1 MIKGTRFFSR
11 RLLPLLLAAVMLLG
25 MLPALTLPVLALPV
39 LAEDPPASQKL
50 TNTTDTVVTYQGA
63 VGTGRAPSLVVDG
76 DTSHNDNK
84 YFVVGNDQTQEKNET
99 NPANPTYWIQLD
111 LGKKYSL
118 TEMKLFV
125 YHGRALKNLVVLASD
140 SSTFD
145 TYRIIWNADKEN
157 FFGLGTGDKEQFPNA
172 TVAGDTITLA
182 APTEA
187 QYVRILNNGHTAGA
201 GQGAHYF
208 EIEVYGTEH
217 TGGAPE
223 TRLYNVAADCNVIV
237 NKWGGGS
244 DRPNSWLTDGIKDNA
259 KYIEVCKDKAQD
271 MNAPSYAQ
279 IDLGNIYP
287 VSKVNFW
294 NYWDDGR
301 TLKDLHIILSTTED
315 FRDGTTKEV
324 YNANWTAA
332 QNGLEVQ
339 IDSGPFTAR
348 YVRIWNDGH
357 DKGKGGHYIEVE
369 VWSTEEKKDPLP
381 VPYQFRD
388 VLTIPTYEY
397 QGKTPN
403 NVTHPDVLDFTLVNG
418 AGGTPLGTWGGHR
431 FWMAVT
437 PNQEGNSQFENPCL
451 VWSDDGK
458 IWSAEGIPNPL
469 SVVERE
475 PDGTHNCDNDV
486 IYDPVSNELWVYY
499 VWEQDAQNYGQIGTS
514 NFKPSI
520 LRCIRVAATQGGSGF
535 TYAVQ
540 KDAGQENPY
549 TDLVTSTYHY
559 DMQSPAV
566 VRRDANTWLMWSN
579 NSDQG
584 VAPTGWNNQN
594 GFVELRRSTNGT
606 EWGEAKSL
614 KPTLVL
620 QNDWIPWHLDV
631 QWIPNV
637 GADGSGEYWALICA
651 YPKGGG
657 SNHTDLFFAK
667 SADGEL
673 WTTYPNPILS
683 PRSGQWDQ
691 NFIYRS
697 SFTYDADGK
706 LSVWYSGGKEQPG
719 NHWRIAYTEFENFLT
734 DTLPTLGAP
743 YTPGTPTPPPA
754 GEDGWVSVPASDDT
768 NIHFDGAWTY
778 EAPNRFAGAE
788 GSTATLYFYGSG
800 IRYYAQY
807 ETNFGEVEV
816 QIDDGTPE
824 TYDLHRNAPGAMDN
838 KILERELEA
847 GYHRI
852 TIKRKHGGGLD
863 SGVIDLNKFEVRYDT
878 SATISNHLYGVSP
891 TEKTL
896 WVDDTLQ
903 ISALVPFN
911 ATDKTV
917 TYTSSDTGKATVTA
931 TGLVTALTAGNVTI
945 TVKAGQSEKTVA
957 LTIRSL
963 EAGELRMTVDK
974 DNPLFLHGL
983 YKYDGTGYPANGL
996 AGPLQGGKSIQ
1007 GFWTALTGT
1016 DETGWKGPTVQA
1028 GNKTIHHAILIH
1040 ASGTVEGS
1048 AANKQWYLDRIAE
1061 TKNDNIPFFLM
1072 VSNSHTGTFL
1082 DLDWLDGIYEQNENM
1097 MGVVFSEN
1105 HNARISERDRRI
1117 TYMDALVKQAAK
1129 WGGYVINCD
1138 MNDAPKDSGGS
1149 DHGGT
1154 LEYFLNN
1161 ETLYQTLKKY
1171 SQNYILLA
1179 KTTSAWS
1186 NVSYNS
1192 HESVALGAWLDGLC
1206 GNWGSLIDS
1215 WMWFIEG
1222 YGPQW
1227 GANTF
1232 SVQGGPEECRGP
1244 VSMPELLFAM
1254 RMVQQARTGAT
1265 VFTFEHPDH
1274 AEAVGDNEGA
1284 KTYFTP
1290 NYKYSIAKA
1299 MEYMRDYAI
1308 PTREQ
1313 VMQNTKVFYAS
1324 SGGTLNKL
1332 GSNAANRLL
1341 DPLYGDSGSSGPN
1354 KGKNN
1359 GTTMMTYS
1367 TGRYSTIP
1375 SLPKMAQDPTGKDIL
1390 RMADVQALGGAAGIQ
1405 NYFNA
1410 RYPQRYNGTG
1420 YAHYDE
1426 LTKSWLTYNSN
1437 WFFDTRENS
1446 ALHSKQNVSFQLT
1459 QNSFGANIE
1468 FEPYSMLL
1476 VDEAQAG
1483 TLQFRF
1489 NNYWVDKNPI
1499 WEGYVKGTT
1508 PTWDS
1513 DNNRLMYNYLKDSY
1527 AQNTAHGESTWR
1539 KATITISG
1547 LGAEPTLALTSS
1559 LAGQSKQIQT
1569 AFDAAAGTYTI
1580 TLDGN
1585 GYQEFSLTN
1594 LVPAQAPAENWVS
1607 VPSRVNG
1614 NQLSPHIQFE
1624 EGWVVDKLDQEDPSS
1639 YTKGAQA
1646 SLVFYGTGVRYFAQK
1661 DTNFGTA
1668 IVRLYRHNPSGEP
1681 ILVET
1686 SEVDLNGEAAPAA
1699 KVYEKTGLTP
1709 DVYLISVEPKEGWNN
1724 ADKNVIDLQKF
1735 EVNQTAIETVPTRVW
1750 SVEADPASITV
1761 GGTSTLKTRLN
1772 FNAAVTAV
1780 SYAPSP
1786 DGKVTIDGNTVNGA
1800 ARGTVTITATAA
1812 GSSKTT
1818 TLTVTGGTA
1827 GNWVYVD
1834 SHSGQIQYT
1843 GNWVDETSTNHYE
1856 GSAKEANDAPGAT
1869 ASLTFTGTGFRWIGQ
1884 MDSNYGRAWIY
1895 VDDVLVAIGNANSST
1910 NPYQF
1915 TILELHGLENKQH
1928 TVRLAA
1934 ESNAPVQVDAFA
1946 YYTGTDLDETVSSVA
1961 LEPSGLIRLG
1971 DGESKPVLAMAMNAE
1986 RVVVFRDDF
1995 RFTLENDTIAGLS
2008 GDGKPQKT
2016 VTGKMAGRTRLHV
2029 TLPELND
2036 KSATAEIVVT
2046 STEPATT
2053 PRMLVDAEHPLLLV
2067 SLYANTKHP
2076 AWWDNSG
2083 IPGVPM
2089 QGHNTMEGVWSLIP
2103 EDLKPYT
2110 AIQLHADDYLGH
2122 AWGGTGNKENLQKF
2136 YEYHVAIAQEKGI
2149 NLYLTLMTGGVPINT
2164 FRNLIDMDW
2173 LNNLIDNNSC
2183 IKGVVFAENHH
2194 NGDTD
2199 AVAQLTAE
2207 YLELFSSKGIYL
2219 VLTDIDDA
2227 NHRMEKWFENDT
2239 LFKTAQKHHK
2249 YLVIN
2254 SKSTSSSGYNTVRSF
2269 ALGTWLS
2276 GLADNWGALTDAWA
2290 WYEIRYHKLFEPVMN
2305 TTYEDVRRVYTFPE
2319 TLFAMNMLQSYVNGG
2334 TVFNAEHPFYCTGVY
2349 DEASWV
2355 LKESII
2361 PTMRYMIANPAA
2373 TRKQVKDEIKAVYHT
2388 DSYLPTN
2395 FAEGL
2400 YGTAQDN
2407 NLLQTSGRYRTLPVL
2422 SSKLSDAEAS
2432 AFGRVLKSADL
2443 ADKINILNA
2452 QYPEL
2457 STGDAFVETL
2467 LGGGAGQTGRRLLIM
2482 NSLFNEN
2489 KNQSATLTPT
2499 DATFATSMGF
2509 TLTPHTYL
2517 IAHETADSIKI
2528 DLNNFR
2534 TDKDELWVPGE
2545 SENPDWTSF
2554 GNDWNGDHKDY
2565 VQDYMKYHISN
2576 PKLDKDRDLRSTVI
2590 TLHTGERPTAVVTRN
2605 GGSTKLADDKF
2616 YTETYEN
2623 GIYTLTITHNG
2634 QVNVTIRKGGAEPT
2648 PTVTDF
2654 RLTTDPSP
2662 LTSAGGKAMLTLTGT
2677 NLPDGTKFYWGT
2689 NQAMLTS
2696 VDAEGSDAFRSAEVK
2711 LLENTGTDA
2720 VTYYFRYSLD
2730 GTTLAG
2736 ELTATV
2742 PGTGGGTQPTEPSVT
2757 DYSVAPT
2764 ELPSNGGMITVT
2776 LAGTNLQNG
2785 IQIKVGT
2792 ITAKTSGDAAEQT
2805 ATLTLPAN
2813 YSSSS
2818 VSYTVQYSL
2827 NGTDWFGG
2835 KTVRVSG
2842 HYTPPVGP
2850 VTPSVPTKPGVPE
2863 RDPFP
2868 FTDVSRSSWYYD
2880 SVRAAWE
2887 KDLID
2892 GVTRTLYKPDDT
2904 LTVAQAIK
2912 LSAALHQMLNNNGKV
2927 TLRNGSPYW
2936 YSSYVSYAV
2945 DNGIIE
2951 KMYLDYTPAQM
2962 NTPVKRN
2969 EFVHIF
2975 YGAMSDYRQ
2984 INTVA
2989 DNKIPDVITTD
3000 TYALEIYTF
3009 YRAGILTGSDKN
3021 GTFYP
3026 TNDIKRSEVAA
3037 ILSRMYDKT
3046 ARKTVS
3052 LP

>member
-25 MLPALTLPVLALPV
+25 MLPALTLPVLAEEPPALTNVAQGKNVSIHGPTSGADRPASWLTDGITESGKYV
-39 LAEDPPASQKL
+39 EISKDTEQNSTDPSYAQIDLGTSYDIAKVEFWNYWDDGRTLVGLVILASEKGTFAEDDRTVIFNS
-50 TNTTDTVVTYQGA
+50 DT
-63 VGTGRAPSLVVDG
+63 
-76 DTSHNDNK
+76 
-84 YFVVGNDQTQEKNET
+84 
-99 NPANPTYWIQLD
+99 
-111 LGKKYSL
+111 
-118 TEMKLFV
+118 
-125 YHGRALKNLVVLASD
+125 
-140 SSTFD
+140 
-145 TYRIIWNADKEN
+145 EN
-157 FFGLGTGDKEQFPNA
+157 FFGFGVGTDASYKS
-172 TVAGDTITLA
+172 VSAGLSVEKA
-182 APTEA
+182 ARGR
-187 QYVRILNNGHTAGA
+187 YVRVMNNGHDGGTP
-201 GQGAHYF
+201 GQKKQGGHYT
-208 EIEVYGTEH
+208 EIKVYGTEH

-223 TRLYNVAADCNVIV
+223 TTLYNVAAGCNVIV

-259 KYIEVCKDKAQD
+259 KYIEVCKDKAQ
-271 MNAPSYAQ
+271 NTSAPSYAQ
-279 IDLGNIYP
+279 IDLGNEYP

-315 FRDGTTKEV
+315 FQTGTTKEI
-324 YNANWTAA
+324 YNGNWQATAS
-332 QNGLEVQ
+332 GLEAPVT
-339 IDSGPFTAR
+339 DDPYNAR

-357 DKGKGGHYIEVE
+357 DKGAKMGGHYIEVE

-388 VLTIPTYEY
+388 VLKIPTYSY
-397 QGKTPN
+397 TAQGGQAQKAEWDT
-403 NVTHPDVLDFTLVNG
+403 THPDVIDFAKTSKE
-418 AGGTPLGTWGGHR
+418 GGKWGGYR
-431 FWMAVT
+431 YWMVLT
-437 PNQEGNSQFENPCL
+437 PNQDGYSQYENPCL
-451 VWSDDGK
+451 AASNDGVN
-458 IWSAEGIPNPL
+458 WVVPNGIENPL
-469 SVVERE
+469 SGVKHE
-475 PDGTHNCDNDV
+475 PAGTHNCDTDLVYNPDS
-486 IYDPVSNELWVYY
+486 DELWVYY
-499 VWEQDAQNYGQIGTS
+499 VWEQDSPAGTPS
-514 NFKPSI
+514 N
-520 LRCIRVAATQGGSGF
+520 LRLIRVKEKNDGF
-535 TYAVQ
+535 
-540 KDAGQENPY
+540 EI
-549 TDLVTSTYHY
+549 TSTTDGKPYERLINSQYRY

-566 VRRDANTWLMWSN
+566 VRRNANTWLMWSN
-579 NSDQG
+579 NSDSDNSGNGWQSQ
-584 VAPTGWNNQN
+584 VA
-594 GFVELRRSTNGT
+594 FVELYTSTDGKNWT
-606 EWGEAKSL
+606 NKQSL
-614 KPTLVL
+614 ADTLVL
-620 QNDWIPWHLDV
+620 KGADGIASYIPWHLDV
-631 QWIPNV
+631 QWVESQNK
-637 GADGSGEYWALICA
+637 YWGLFCA
-651 YPKGGG
+651 YPKGG
-657 SNHTDLFFAK
+657 NTNRTYLLFGT
-667 SADGEL
+667 SEDGKT
-673 WTTYPNPILS
+673 WTTYPKPLLA
-683 PRSGQWDQ
+683 PRDNKWDN

-697 SFTYDADGK
+697 TFIYDDASGT
-706 LSVWYSGGKEQPG
+706 LQVWYSGGKSG
-719 NHWRIAYTEFENFLT
+719 GWRIAYTEFENFLT

-824 TYDLHRNAPGAMDN
+824 THDLHRDTAGAMDN
-838 KILERELEA
+838 KILEKELEA

-863 SGVIDLNKFEVRYDT
+863 SGVIDLNRFEVRYDT

-931 TGLVTALTAGNVTI
+931 TGLVTALTAGDVTI

-957 LTIRSL
+957 LTVRSL
-963 EAGELRMTVDK
+963 EAGALRMTVDK

-983 YKYDGTGYPANGL
+983 YKYDGPGYPANGL

-1138 MNDAPKDSGGS
+1138 MNDAPKDTGSS

-1186 NVSYNS
+1186 YVSYNS

-1227 GANTF
+1227 GDSTF
-1232 SVQGGPEECRGP
+1232 DVFGGAEECRGP

-1359 GTTMMTYS
+1359 RTTMMTYS
-1367 TGRYSTIP
+1367 TGRYGTIP

-1410 RYPQRYNGTG
+1410 RYLQRYNGTG

-1513 DNNRLMYNYLKDSY
+1513 DSNRLMYNYLKDSY
-1527 AQNTAHGESTWR
+1527 AQNTAHGENTWR

-1585 GYQEFSLTN
+1585 GYQEFTLTN

-1681 ILVET
+1681 VLVET
-1686 SEVDLNGEAAPAA
+1686 SEVDLNGAAAPAA

-1780 SYAPSP
+1780 SYAASP
-1786 DGKVTIDGNTVNGA
+1786 DGKVTIDGSTVTGA
-1800 ARGTVTITATAA
+1800 ARGTVTITATATD
-1812 GSSKTT
+1812 SSKTT

-1928 TVRLAA
+1928 TVRLEA

-1946 YYTGTDLDETVSSVA
+1946 YYTGMDLDETVSSVA

-1971 DGESKPVLAMAMNAE
+1971 DGESKRVLAMAMNAE

-2008 GDGKPQKT
+2008 GDGKTQKT

-2083 IPGVPM
+2083 VPGVPM
-2089 QGHNTMEGVWSLIP
+2089 QGHNTMEGVWRLIP

-2122 AWGGTGNKENLQKF
+2122 AWEGGTGNKENLQKF

-2173 LNNLIDNNSC
+2173 LNDLIDNNSC

-2194 NGDTD
+2194 NGDTG

-2590 TLHTGERPTAVVTRN
+2590 TLHTEERPTAVVTRN
-2605 GGSTKLADDKF
+2605 GGSTKLADDNF
-2616 YTETYEN
+2616 YTEAYGN
-2623 GIYTLTITHNG
+2623 GVYTLTITHNG
-2634 QVNVTIRKGGAEPT
+2634 QVNVTIRKGGAQPI

-2689 NQAMLTS
+2689 DQAMLTP
-2696 VDAEGSDAFRSAEVK
+2696 VDAEGSDASRSAEVK
-2711 LLENTGTDA
+2711 LSENTGTDA

-2785 IQIKVGT
+2785 IQIKAGT
-2792 ITAKTSGDAAEQT
+2792 ITAQTSGDAAEQT

-2827 NGTDWFGG
+2827 IGVDWVGG

-2842 HYTPPVGP
+2842 RYTPPVGP

-2868 FTDVSRSSWYYD
+2868 FADVSRSSWYYD

-2887 KDLID
+2887 KALID

-2962 NTPVKRN
+2962 NAPVKRN

-3037 ILSRMYDKT
+3037 ILSRMYDRT

>member
-1 MIKGTRFFSR
+1 MIKGTRFFSK

-25 MLPALTLPVLALPV
+25 MLPALTLPVLAEEPPALTNIAQGKNVSIHGPTSGADRPASWLTDGITESGKYV
-39 LAEDPPASQKL
+39 EISKDTEQNSTDPSYAQIDLGTSYDIAKVEFWNYWDDGRTLVGLVILASEKGTFAEDDRTVIFNS
-50 TNTTDTVVTYQGA
+50 DT
-63 VGTGRAPSLVVDG
+63 
-76 DTSHNDNK
+76 
-84 YFVVGNDQTQEKNET
+84 
-99 NPANPTYWIQLD
+99 
-111 LGKKYSL
+111 
-118 TEMKLFV
+118 
-125 YHGRALKNLVVLASD
+125 
-140 SSTFD
+140 
-145 TYRIIWNADKEN
+145 EN
-157 FFGLGTGDKEQFPNA
+157 FFGFGVGTDASYKSVSAGLSVEKEA
-172 TVAGDTITLA
+172 RGR
-182 APTEA
+182 
-187 QYVRILNNGHTAGA
+187 YVRVMNNGHDGGTP
-201 GQGAHYF
+201 GQKKHGGHYT
-208 EIEVYGTEH
+208 EIKVYGTEH

-223 TRLYNVAADCNVIV
+223 TTLYNVAAGCNVIV

-259 KYIEVCKDKAQD
+259 KYIEVCKDKAQNTSD
-271 MNAPSYAQ
+271 PSYAQ
-279 IDLGNIYP
+279 IDLGNEYP

-324 YNANWTAA
+324 YNADWTAA

-339 IDSGPFTAR
+339 VDSAPFTAR

-357 DKGKGGHYIEVE
+357 DKGAKMGGHYIEVE

-388 VLTIPTYEY
+388 VLRIPTYSY
-397 QGKTPN
+397 TAQGGQTQKAEWDT
-403 NVTHPDVLDFTLVNG
+403 THPDVIDFAKTSKE
-418 AGGTPLGTWGGHR
+418 GGKWGGYR
-431 FWMAVT
+431 YWMVLT
-437 PNQEGNSQFENPCL
+437 PNQDGYSQYENPCL
-451 VWSDDGK
+451 AASNDGVN
-458 IWSAEGIPNPL
+458 WVVPNGIENPL
-469 SVVERE
+469 SGVKHE
-475 PDGTHNCDNDV
+475 PTGTHNCDTDLVYNPDS
-486 IYDPVSNELWVYY
+486 DELWVYY
-499 VWEQDAQNYGQIGTS
+499 VWEQDSPAGTPS
-514 NFKPSI
+514 N
-520 LRCIRVAATQGGSGF
+520 LRLIRVKEDGNSFAI
-535 TYAVQ
+535 
-540 KDAGQENPY
+540 
-549 TDLVTSTYHY
+549 TSTTDGKPYERLINSQYRY

-579 NSDQG
+579 NSDSDNSGNGWQSQ
-584 VAPTGWNNQN
+584 VA
-594 GFVELRRSTNGT
+594 FVELYTSTDGKNWT
-606 EWGEAKSL
+606 NKQSL
-614 KPTLVL
+614 ADTLVL
-620 QNDWIPWHLDV
+620 KGADGIASYIPWHLDV
-631 QWIPNV
+631 QWVESQNK
-637 GADGSGEYWALICA
+637 YWGLFCA
-651 YPKGGG
+651 YPKGG
-657 SNHTDLFFAK
+657 NTNRTYLLFGT
-667 SADGEL
+667 SEDGKT
-673 WTTYPNPILS
+673 WTTYPKPLLA
-683 PRSGQWDQ
+683 PRDNKWDN

-697 SFTYDADGK
+697 TFIYDDASGT
-706 LSVWYSGGKEQPG
+706 LQVWYSGGKSG
-719 NHWRIAYTEFENFLT
+719 GWRIAYTEFENFLT
-734 DTLPTLGAP
+734 NTLPTLGEP

-778 EAPNRFAGAE
+778 EAPNRFAGTE

-824 TYDLHRNAPGAMDN
+824 TYDLHRNEAGAMDN
-838 KILERELEA
+838 RILEKELEA

-896 WVDDTLQ
+896 WAGDTLQ
-903 ISALVPFN
+903 LSALVPFN
-911 ATDKTV
+911 ATDKAI
-917 TYTSSDTGKATVTA
+917 TYTSSDQNKATVTD
-931 TGLVTALTAGNVTI
+931 TGFVTALAAGEVTI
-945 TVKAGQSEKTVA
+945 TVAAGTVQKIVQ

-963 EAGELRMTVDK
+963 EAGELRMTVDE

-983 YKYDGTGYPANGL
+983 YKYDGKGYPANGL

-1016 DETGWKGPTVQA
+1016 DETGWQGPTVQA

-1105 HNARISERDRRI
+1105 HNAGISERDRRI

-1149 DHGGT
+1149 DYGGT

-1227 GANTF
+1227 GDSTF
-1232 SVQGGPEECRGP
+1232 DVFGGAEECRGP

-1367 TGRYSTIP
+1367 TGRYGTIP
-1375 SLPKMAQDPTGKDIL
+1375 SLPKMAQAPTGKDIL
-1390 RMADVQALGGAAGIQ
+1390 RMADVQALGGAVGIQ
-1405 NYFNA
+1405 NYFNE
-1410 RYPQRYNGTG
+1410 RYPQRYTGTG
-1420 YAHYDE
+1420 YAHYDA

-1437 WFFDTRENS
+1437 WFFDTRESS
-1446 ALHSKQNVSFQLT
+1446 ALHSKQNVSFQLA
-1459 QNSFGANIE
+1459 QNGLGTTIE

-1483 TLQFRF
+1483 TIQFRF

-1499 WEGYVKGTT
+1499 WDGYVKGTT
-1508 PTWDS
+1508 ATWDS

-1527 AQNTAHGESTWR
+1527 AQNTAHGENTWR

-1585 GYQEFSLTN
+1585 GYQEFTLTN

-1624 EGWVVDKLDQEDPSS
+1624 EGWVVDKLNQEDPSS

-1686 SEVDLNGEAAPAA
+1686 SEVDLNGAAALAA

-1750 SVEADPASITV
+1750 SVEANPASITV

-1780 SYAPSP
+1780 SYTSSP
-1786 DGKVTIDGNTVNGA
+1786 DGKVTIDGNTVTGV

-1843 GNWVDETSTNHYE
+1843 GSWVDETSTNHYK

-1928 TVRLAA
+1928 TVRLEA

-1995 RFTLENDTIAGLS
+1995 RFTLENDTIASLS
-2008 GDGKPQKT
+2008 GDGKTQKT

-2173 LNNLIDNNSC
+2173 LNDLIDNNSC

-2194 NGDTD
+2194 NGDTG

-2290 WYEIRYHKLFEPVMN
+2290 WYEIRYHKIFEPVMN

-2373 TRKQVKDEIKAVYHT
+2373 TREQVKDEIKAVYHT

-2489 KNQSATLTPT
+2489 KNQSATLRPT
-2499 DATFATSMGF
+2499 DAKFATSMGF

-2590 TLHTGERPTAVVTRN
+2590 TLHTEERPTAVVTRN
-2605 GGSTKLADDKF
+2605 GGSTKLADDNF

-2623 GIYTLTITHNG
+2623 GVYTLTITHNG
-2634 QVNVTIRKGGAEPT
+2634 QVNVTIRKGSAEPT
-2648 PTVTDF
+2648 PTVTEF
-2654 RLTTDPSP
+2654 KLVTDPEA

-2689 NQAMLTS
+2689 DQAMLTP
-2696 VDAEGSDAFRSAEVK
+2696 VDAEGSDASRSVEVK
-2711 LLENTGTDA
+2711 LPENTGTDA

-2764 ELPSNGGMITVT
+2764 ELPSNGGMIMVT
-2776 LAGTNLQNG
+2776 LTGTNLQNG
-2785 IQIKVGT
+2785 IQIKAGT
-2792 ITAKTSGDAAEQT
+2792 ITAQTSGDPAEQT

-2827 NGTDWFGG
+2827 NGVDWVGG

-2842 HYTPPVGP
+2842 RYTPPVGP
-2850 VTPSVPTKPGVPE
+2850 GTPSVPTKPGVPE
-2863 RDPFP
+2863 RDTFP

-2880 SVRAAWE
+2880 SVRTAWE

-2927 TLRNGSPYW
+2927 TLRNGTPYW

-2962 NTPVKRN
+2962 NASVKRN

>member
-1 MIKGTRFFSR
+1 MIKGTRFFSK

-25 MLPALTLPVLALPV
+25 MLPALTLPVLAEEPPALTNIAQGKNVSIHGPTSGADRPASWLTDGITESGKYV
-39 LAEDPPASQKL
+39 EISKDTEQNSTDPSYAQIDLGTSYDIAKVEFWNYWDDGRTLVGLVILASEKGTFAEDDRTVIFNS
-50 TNTTDTVVTYQGA
+50 DT
-63 VGTGRAPSLVVDG
+63 
-76 DTSHNDNK
+76 
-84 YFVVGNDQTQEKNET
+84 
-99 NPANPTYWIQLD
+99 
-111 LGKKYSL
+111 
-118 TEMKLFV
+118 
-125 YHGRALKNLVVLASD
+125 
-140 SSTFD
+140 
-145 TYRIIWNADKEN
+145 EN
-157 FFGLGTGDKEQFPNA
+157 FFGFGVGTDASYKSVSAGLSVEKEA
-172 TVAGDTITLA
+172 RGR
-182 APTEA
+182 
-187 QYVRILNNGHTAGA
+187 YVRVMNNGHDGGTP
-201 GQGAHYF
+201 GQKKHGGHYT
-208 EIEVYGTEH
+208 EIKVYGTEH

-223 TRLYNVAADCNVIV
+223 TTLYNVAAGCNVIV

-259 KYIEVCKDKAQD
+259 KYIEVCKDKAQNTSD
-271 MNAPSYAQ
+271 PSYAQ
-279 IDLGNIYP
+279 IDLGNEYP

-324 YNANWTAA
+324 YNADWTAA

-339 IDSGPFTAR
+339 VDSAPFTAR

-357 DKGKGGHYIEVE
+357 DKGAKMGGHYIEVE

-388 VLTIPTYEY
+388 VLRIPTYSY
-397 QGKTPN
+397 TAQGGQTQKAEWDT
-403 NVTHPDVLDFTLVNG
+403 THPDVIDFAKTSKE
-418 AGGTPLGTWGGHR
+418 GGKWGGYR
-431 FWMAVT
+431 YWMVLT
-437 PNQEGNSQFENPCL
+437 PNQDGYSQYENPCL
-451 VWSDDGK
+451 AASNDGVN
-458 IWSAEGIPNPL
+458 WVVPNGIENPL
-469 SVVERE
+469 SGVKHE
-475 PDGTHNCDNDV
+475 PTGTHNCDTDLVYNPDS
-486 IYDPVSNELWVYY
+486 DELWVYY
-499 VWEQDAQNYGQIGTS
+499 VWEQDSPAGTPS
-514 NFKPSI
+514 N
-520 LRCIRVAATQGGSGF
+520 LRLIRVKEDGNSFAI
-535 TYAVQ
+535 
-540 KDAGQENPY
+540 
-549 TDLVTSTYHY
+549 TSTTDGKPYERLINSQYRY

-579 NSDQG
+579 NSDSDNSGNGWQSQ
-584 VAPTGWNNQN
+584 VA
-594 GFVELRRSTNGT
+594 FVELYTSTDGKNWT
-606 EWGEAKSL
+606 NKQSL
-614 KPTLVL
+614 ADTLVL
-620 QNDWIPWHLDV
+620 KGADGIASYIPWHLDV
-631 QWIPNV
+631 QWVESQNK
-637 GADGSGEYWALICA
+637 YWGLFCA
-651 YPKGGG
+651 YPKGG
-657 SNHTDLFFAK
+657 NTNRTYLLFGT
-667 SADGEL
+667 SEDGKT
-673 WTTYPNPILS
+673 WTTYPKPLLA
-683 PRSGQWDQ
+683 PRDNKWDN

-697 SFTYDADGK
+697 TFIYDDASGT
-706 LSVWYSGGKEQPG
+706 LQVWYSGGKSG
-719 NHWRIAYTEFENFLT
+719 GWRIAYTEFENFLT
-734 DTLPTLGAP
+734 NTLPTLGEP

-931 TGLVTALTAGNVTI
+931 TGLVTALTAGDVTI

-983 YKYDGTGYPANGL
+983 YKYDGPGYPANGL
-996 AGPLQGGKSIQ
+996 AGPLQGGKTIQ

-1105 HNARISERDRRI
+1105 HNAGISERDRRI

-1186 NVSYNS
+1186 YVSYNS

-1359 GTTMMTYS
+1359 RTTMMTYS
-1367 TGRYSTIP
+1367 TGRYGTIP

-1405 NYFNA
+1405 NYFNT

-1499 WEGYVKGTT
+1499 WEGYVKGMT

-1513 DNNRLMYNYLKDSY
+1513 DTNRLMYNYLKDSY
-1527 AQNTAHGESTWR
+1527 AQNTAHSESTWR

-1585 GYQEFSLTN
+1585 GYQEFTLTN

-1607 VPSRVNG
+1607 VPSRIND

-1624 EGWVVDKLDQEDPSS
+1624 EGWVVDKLNQEDPSS

-1681 ILVET
+1681 VLVET

-1750 SVEADPASITV
+1750 SVEANPASITV

-1786 DGKVTIDGNTVNGA
+1786 DGKVTIDGNTVTGV

-1928 TVRLAA
+1928 TVRLEA

-1971 DGESKPVLAMAMNAE
+1971 DGESKRVLAMAMNAE

-2008 GDGKPQKT
+2008 GDGKTQKT

-2083 IPGVPM
+2083 VPGVPM
-2089 QGHNTMEGVWSLIP
+2089 QGHNTMEGVWRLIP

-2173 LNNLIDNNSC
+2173 LNDLIDNNSC

-2194 NGDTD
+2194 NGDTG

-2373 TRKQVKDEIKAVYHT
+2373 TREQVKGEIKAVYHT

-2590 TLHTGERPTAVVTRN
+2590 TLHTGDRPTAVVTRN
-2605 GGSTKLADDKF
+2605 GGNTKLADDNF

-2634 QVNVTIRKGGAEPT
+2634 QVNVTIRKGGAQPI

>member
-1 MIKGTRFFSR
+1 MIKGTRFFSK

-25 MLPALTLPVLALPV
+25 MLPALTLPVLAEEPPALTNIAQGKNVSIHGPTSGADRPASWLTDGITESGKYV
-39 LAEDPPASQKL
+39 EISKDTEQNSTDPSYAQIDLGTSYDIAKVEFWNYWDDGRTLVGLVILASEKGTFAEDDRTVIFNS
-50 TNTTDTVVTYQGA
+50 DT
-63 VGTGRAPSLVVDG
+63 
-76 DTSHNDNK
+76 
-84 YFVVGNDQTQEKNET
+84 
-99 NPANPTYWIQLD
+99 
-111 LGKKYSL
+111 
-118 TEMKLFV
+118 
-125 YHGRALKNLVVLASD
+125 
-140 SSTFD
+140 
-145 TYRIIWNADKEN
+145 EN
-157 FFGLGTGDKEQFPNA
+157 FFGFGVGTDASYKSVSAGLSVEKEA
-172 TVAGDTITLA
+172 RGR
-182 APTEA
+182 
-187 QYVRILNNGHTAGA
+187 YVRVMNNGHDGGTP
-201 GQGAHYF
+201 GQKKHGGHYT
-208 EIEVYGTEH
+208 EIKVYGTEH

-223 TRLYNVAADCNVIV
+223 TTLYNVAAGCNVIV

-259 KYIEVCKDKAQD
+259 KYIEVCKDKAQNTSD
-271 MNAPSYAQ
+271 PSYAQ
-279 IDLGNIYP
+279 IDLGNEYP

-324 YNANWTAA
+324 YNADWTAA

-339 IDSGPFTAR
+339 VDSAPFTAR

-357 DKGKGGHYIEVE
+357 DKGAKMGGHYIEVE

-388 VLTIPTYEY
+388 VLRIPTYSY
-397 QGKTPN
+397 TAQGGQTQKAEWDT
-403 NVTHPDVLDFTLVNG
+403 THPDVIDFAKTSKE
-418 AGGTPLGTWGGHR
+418 GGKWGGYR
-431 FWMAVT
+431 YWMVLT
-437 PNQEGNSQFENPCL
+437 PNQDGYSQYENPCL
-451 VWSDDGK
+451 AASNDGVN
-458 IWSAEGIPNPL
+458 WVVPNGIENPL
-469 SVVERE
+469 SGVKHE
-475 PDGTHNCDNDV
+475 PTGTHNCDTDLVYNPDS
-486 IYDPVSNELWVYY
+486 DDLWVYY
-499 VWEQDAQNYGQIGTS
+499 VWEQDSPAGTPS
-514 NFKPSI
+514 N
-520 LRCIRVAATQGGSGF
+520 LRLIRVKEDGNSFAI
-535 TYAVQ
+535 
-540 KDAGQENPY
+540 
-549 TDLVTSTYHY
+549 TSTTDGKPYERLINSQYRY

-579 NSDQG
+579 NSDSDNSGNGWQSQ
-584 VAPTGWNNQN
+584 VA
-594 GFVELRRSTNGT
+594 FVELYTSTDGKNWT
-606 EWGEAKSL
+606 NKQSL
-614 KPTLVL
+614 ADTLVL
-620 QNDWIPWHLDV
+620 KGADGIASYIPWHLDV
-631 QWIPNV
+631 QWVESQNK
-637 GADGSGEYWALICA
+637 YWGLFCA
-651 YPKGGG
+651 YPKGG
-657 SNHTDLFFAK
+657 NTNRTYLLFGT
-667 SADGEL
+667 SEDGKT
-673 WTTYPNPILS
+673 WTTYPKPLLA
-683 PRSGQWDQ
+683 PRDNKWDN

-697 SFTYDADGK
+697 TFIYDDASGT
-706 LSVWYSGGKEQPG
+706 LQVWYSGGKSG
-719 NHWRIAYTEFENFLT
+719 GWRIAYTEFENFLT
-734 DTLPTLGAP
+734 NTLPTLGEP

-778 EAPNRFAGAE
+778 EAPNRFAGTE

-896 WVDDTLQ
+896 WAGDTLQ
-903 ISALVPFN
+903 LSALVPFN
-911 ATDKTV
+911 ATDKAI
-917 TYTSSDTGKATVTA
+917 TYTSSDQNKATVTD
-931 TGLVTALTAGNVTI
+931 TGFVTALAAGEVTI
-945 TVKAGQSEKTVA
+945 TVAAGTVQKIVQ

-963 EAGELRMTVDK
+963 EAGELRMTVDE

-983 YKYDGTGYPANGL
+983 YKYDGKGYPANGL

-1016 DETGWKGPTVQA
+1016 DETGWQGPTVQA

-1105 HNARISERDRRI
+1105 HNAGISERDRRI

-1149 DHGGT
+1149 DYGGT

-1227 GANTF
+1227 GDSTF
-1232 SVQGGPEECRGP
+1232 DVFGGAEECRGP

-1367 TGRYSTIP
+1367 TGRYGTIP
-1375 SLPKMAQDPTGKDIL
+1375 SLPKMAQAPTGKDIL

-1405 NYFNA
+1405 NYFNE
-1410 RYPQRYNGTG
+1410 RYPQRYTGTG
-1420 YAHYDE
+1420 YAHYDA

-1437 WFFDTRENS
+1437 WFFDTRESS
-1446 ALHSKQNVSFQLT
+1446 ALHSKQNVSFQLA
-1459 QNSFGANIE
+1459 QNGLGTTIE

-1483 TLQFRF
+1483 TIQFRF

-1499 WEGYVKGTT
+1499 WDGYVKGTT
-1508 PTWDS
+1508 ATWDS

-1527 AQNTAHGESTWR
+1527 AQNTAHGENTWR

-1585 GYQEFSLTN
+1585 GYQEFTLTN

-1624 EGWVVDKLDQEDPSS
+1624 EGWVVDKLNQEDPSS

-1686 SEVDLNGEAAPAA
+1686 SEVDLNGAAALAA
-1699 KVYEKTGLTP
+1699 RVYEKTGLTP

-1750 SVEADPASITV
+1750 SVEANPASITV

-1780 SYAPSP
+1780 SYTSSP
-1786 DGKVTIDGNTVNGA
+1786 DGKVTIDGNTVTGV

-1843 GNWVDETSTNHYE
+1843 GSWVDETSTNHYK

-1928 TVRLAA
+1928 TVRLEA

-1995 RFTLENDTIAGLS
+1995 RFTLENDTIASLS
-2008 GDGKPQKT
+2008 GDGKTQKT

-2046 STEPATT
+2046 SKEPATT

-2173 LNNLIDNNSC
+2173 LNDLIDNNSC

-2194 NGDTD
+2194 NGDTG

-2290 WYEIRYHKLFEPVMN
+2290 WYEIRYHKIFEPVMN

-2373 TRKQVKDEIKAVYHT
+2373 TREQVKDEIKAVYHT

-2489 KNQSATLTPT
+2489 KNQSATLRPT
-2499 DATFATSMGF
+2499 DAKFATSMGF

-2590 TLHTGERPTAVVTRN
+2590 TLHTEERPTAVVTRN
-2605 GGSTKLADDKF
+2605 GGSTKLADDNF

-2623 GIYTLTITHNG
+2623 GVYTLTITHNG
-2634 QVNVTIRKGGAEPT
+2634 QVNVTIRKGSAEPT
-2648 PTVTDF
+2648 PTVTEF
-2654 RLTTDPSP
+2654 KLVTDPEA

-2689 NQAMLTS
+2689 DQAMLTP
-2696 VDAEGSDAFRSAEVK
+2696 VDAEGSDASRSVEVK
-2711 LLENTGTDA
+2711 LPENTGTDA

-2764 ELPSNGGMITVT
+2764 ELPSNGGMIMVT
-2776 LAGTNLQNG
+2776 LTGTNLQNG
-2785 IQIKVGT
+2785 IQIKAGT
-2792 ITAKTSGDAAEQT
+2792 ITAQTSGDPAEQT

-2827 NGTDWFGG
+2827 NGVDWVGG

-2842 HYTPPVGP
+2842 RYTPPVGP
-2850 VTPSVPTKPGVPE
+2850 GTPSVPTKPGVPE
-2863 RDPFP
+2863 RDTFP

-2880 SVRAAWE
+2880 SVRTAWE

-2927 TLRNGSPYW
+2927 TLRNGTPYW

-2962 NTPVKRN
+2962 NASVKRN

>member
-11 RLLPLLLAAVMLLG
+11 RLLPLLLAVIMLLG
-25 MLPALTLPVLALPV
+25 MLPTLTLPVQ
-39 LAEDPPASQKL
+39 AEEAAASRKL
-50 TNTTDTVVTYQGA
+50 TNTTDTTVTYQGA
-63 VGTGRAPSLVVDG
+63 VGTGRASSLVVDG

-84 YFVVGNDQTQEKNET
+84 YFVVGNDQTQTKNET

-118 TEMKLFV
+118 TAMKLFV

-145 TYRIIWNADKEN
+145 TYSIVWNADKED
-157 FFGLGTGDKEQFPNA
+157 FFGLGAGDKEQFPNA
-172 TVAGDTITLA
+172 TAAGDTITLTTPA
-182 APTEA
+182 EA
-187 QYVRILNNGHTAGA
+187 RYVRILNNGHTAGA

-208 EIEVYGTEH
+208 EIEVYGTEISVPVEP
-217 TGGAPE
+217 AQ
-223 TRLYNVAADCNVIV
+223 LYNVASGCSVTV

-244 DRPNSWLTDGIKDNA
+244 DRPNSWLTDGDKDNA
-259 KYIEVCKDKAQD
+259 KYIEVCKNKAQD
-271 MNAPSYAQ
+271 TNDPSYAQ
-279 IDLGNIYP
+279 VDLGNEYP
-287 VSKVNFW
+287 VSQVNFW
-294 NYWDDGR
+294 NYWSDGR
-301 TLKDLHIILSTTED
+301 TLKDLHIILSTTAD
-315 FRDGTTKEV
+315 FRDGTTKEI
-324 YNANWTAA
+324 YNADWAA
-332 QNGLEVQ
+332 VQTGLEVSV
-339 IDSGPFTAR
+339 DSPFTAR
-348 YVRIWNDGH
+348 YVRIWNNGH
-357 DKGKGGHYIEVE
+357 DKGNGGHYIEVE
-369 VWSTEEKKDPLP
+369 VMSTEAKKDPLP
-381 VPYQFRD
+381 EEYRLRD
-388 VLTIPTYEY
+388 RLKIPTYSYTAQSGQKAKAEWD
-397 QGKTPN
+397 T
-403 NVTHPDVLDFTLVNG
+403 THPDVVDFAKTSKD
-418 AGGTPLGTWGGHR
+418 GGKWGGYR
-431 FWMAVT
+431 YWMVLT
-437 PNQEGNSQFENPCL
+437 PNQDGYSQYENPCL
-451 VWSDDGK
+451 AASNDGVN
-458 IWSAEGIPNPL
+458 WVVPNGIENPL
-469 SVVERE
+469 SGVKHE
-475 PDGTHNCDNDV
+475 PTGTHNCDTDLVYNPDS
-486 IYDPVSNELWVYY
+486 DELWVYY
-499 VWEQDAQNYGQIGTS
+499 VWEQDSPAGTPS
-514 NFKPSI
+514 N
-520 LRCIRVAATQGGSGF
+520 LRLIRVKEDGNSFAI
-535 TYAVQ
+535 
-540 KDAGQENPY
+540 
-549 TDLVTSTYHY
+549 TSTTDGKPYERLINSQYRY

-579 NSDQG
+579 NSDSDNSGNGWQSQ
-584 VAPTGWNNQN
+584 VA
-594 GFVELRRSTNGT
+594 FVELYTSTDGKNWT
-606 EWGEAKSL
+606 NKQSL
-614 KPTLVL
+614 ADTLVL
-620 QNDWIPWHLDV
+620 KGADGIASYIPWHLDV
-631 QWIPNV
+631 QWVESQNK
-637 GADGSGEYWALICA
+637 YWGLFCA
-651 YPKGGG
+651 YPKGG
-657 SNHTDLFFAK
+657 NTNRTYLLFGTSK
-667 SADGEL
+667 DGKT
-673 WTTYPNPILS
+673 WTTYPKPLIS
-683 PRSGQWDQ
+683 PRDNEWDN

-697 SFTYDADGK
+697 TFIYDDASGT
-706 LSVWYSGGKEQPG
+706 LQVWYSGGKSG
-719 NHWRIAYTEFENFLT
+719 GWRIAYTEFENFLT
-734 DTLPTLGAP
+734 NTLPTLGAP
-743 YTPGTPTPPPA
+743 YTPDTPTPPPA

-931 TGLVTALTAGNVTI
+931 TGLVTALTAGDVTI

-963 EAGELRMTVDK
+963 EAGALRMTVDK

-983 YKYDGTGYPANGL
+983 YKYDGKGYPANGL

-1048 AANKQWYLDRIAE
+1048 AANKKWYLDRIAE

-1105 HNARISERDRRI
+1105 HNAGISERDRRI

-1324 SGGTLNKL
+1324 SDGTLNKL

-1367 TGRYSTIP
+1367 TGRYGTIP

-1437 WFFDTRENS
+1437 WFFDTRESS

-1499 WEGYVKGTT
+1499 WEGYVQGTT

-1585 GYQEFSLTN
+1585 GYQEFTLTN

-1607 VPSRVNG
+1607 VPSHVNG

-1686 SEVDLNGEAAPAA
+1686 SDVDLNGAAAPAA

-1750 SVEADPASITV
+1750 SVEANPASITV

-1786 DGKVTIDGNTVNGA
+1786 DGKVTIAGDTVTGV
-1800 ARGTVTITATAA
+1800 ARGTVAITATAA
-1812 GSSKTT
+1812 GSFKTT
-1818 TLTVTGGTA
+1818 MLTVTGGTA

-1843 GNWVDETSTNHYE
+1843 GNWVDENSTNHYE

-1961 LEPSGLIRLG
+1961 LEPSGPIRLG

-2008 GDGKPQKT
+2008 GDGKTQKT

-2046 STEPATT
+2046 STESAAT

-2239 LFKTAQKHHK
+2239 LFKAAQKHHK

-2373 TRKQVKDEIKAVYHT
+2373 TREQVKDEIKAVYHT

-2407 NLLQTSGRYRTLPVL
+2407 NLLQTNGRYRTLPVL
-2422 SSKLSDAEAS
+2422 SSKLSDAEAA
-2432 AFGRVLKSADL
+2432 AFGRVLRSADL
-2443 ADKINILNA
+2443 ADKTNILNEL
-2452 QYPEL
+2452 YPEL

-2467 LGGGAGQTGRRLLIM
+2467 LGGRSGQTGRRLLIM

-2554 GNDWNGDHKDY
+2554 GDDWNGDHKDY

-2590 TLHTGERPTAVVTRN
+2590 TLHTEERPTAVVTRN
-2605 GGSTKLADDKF
+2605 GGSRSLADNAF

-2634 QVNVTIRKGGAEPT
+2634 QVNVTIRKGGAQPI
-2648 PTVTDF
+2648 PTVTEF
-2654 RLTTDPSP
+2654 KLVTDPSP
-2662 LTSAGGKAMLTLTGT
+2662 LTSAGGKAMLTLTGA

-2689 NQAMLTS
+2689 NQNALTA
-2696 VDAEGSDAFRSAEVK
+2696 VDTTVTADARSATVD
-2711 LLENTGTDA
+2711 LPANTGENA

-2742 PGTGGGTQPTEPSVT
+2742 PGTGGGAQPTEPSVT

-2785 IQIKVGT
+2785 IQIKAGT
-2792 ITAKTSGDAAEQT
+2792 ITAQTSGDAAKQT

-2827 NGTDWFGG
+2827 NGVDWVGG

-2842 HYTPPVGP
+2842 RYTPPVGP
-2850 VTPSVPTKPGVPE
+2850 GTPSVPTKPGVPE
-2863 RDPFP
+2863 RDTFP

-2880 SVRAAWE
+2880 SVRTAWE

-2962 NTPVKRN
+2962 NAPVKRN

-3046 ARKTVS
+3046 TRQTVS

>member
-11 RLLPLLLAAVMLLG
+11 RLLPLLLAAVMLLS
-25 MLPALTLPVLALPV
+25 MMPALTLPVLAEEPPALTNVAQGKNVSIHGPTSGADRPASWLTDGITDSGKYV
-39 LAEDPPASQKL
+39 EISKDTEQNSTDPSYAQIDLGTSYDIAKVEFWNYWDDGRTLVGLVILASEKGTFAEDDRTVIFNS
-50 TNTTDTVVTYQGA
+50 DT
-63 VGTGRAPSLVVDG
+63 
-76 DTSHNDNK
+76 
-84 YFVVGNDQTQEKNET
+84 
-99 NPANPTYWIQLD
+99 
-111 LGKKYSL
+111 
-118 TEMKLFV
+118 
-125 YHGRALKNLVVLASD
+125 
-140 SSTFD
+140 
-145 TYRIIWNADKEN
+145 EN
-157 FFGLGTGDKEQFPNA
+157 FFGFGVGTDASYKSVSAGLSVEKEA
-172 TVAGDTITLA
+172 RGR
-182 APTEA
+182 
-187 QYVRILNNGHTAGA
+187 YVRVMNNGHDGGTP
-201 GQGAHYF
+201 GQKKHGGHYT
-208 EIEVYGTEH
+208 EIKVYGTEH
-217 TGGAPE
+217 TGAVTPPE
-223 TRLYNVAADCNVIV
+223 PTLHNVAAGCNVIV
-237 NKWGGGS
+237 NKWGGGN

-259 KYIEVCKDKAQD
+259 KYIEVCKDKAQNTSD
-271 MNAPSYAQ
+271 PSYAQ
-279 IDLGNIYP
+279 IDLGNEYP

-315 FRDGTTKEV
+315 FQTGTTKEI
-324 YNANWTAA
+324 YNDNWQATEA
-332 QNGLEVQ
+332 GLDVSVT
-339 IDSGPFTAR
+339 DDPYNAR

-388 VLTIPTYEY
+388 VLKIPTYSY
-397 QGKTPN
+397 TAQGGQTQKAEWDT
-403 NVTHPDVLDFTLVNG
+403 THPDVIDFAKTSKE
-418 AGGTPLGTWGGHR
+418 GGKWGGYR
-431 FWMAVT
+431 YWMVLT
-437 PNQEGNSQFENPCL
+437 PNQDGYSQYENPCL
-451 VWSDDGK
+451 AASNDGVN
-458 IWSAEGIPNPL
+458 WVVPNGIENPL
-469 SVVERE
+469 SGVKHE
-475 PDGTHNCDNDV
+475 PAGTHNCDTDLVYNPDS
-486 IYDPVSNELWVYY
+486 DELWVYY
-499 VWEQDAQNYGQIGTS
+499 VWEQDSPAGTPS
-514 NFKPSI
+514 N
-520 LRCIRVAATQGGSGF
+520 LRLIRVKEKNDGF
-535 TYAVQ
+535 
-540 KDAGQENPY
+540 EI
-549 TDLVTSTYHY
+549 TSTTDGKPYERLINSQYRY

-566 VRRDANTWLMWSN
+566 VRRNANTWLMWSN
-579 NSDQG
+579 NSDSDNSGNGWQSQ
-584 VAPTGWNNQN
+584 VA
-594 GFVELRRSTNGT
+594 FVELYTSADGKNWTN
-606 EWGEAKSL
+606 KQSL
-614 KPTLVL
+614 ADTLVL
-620 QNDWIPWHLDV
+620 KGADGIASYIPWHLDV
-631 QWIPNV
+631 QWVESQNK
-637 GADGSGEYWALICA
+637 YWGLFCA
-651 YPKGGG
+651 YPKGG
-657 SNHTDLFFAK
+657 NTNRTYLLFGT
-667 SADGEL
+667 SEDGKTWL
-673 WTTYPNPILS
+673 TYPKPLLA
-683 PRSGQWDQ
+683 PRDNKWDN

-697 SFTYDADGK
+697 TFIYDDASGT
-706 LSVWYSGGKEQPG
+706 LQVWYSGGKSG
-719 NHWRIAYTEFENFLT
+719 GWRIAYTEFENFLT

-754 GEDGWVSVPASDDT
+754 GEDGWVSVLASDDT

-824 TYDLHRNAPGAMDN
+824 TYDLHRDTAGAMDN
-838 KILERELEA
+838 KILEKELEA

-983 YKYDGTGYPANGL
+983 YKYDGPGYPANGL

-1016 DETGWKGPTVQA
+1016 DETGWNGPTVQA

-1105 HNARISERDRRI
+1105 HNAGISERDRRI

-1138 MNDAPKDSGGS
+1138 MNDAPKDTGSS

-1359 GTTMMTYS
+1359 RTTMMTYS
-1367 TGRYSTIP
+1367 TGRYGTIP
-1375 SLPKMAQDPTGKDIL
+1375 SLPKLAQAPTGKDIL
-1390 RMADVQALGGAAGIQ
+1390 TMTDVQALGGASGIQ

-1527 AQNTAHGESTWR
+1527 AQNTAHSESTWR

-1585 GYQEFSLTN
+1585 GYQEFTLTN

-1686 SEVDLNGEAAPAA
+1686 SEVDLNGAAAPAA

-1750 SVEADPASITV
+1750 SVEANPASITV

-1786 DGKVTIDGNTVNGA
+1786 DGKVTIAGDTVTGV

-2008 GDGKPQKT
+2008 GDGKTQKN

-2046 STEPATT
+2046 STESAAT

-2239 LFKTAQKHHK
+2239 LFKAAQKHHK

-2373 TRKQVKDEIKAVYHT
+2373 TREQVKGEIKAVYHT

-2422 SSKLSDAEAS
+2422 SSKLSAAEAS

-2590 TLHTGERPTAVVTRN
+2590 TLHTEERPTAVVTRN
-2605 GGSTKLADDKF
+2605 GGSTKLADDNF

-2648 PTVTDF
+2648 PSVTDF

-2689 NQAMLTS
+2689 DQAMLTP
-2696 VDAEGSDAFRSAEVK
+2696 VDAEGSDASRSAEVK
-2711 LLENTGTDA
+2711 LLENTGTGA

-2742 PGTGGGTQPTEPSVT
+2742 PGTGGGTQPTAPSVT

-2785 IQIKVGT
+2785 IQIKAGT

-2805 ATLTLPAN
+2805 ATLSLPAN

-2850 VTPSVPTKPGVPE
+2850 VTPSVPTKPSVPE

>member
-25 MLPALTLPVLALPV
+25 MLPALTLPVLAEEPPALTNVAQGKNVSIHGPTSGADRPASWLTDGITDSGKYV
-39 LAEDPPASQKL
+39 EISKDTEQNSTDPSYAQIDLGTSYDIAKVEFWNYWDDGRTLIGLVILASEKGTFAEDDRTVIFNS
-50 TNTTDTVVTYQGA
+50 DT
-63 VGTGRAPSLVVDG
+63 
-76 DTSHNDNK
+76 
-84 YFVVGNDQTQEKNET
+84 
-99 NPANPTYWIQLD
+99 
-111 LGKKYSL
+111 
-118 TEMKLFV
+118 
-125 YHGRALKNLVVLASD
+125 
-140 SSTFD
+140 
-145 TYRIIWNADKEN
+145 EN
-157 FFGLGTGDKEQFPNA
+157 FFGFGVGTDASYKS
-172 TVAGDTITLA
+172 VSAGLSVEKA
-182 APTEA
+182 ARGR
-187 QYVRILNNGHTAGA
+187 YVRVMNNGHDGGTP
-201 GQGAHYF
+201 GQKKQGGHYT
-208 EIEVYGTEH
+208 EIKVYGTEH

-223 TRLYNVAADCNVIV
+223 TTLYNVAAGCNVIV

-244 DRPNSWLTDGIKDNA
+244 DRPNSWLTDGVKENA

-271 MNAPSYAQ
+271 TNDPSYAQ
-279 IDLGNIYP
+279 IDLGNEYP

-294 NYWDDGR
+294 NYWSDGR

-315 FRDGTTKEV
+315 FQTGTTKEI
-324 YNANWTAA
+324 YNGNWQATAS
-332 QNGLEVQ
+332 GLEAPVT
-339 IDSGPFTAR
+339 DDPYNAR

-357 DKGKGGHYIEVE
+357 DKGAKMGGHYIEVE

-388 VLTIPTYEY
+388 VLKIPTYSY
-397 QGKTPN
+397 TAQGGQAQKAEWDT
-403 NVTHPDVLDFTLVNG
+403 THPDVIDFAKTSKE
-418 AGGTPLGTWGGHR
+418 GGKWGGYR
-431 FWMAVT
+431 YWMVLT
-437 PNQEGNSQFENPCL
+437 PNQDGYSQYENPCL
-451 VWSDDGK
+451 AASNDGVN
-458 IWSAEGIPNPL
+458 WVVPNGIENPL
-469 SVVERE
+469 SGVKHE
-475 PDGTHNCDNDV
+475 PAGTHNCDTDLVYNPDS
-486 IYDPVSNELWVYY
+486 DELWVYY
-499 VWEQDAQNYGQIGTS
+499 VWEQDSPAGTPS
-514 NFKPSI
+514 N
-520 LRCIRVAATQGGSGF
+520 LRLIRVKEKNDGF
-535 TYAVQ
+535 
-540 KDAGQENPY
+540 EI
-549 TDLVTSTYHY
+549 TSTTDGKPYERLINSQYRY

-566 VRRDANTWLMWSN
+566 VRRNANTWLMWSN
-579 NSDQG
+579 NSDSDNSGNGWQSQ
-584 VAPTGWNNQN
+584 VA
-594 GFVELRRSTNGT
+594 FVELYTSTDGKNWT
-606 EWGEAKSL
+606 NKQSL
-614 KPTLVL
+614 ADTLVL
-620 QNDWIPWHLDV
+620 KGADGIASYIPWHLDV
-631 QWIPNV
+631 QWVESQNK
-637 GADGSGEYWALICA
+637 YWGLFCA
-651 YPKGGG
+651 YPKGG
-657 SNHTDLFFAK
+657 NTNRTYLLFGT
-667 SADGEL
+667 SEDGKT
-673 WTTYPNPILS
+673 WTTYPKPLLA
-683 PRSGQWDQ
+683 PRDNKWDN

-697 SFTYDADGK
+697 TFIYDDASGT
-706 LSVWYSGGKEQPG
+706 LQVWYSGGKSG
-719 NHWRIAYTEFENFLT
+719 GWRIAYTEFENFLT

-824 TYDLHRNAPGAMDN
+824 THDLHRDTAGAMDN
-838 KILERELEA
+838 KILEKELEA

-863 SGVIDLNKFEVRYDT
+863 SGVIDLNRFEVRYDT

-931 TGLVTALTAGNVTI
+931 TGLVTALTAGDVTI

-957 LTIRSL
+957 LTVRSL
-963 EAGELRMTVDK
+963 EAGALRMTVDK

-983 YKYDGTGYPANGL
+983 YKYDGPGYPANGL

-1138 MNDAPKDSGGS
+1138 MNDAPKDTGSS

-1186 NVSYNS
+1186 YVSYNS

-1227 GANTF
+1227 GDSTF
-1232 SVQGGPEECRGP
+1232 DVFGGAEECRGP

-1359 GTTMMTYS
+1359 RTTMMTYS
-1367 TGRYSTIP
+1367 TGRYGTIP

-1410 RYPQRYNGTG
+1410 RYLQRYNGTG

-1513 DNNRLMYNYLKDSY
+1513 DSNRLMYNYLKDSY
-1527 AQNTAHGESTWR
+1527 AQNTAHGENTWR

-1585 GYQEFSLTN
+1585 GYQEFTLTN

-1681 ILVET
+1681 VLVET
-1686 SEVDLNGEAAPAA
+1686 SEVDLNGAAAPAA

-1780 SYAPSP
+1780 SYAASP
-1786 DGKVTIDGNTVNGA
+1786 DGKVTIDGSTVTGA
-1800 ARGTVTITATAA
+1800 ARGTVTITATATD
-1812 GSSKTT
+1812 SSKTT

-1928 TVRLAA
+1928 TVRLEA

-1946 YYTGTDLDETVSSVA
+1946 YYTGMDLDETVSSVA

-1971 DGESKPVLAMAMNAE
+1971 DGESKRVLAMAMNAE

-2008 GDGKPQKT
+2008 GDGKTQKT

-2083 IPGVPM
+2083 VPGVPM
-2089 QGHNTMEGVWSLIP
+2089 QGHNTMEGVWRLIP

-2122 AWGGTGNKENLQKF
+2122 AWEGGTGNKENLQKF

-2173 LNNLIDNNSC
+2173 LNDLIDNNSC

-2194 NGDTD
+2194 NGDTG

-2590 TLHTGERPTAVVTRN
+2590 TLHTEERPTAVVTRN
-2605 GGSTKLADDKF
+2605 GGSTKLADDNF
-2616 YTETYEN
+2616 YTEAYGN
-2623 GIYTLTITHNG
+2623 GVYTLTITHNG
-2634 QVNVTIRKGGAEPT
+2634 QVNVTIRKGGAQPI

-2689 NQAMLTS
+2689 DQAMLTP
-2696 VDAEGSDAFRSAEVK
+2696 VDAEGSDASRSAEVK
-2711 LLENTGTDA
+2711 LSENTGTDA

-2785 IQIKVGT
+2785 IQIKAGT
-2792 ITAKTSGDAAEQT
+2792 ITAQTSGDAAEQT

-2827 NGTDWFGG
+2827 IGVDWVGG

-2842 HYTPPVGP
+2842 RYTPPVGP

-2868 FTDVSRSSWYYD
+2868 FADVSRSSWYYD

-2887 KDLID
+2887 KALID

-2962 NTPVKRN
+2962 NAPVKRN

-3037 ILSRMYDKT
+3037 ILSRMYDRT

>member
-25 MLPALTLPVLALPV
+25 MLPALTLPVLAEEPPALTNVAQGKNVSIHGPTSGADRPASWLTDGITDSGKYV
-39 LAEDPPASQKL
+39 EISKDTEQNSTDPSYAQIDLGTSYDIAKVEFWNYWDDGRTLIGLVILASEKGTFAEDDRTVIFNS
-50 TNTTDTVVTYQGA
+50 DT
-63 VGTGRAPSLVVDG
+63 
-76 DTSHNDNK
+76 
-84 YFVVGNDQTQEKNET
+84 
-99 NPANPTYWIQLD
+99 
-111 LGKKYSL
+111 
-118 TEMKLFV
+118 
-125 YHGRALKNLVVLASD
+125 
-140 SSTFD
+140 
-145 TYRIIWNADKEN
+145 EN
-157 FFGLGTGDKEQFPNA
+157 FFGFGVGTDASYKS
-172 TVAGDTITLA
+172 VSAGLSVEKA
-182 APTEA
+182 ARGR
-187 QYVRILNNGHTAGA
+187 YVRVMNNGHDGGTP
-201 GQGAHYF
+201 GQKKHGGHYT
-208 EIEVYGTEH
+208 EIKVYGTEH

-223 TRLYNVAADCNVIV
+223 TTLYNVAAGCNVIV

-259 KYIEVCKDKAQD
+259 KYIEVCKDKAQNTSD
-271 MNAPSYAQ
+271 PSYAQ
-279 IDLGNIYP
+279 IDLGNEYP

-324 YNANWTAA
+324 YNADWTAA

-339 IDSGPFTAR
+339 VDSAPFTAR

-357 DKGKGGHYIEVE
+357 DKGAKMGGHYIEVE

-388 VLTIPTYEY
+388 VLRIPTYSY
-397 QGKTPN
+397 TAQGGQTQKAEWDT
-403 NVTHPDVLDFTLVNG
+403 THPDVIDFAKTSKE
-418 AGGTPLGTWGGHR
+418 GGKWGGYR
-431 FWMAVT
+431 YWMVLT
-437 PNQEGNSQFENPCL
+437 PNQDGYSQYENPCL
-451 VWSDDGK
+451 AASNDGVN
-458 IWSAEGIPNPL
+458 WVVPNGIENPL
-469 SVVERE
+469 SGVKHE
-475 PDGTHNCDNDV
+475 PTGTHNCDTDLVYNPDS
-486 IYDPVSNELWVYY
+486 DELWVYY
-499 VWEQDAQNYGQIGTS
+499 VWEQDSPAGTPS
-514 NFKPSI
+514 N
-520 LRCIRVAATQGGSGF
+520 LRLIRVKEDGNSFAI
-535 TYAVQ
+535 
-540 KDAGQENPY
+540 
-549 TDLVTSTYHY
+549 TSTTDGKPYERLINSQYRY

-579 NSDQG
+579 NSDSDNSGNGWQSQ
-584 VAPTGWNNQN
+584 VA
-594 GFVELRRSTNGT
+594 FVELYTSTDGKNWT
-606 EWGEAKSL
+606 NKQSL
-614 KPTLVL
+614 ADTLVL
-620 QNDWIPWHLDV
+620 KGADGIASYIPWHLDV
-631 QWIPNV
+631 QWVESQNK
-637 GADGSGEYWALICA
+637 YWGLFCA
-651 YPKGGG
+651 YPKGG
-657 SNHTDLFFAK
+657 NTNRTYLLFGT
-667 SADGEL
+667 SEDGKT
-673 WTTYPNPILS
+673 WTTYPKPLLA
-683 PRSGQWDQ
+683 PRDNKWDN

-697 SFTYDADGK
+697 TFIYDDASGT
-706 LSVWYSGGKEQPG
+706 LQVWYSGGKSG
-719 NHWRIAYTEFENFLT
+719 GWRIAYTEFENFLT
-734 DTLPTLGAP
+734 NTLPTLGEP

-778 EAPNRFAGAE
+778 EAPNRFAGTE

-896 WVDDTLQ
+896 WAGDTLQ
-903 ISALVPFN
+903 LSALVPFN
-911 ATDKTV
+911 ATDKAI
-917 TYTSSDTGKATVTA
+917 TYTSSDQNKATVTD
-931 TGLVTALTAGNVTI
+931 TGFVTALAAGEVTI
-945 TVKAGQSEKTVA
+945 TVAAGTVQKIVQ

-963 EAGELRMTVDK
+963 EAGELRMTVDE

-983 YKYDGTGYPANGL
+983 YKYDGKGYPANGL

-1016 DETGWKGPTVQA
+1016 DETGWQGPTVQA

-1105 HNARISERDRRI
+1105 HNAGISERDRRI

-1149 DHGGT
+1149 DYGGT

-1227 GANTF
+1227 GDSTF
-1232 SVQGGPEECRGP
+1232 DVFGGAEECRGP

-1367 TGRYSTIP
+1367 TGRYGTIP
-1375 SLPKMAQDPTGKDIL
+1375 SLPKMAQAPTGKDIL

-1405 NYFNA
+1405 NYFNE
-1410 RYPQRYNGTG
+1410 RYPQRYTGTG
-1420 YAHYDE
+1420 YAHYDA

-1437 WFFDTRENS
+1437 WFFDTRESS
-1446 ALHSKQNVSFQLT
+1446 ALHSKQNVSFQLA
-1459 QNSFGANIE
+1459 QNGLGTTIE

-1483 TLQFRF
+1483 TIQFRF

-1499 WEGYVKGTT
+1499 WDGYVKGTT
-1508 PTWDS
+1508 ATWDS

-1527 AQNTAHGESTWR
+1527 AQNTAHGENTWR

-1585 GYQEFSLTN
+1585 GYQEFTLTN

-1624 EGWVVDKLDQEDPSS
+1624 EGWVVDKLNQEDPSS

-1686 SEVDLNGEAAPAA
+1686 SEVDLNGAAAPAA

-1750 SVEADPASITV
+1750 SVEANPASITV

-1780 SYAPSP
+1780 SYTSSP
-1786 DGKVTIDGNTVNGA
+1786 DGKVTIDGNTVTGV

-1843 GNWVDETSTNHYE
+1843 GSWVDETSTNHYK

-1928 TVRLAA
+1928 TVRLEA

-1995 RFTLENDTIAGLS
+1995 RFTLENDTIASLS
-2008 GDGKPQKT
+2008 GDGKTQKT

-2173 LNNLIDNNSC
+2173 LNDLIDNNSC

-2194 NGDTD
+2194 NGDTG

-2290 WYEIRYHKLFEPVMN
+2290 WYEIRYHKIFEPVMN

-2373 TRKQVKDEIKAVYHT
+2373 TREQVKDEIKAVYHT

-2489 KNQSATLTPT
+2489 KNQSATLRPT
-2499 DATFATSMGF
+2499 DAKFATSMGF

-2590 TLHTGERPTAVVTRN
+2590 TLHTEERPTAVVTRN
-2605 GGSTKLADDKF
+2605 GGSTKLADDNF

-2623 GIYTLTITHNG
+2623 GVYTLTITHNG
-2634 QVNVTIRKGGAEPT
+2634 QVNVTIRKGSAEPT
-2648 PTVTDF
+2648 PTVTEF
-2654 RLTTDPSP
+2654 KLVTDPEA

-2689 NQAMLTS
+2689 DQAMLTP
-2696 VDAEGSDAFRSAEVK
+2696 VDAEGSDASRSVEVK
-2711 LLENTGTDA
+2711 LPENTGTDA

-2764 ELPSNGGMITVT
+2764 ELPSNGGMIMVT
-2776 LAGTNLQNG
+2776 LTGTNLQNG
-2785 IQIKVGT
+2785 IQIKAGT
-2792 ITAKTSGDAAEQT
+2792 ITAQTSGDPAEQT

-2827 NGTDWFGG
+2827 NGVDWVGG

-2842 HYTPPVGP
+2842 RYTPPVGP
-2850 VTPSVPTKPGVPE
+2850 GTPSVPTKPGVPE
-2863 RDPFP
+2863 RDTFP

-2880 SVRAAWE
+2880 SVRTAWE

-2927 TLRNGSPYW
+2927 TLRNGTPYW

-2962 NTPVKRN
+2962 NASVKRN

>member
-25 MLPALTLPVLALPV
+25 MLPALTLPVLA
-39 LAEDPPASQKL
+39 EDPPAL
-50 TNTTDTVVTYQGA
+50 TNVAQGKNVSIHGPTSGADRPASWLTDGITDSGKYVEISKDTEQNS
-63 VGTGRAPSLVVDG
+63 TDPS
-76 DTSHNDNK
+76 
-84 YFVVGNDQTQEKNET
+84 YAQ
-99 NPANPTYWIQLD
+99 ID
-111 LGKKYSL
+111 LGTSYDIAKVEFWNYWDD
-118 TEMKLFV
+118 
-125 YHGRALKNLVVLASD
+125 GRTLVGLVILASEKG
-140 SSTFD
+140 TFAEDDRTVIFNSD
-145 TYRIIWNADKEN
+145 TEN
-157 FFGLGTGDKEQFPNA
+157 FFGFGVGTDASYKSVSAGLSVEKEA
-172 TVAGDTITLA
+172 RGR
-182 APTEA
+182 
-187 QYVRILNNGHTAGA
+187 YVRVMNNGHDGGTP
-201 GQGAHYF
+201 GQKKHGGHYT
-208 EIEVYGTEH
+208 EIKVYGTEH
-217 TGGAPE
+217 TGAVTPPE
-223 TRLYNVAADCNVIV
+223 TTLYNVAAGCNVIV

-259 KYIEVCKDKAQD
+259 KYIEVCKDKAQ
-271 MNAPSYAQ
+271 NTSAPSYAQ
-279 IDLGNIYP
+279 IDLGNEYP

-294 NYWDDGR
+294 NYWSDGR

-324 YNANWTAA
+324 YNADWTAA

-339 IDSGPFTAR
+339 VDSAPFTAR

-357 DKGKGGHYIEVE
+357 DKGAKMGGHYIEVE

-381 VPYQFRD
+381 VPYQLRD
-388 VLTIPTYEY
+388 VLTIPTYSY
-397 QGKTPN
+397 TAQGGQTQKAEWDT
-403 NVTHPDVLDFTLVNG
+403 THPDVIDFAKTSKE
-418 AGGTPLGTWGGHR
+418 GGKWGGYR
-431 FWMAVT
+431 YWMVLT
-437 PNQEGNSQFENPCL
+437 PNQDGYSQYENPCL
-451 VWSDDGK
+451 AASNDGVN
-458 IWSAEGIPNPL
+458 WVVPNGIENPL
-469 SVVERE
+469 SGVKHE
-475 PDGTHNCDNDV
+475 PAGTHNCDTDLVYNPDS
-486 IYDPVSNELWVYY
+486 DELWVYY
-499 VWEQDAQNYGQIGTS
+499 VWEQDSPAGTPS
-514 NFKPSI
+514 N
-520 LRCIRVAATQGGSGF
+520 LRLIRVKEDGNSFAI
-535 TYAVQ
+535 
-540 KDAGQENPY
+540 
-549 TDLVTSTYHY
+549 TSTTDDKPYERLINSQYRY

-566 VRRDANTWLMWSN
+566 VRRNANTWLMWSN
-579 NSDQG
+579 NSDSNNSGNGWQSQ
-584 VAPTGWNNQN
+584 VA
-594 GFVELRRSTNGT
+594 FVELYTSTDGKNWT
-606 EWGEAKSL
+606 NKQSL
-614 KPTLVL
+614 ADTLVL
-620 QNDWIPWHLDV
+620 KGADGIASYIPWHLDV
-631 QWIPNV
+631 QWVESQNK
-637 GADGSGEYWALICA
+637 YWGLFCA
-651 YPKGGG
+651 YPKGG
-657 SNHTDLFFAK
+657 NTNRTYLLFGT
-667 SADGEL
+667 SEDGKT
-673 WTTYPNPILS
+673 WTTYQKPLLA
-683 PRSGQWDQ
+683 PRDNKWDN

-697 SFTYDADGK
+697 TFIYDDASGT
-706 LSVWYSGGKEQPG
+706 LQVWYSGGKSG
-719 NHWRIAYTEFENFLT
+719 GWRIAYTEFENFLT
-734 DTLPTLGAP
+734 DTLPTLGEP

-824 TYDLHRNAPGAMDN
+824 TYDLHRNEAGAMDN
-838 KILERELEA
+838 RILEKELEA

-917 TYTSSDTGKATVTA
+917 TYTSSDTDKATVTA
-931 TGLVTALTAGNVTI
+931 TGLVTALAAGDVTI

-963 EAGELRMTVDK
+963 EAGELRMTVDG

-983 YKYDGTGYPANGL
+983 YKYDGPGYPANGL

-1028 GNKTIHHAILIH
+1028 GNKTVHHAILIH

-1048 AANKQWYLDRIAE
+1048 AANKQWYLERIAE

-1105 HNARISERDRRI
+1105 HNAGISERDRRI

-1149 DHGGT
+1149 DYGGT

-1367 TGRYSTIP
+1367 TGRYGTIP
-1375 SLPKMAQDPTGKDIL
+1375 SLPKLAQAPTGKDIL
-1390 RMADVQALGGAAGIQ
+1390 TMTDVQALGGASGIQ

-1410 RYPQRYNGTG
+1410 RYPQRYTGTG

-1437 WFFDTRENS
+1437 WFFDTRESS

-1585 GYQEFSLTN
+1585 GYQEFTLTN
-1594 LVPAQAPAENWVS
+1594 LVPAQTLADNWVS

-1750 SVEADPASITV
+1750 SVEANPASITV

-1772 FNAAVTAV
+1772 FNAADTAV
-1780 SYAPSP
+1780 SYAASP
-1786 DGKVTIDGNTVNGA
+1786 DGKVTIDGSTVTGA

-1818 TLTVTGGTA
+1818 KLTVTGGTA

-1928 TVRLAA
+1928 TVRLGA

-2008 GDGKPQKT
+2008 GDGKTQKT

-2046 STEPATT
+2046 STEPAAT

-2083 IPGVPM
+2083 VPGVPM

-2373 TRKQVKDEIKAVYHT
+2373 TREQVKDEIKAVYHT

-2443 ADKINILNA
+2443 ADKINILNEL
-2452 QYPEL
+2452 YPEL

-2467 LGGGAGQTGRRLLIM
+2467 LGGKAGQTGRRLLIM

-2517 IAHETADSIKI
+2517 IAHETADSIEI

-2590 TLHTGERPTAVVTRN
+2590 TLHTEERPTAVVIRN
-2605 GGSTKLADDKF
+2605 GGSAKHGETEF

-2623 GIYTLTITHNG
+2623 GVYTLTITHNG
-2634 QVNVTIRKGGAEPT
+2634 QVNVTIRKGGAQPT

-2689 NQAMLTS
+2689 DQAMLTP
-2696 VDAEGSDAFRSAEVK
+2696 VDAKGSDVSRSAEVK
-2711 LLENTGTDA
+2711 LPENTGTDA

-2730 GTTLAG
+2730 GTTLA
-2736 ELTATV
+2736 EKLTATV

-2764 ELPSNGGMITVT
+2764 ELPSNGGIITVT
-2776 LAGTNLQNG
+2776 LTGTNLQNG
-2785 IQIKVGT
+2785 IQIKAGT
-2792 ITAKTSGDAAEQT
+2792 ITAQTSGDAAKQMQ
-2805 ATLTLPAN
+2805 TLTLPAN

-2827 NGTDWFGG
+2827 NGVDWVGD

-2842 HYTPPVGP
+2842 RYTPPDGP

-2880 SVRAAWE
+2880 SVRTAWE

-2892 GVTRTLYKPDDT
+2892 GVTRTLYKPGDT

-2962 NTPVKRN
+2962 NASVKRN

>member
-25 MLPALTLPVLALPV
+25 MLPALTLPVLAEEPPALTNVAQGKNVSIHGPTSGADRPASWLTDGITDSGKYV
-39 LAEDPPASQKL
+39 EISKDTEQNSTDPSYAQIDLGTSYDIAKVEFWNYWDDGRTLIGLVILASEKGTFAEDDRTVIFNS
-50 TNTTDTVVTYQGA
+50 DT
-63 VGTGRAPSLVVDG
+63 
-76 DTSHNDNK
+76 
-84 YFVVGNDQTQEKNET
+84 
-99 NPANPTYWIQLD
+99 
-111 LGKKYSL
+111 
-118 TEMKLFV
+118 
-125 YHGRALKNLVVLASD
+125 
-140 SSTFD
+140 
-145 TYRIIWNADKEN
+145 EN
-157 FFGLGTGDKEQFPNA
+157 FFGFGVGTDASYKS
-172 TVAGDTITLA
+172 VSAGLSVEKA
-182 APTEA
+182 ARGR
-187 QYVRILNNGHTAGA
+187 YVRVMNNGHDGGTP
-201 GQGAHYF
+201 GQKKQGGHYT
-208 EIEVYGTEH
+208 EIKVYGTEH
-217 TGGAPE
+217 TGAVTPPE
-223 TRLYNVAADCNVIV
+223 PTLHNVAAGCNVIV
-237 NKWGGGS
+237 NKWGGGN
-244 DRPNSWLTDGIKDNA
+244 DRPNSWLTDGVKENA
-259 KYIEVCKDKAQD
+259 KYIEVCKNKAQD
-271 MNAPSYAQ
+271 TNDPSYAQ
-279 IDLGNIYP
+279 VDLGNEYP
-287 VSKVNFW
+287 VSQVNFW
-294 NYWDDGR
+294 NYWSDGR
-301 TLKDLHIILSTTED
+301 TLKDLHIILSTTAD
-315 FRDGTTKEV
+315 FRDGTTKEI
-324 YNANWTAA
+324 YSADWAA
-332 QNGLEVQ
+332 VQTGLEVSV
-339 IDSGPFTAR
+339 DSPFTAR
-348 YVRIWNDGH
+348 YVRIWNNGH
-357 DKGKGGHYIEVE
+357 DKGNGGHYIEVE
-369 VWSTEEKKDPLP
+369 VMSTEAKKDPLP
-381 VPYQFRD
+381 EEYRLRD
-388 VLTIPTYEY
+388 RLKIPTYSYTAQSGQKAKAEWD
-397 QGKTPN
+397 T
-403 NVTHPDVLDFTLVNG
+403 THPDVVDFAKTSKD
-418 AGGTPLGTWGGHR
+418 GGKWGGYR
-431 FWMAVT
+431 YWMVLT
-437 PNQEGNSQFENPCL
+437 PNQDGYSQYENPCL
-451 VWSDDGK
+451 AASNDGVN
-458 IWSAEGIPNPL
+458 WVVPNGIENPL
-469 SVVERE
+469 SGVKHE
-475 PDGTHNCDNDV
+475 PTGTHNCDTDLVYNPDS
-486 IYDPVSNELWVYY
+486 DELWVYY
-499 VWEQDAQNYGQIGTS
+499 VWEQDSPAGTPS
-514 NFKPSI
+514 N
-520 LRCIRVAATQGGSGF
+520 LRLIRVKEDGNSFAI
-535 TYAVQ
+535 
-540 KDAGQENPY
+540 
-549 TDLVTSTYHY
+549 TSTTDGKPYERLINSQYRY

-579 NSDQG
+579 NSDSDNSGNGWQSQ
-584 VAPTGWNNQN
+584 VA
-594 GFVELRRSTNGT
+594 FVELYTSTDGKNWT
-606 EWGEAKSL
+606 NKQSL
-614 KPTLVL
+614 ADTLVL
-620 QNDWIPWHLDV
+620 KGADGIASYIPWHLDV
-631 QWIPNV
+631 QWVESQNK
-637 GADGSGEYWALICA
+637 YWGLFCA
-651 YPKGGG
+651 YPKGG
-657 SNHTDLFFAK
+657 NTNRTYLLFGT
-667 SADGEL
+667 SEDGKT
-673 WTTYPNPILS
+673 WTTYPKPLIS
-683 PRSGQWDQ
+683 PRDNEWDN

-697 SFTYDADGK
+697 TFIYDDASGT
-706 LSVWYSGGKEQPG
+706 LQVWYSGGKSG
-719 NHWRIAYTEFENFLT
+719 GWRIAYTEFENFLT
-734 DTLPTLGAP
+734 NTLPTLGAP
-743 YTPGTPTPPPA
+743 YTPDTPTPPPA

-917 TYTSSDTGKATVTA
+917 TYTSSDTDKATVTA
-931 TGLVTALTAGNVTI
+931 TGLVTALAAGDVTI

-963 EAGELRMTVDK
+963 DAGALRMTVDK

-983 YKYDGTGYPANGL
+983 YKYDGKGYPANGL

-1007 GFWTALTGT
+1007 GFWTALTGS
-1016 DETGWKGPTVQA
+1016 DATGWQGPTVQA
-1028 GNKTIHHAILIH
+1028 GNKTVHHAILIH

-1048 AANKQWYLDRIAE
+1048 EANKKWYLDRIAE
-1061 TKNDNIPFFLM
+1061 TKKDNIPFFLM
-1072 VSNSHTGTFL
+1072 VSNSHTGAFL

-1105 HNARISERDRRI
+1105 HNAGISERDRRI

-1138 MNDAPKDSGGS
+1138 MNDAPKDTGGS

-1227 GANTF
+1227 GDSTF
-1232 SVQGGPEECRGP
+1232 DVFGGAEECRGP

-1367 TGRYSTIP
+1367 TGRYGTIP

-1569 AFDAAAGTYTI
+1569 VFDAAAGTYTI

-1585 GYQEFSLTN
+1585 GYQEFTLTN

-1624 EGWVVDKLDQEDPSS
+1624 EGWVVDKLNQEDPSS

-1686 SEVDLNGEAAPAA
+1686 SEVDLNGAAAPAA

-1772 FNAAVTAV
+1772 FNAADTAV
-1780 SYAPSP
+1780 SYAASP
-1786 DGKVTIDGNTVNGA
+1786 DGKVTIDGSTVTGA

-1843 GNWVDETSTNHYE
+1843 GNWGDENSANHYE

-1928 TVRLAA
+1928 TVRLEA
-1934 ESNAPVQVDAFA
+1934 ESNAPIQVDAFA

-1971 DGESKPVLAMAMNAE
+1971 DGESKSVLAMAMNAE

-2008 GDGKPQKT
+2008 GDGKTQKN

-2083 IPGVPM
+2083 VPGVPM
-2089 QGHNTMEGVWSLIP
+2089 QGHNTMEGVWRLIP

-2239 LFKTAQKHHK
+2239 LFKAAQKHHK

-2373 TRKQVKDEIKAVYHT
+2373 TREQVKDEIKAVYHT
-2388 DSYLPTN
+2388 DTYLPTN

-2452 QYPEL
+2452 QYPDL

-2554 GNDWNGDHKDY
+2554 GNDWNGDHMDY

-2605 GGSTKLADDKF
+2605 GGSTKLADDNF

-2662 LTSAGGKAMLTLTGT
+2662 LTSAGGTATLTLTGT
-2677 NLPDGTKFYWGT
+2677 NLPEGTKFHWGT
-2689 NQAMLTS
+2689 DLTALTA
-2696 VDAEGSDAFRSAEVK
+2696 VDATVTADSRSAEVK
-2711 LLENTGTDA
+2711 LPENTGTDA

-2785 IQIKVGT
+2785 IQIKAGT
-2792 ITAKTSGDAAEQT
+2792 ISAQTSGDAAEQT

-2850 VTPSVPTKPGVPE
+2850 VTPPVPTKPGVPE

>member
-25 MLPALTLPVLALPV
+25 MLPALTLPVLA
-39 LAEDPPASQKL
+39 EDPPAL
-50 TNTTDTVVTYQGA
+50 TNVAQGKNVSIHGPTSGADRPASWLTDGITDSGKYVEISKDTEQNS
-63 VGTGRAPSLVVDG
+63 TDPS
-76 DTSHNDNK
+76 
-84 YFVVGNDQTQEKNET
+84 YAQ
-99 NPANPTYWIQLD
+99 ID
-111 LGKKYSL
+111 LGTSYDIAKVEFWNYWDD
-118 TEMKLFV
+118 
-125 YHGRALKNLVVLASD
+125 GRTLVGLVILASEKG
-140 SSTFD
+140 TFAEDDRTVIFNSD
-145 TYRIIWNADKEN
+145 TEN
-157 FFGLGTGDKEQFPNA
+157 FFGFGVGTDASYKSVSAGLSVEKEA
-172 TVAGDTITLA
+172 RGR
-182 APTEA
+182 
-187 QYVRILNNGHTAGA
+187 YVRVMNNGHDGGTP
-201 GQGAHYF
+201 GQKKHGGHYT
-208 EIEVYGTEH
+208 EIKVYGTEH
-217 TGGAPE
+217 TGAVTPPE
-223 TRLYNVAADCNVIV
+223 TTLYNVAAGCNVIV

-259 KYIEVCKDKAQD
+259 KYIEVCKDKAQ
-271 MNAPSYAQ
+271 NTSAPSYAQ
-279 IDLGNIYP
+279 IDLGNEYP

-294 NYWDDGR
+294 NYWSDGR

-324 YNANWTAA
+324 YNADWTAA

-339 IDSGPFTAR
+339 VDSAPFTAR

-357 DKGKGGHYIEVE
+357 DKGAKMGGHYIEVE

-381 VPYQFRD
+381 VPYQLRD
-388 VLTIPTYEY
+388 VLTIPTYSY
-397 QGKTPN
+397 TAQGGQTQKAEWDT
-403 NVTHPDVLDFTLVNG
+403 THPDVIDFAKTSKE
-418 AGGTPLGTWGGHR
+418 GGKWGGYR
-431 FWMAVT
+431 YWMVLT
-437 PNQEGNSQFENPCL
+437 PNQDGYSQYENPCL
-451 VWSDDGK
+451 AASNDGVN
-458 IWSAEGIPNPL
+458 WVVPNGIENPL
-469 SVVERE
+469 SGVKHE
-475 PDGTHNCDNDV
+475 PAGTHNCDTDLVYNPDS
-486 IYDPVSNELWVYY
+486 DELWVYY
-499 VWEQDAQNYGQIGTS
+499 VWEQDSPAGTPS
-514 NFKPSI
+514 N
-520 LRCIRVAATQGGSGF
+520 LRLIRVKEDGNSFAI
-535 TYAVQ
+535 
-540 KDAGQENPY
+540 
-549 TDLVTSTYHY
+549 TSTTDDKPYERLINSQYRY

-566 VRRDANTWLMWSN
+566 VRRNANTWLMWSN
-579 NSDQG
+579 NSDSNNSGNGWQSQ
-584 VAPTGWNNQN
+584 VA
-594 GFVELRRSTNGT
+594 FVELYTSTDGKNWT
-606 EWGEAKSL
+606 NKQSL
-614 KPTLVL
+614 ADTLVL
-620 QNDWIPWHLDV
+620 KGADGIASYIPWHLDV
-631 QWIPNV
+631 QWVESQNK
-637 GADGSGEYWALICA
+637 YWGLFCA
-651 YPKGGG
+651 YPKGG
-657 SNHTDLFFAK
+657 NTNRTYLLFGT
-667 SADGEL
+667 SEDGKT
-673 WTTYPNPILS
+673 WTTYQKPLLA
-683 PRSGQWDQ
+683 PRDNKWDN

-697 SFTYDADGK
+697 TFIYDDASGT
-706 LSVWYSGGKEQPG
+706 LQVWYSGGKSG
-719 NHWRIAYTEFENFLT
+719 GWRIAYTEFENFLT
-734 DTLPTLGAP
+734 DTLPTLGEP

-824 TYDLHRNAPGAMDN
+824 TYDLHRNEAGAMDN
-838 KILERELEA
+838 RILEKELEA

-917 TYTSSDTGKATVTA
+917 TYTSSDTDKATVTA
-931 TGLVTALTAGNVTI
+931 TGLVTALAAGDVTI

-963 EAGELRMTVDK
+963 EAGELRMTVDG

-983 YKYDGTGYPANGL
+983 YKYDGPGYPANGL

-1028 GNKTIHHAILIH
+1028 GNKTVHHAILIH

-1048 AANKQWYLDRIAE
+1048 AANKQWYLERIAE

-1105 HNARISERDRRI
+1105 HNAGISERDRRI
-1117 TYMDALVKQAAK
+1117 TYMDTLVKQAAK

-1186 NVSYNS
+1186 SVSYNS

-1308 PTREQ
+1308 PTHEQ

-1367 TGRYSTIP
+1367 TGRYGTIP

-1527 AQNTAHGESTWR
+1527 AQNTAHGKSTWR

-1569 AFDAAAGTYTI
+1569 VFDAAAGTYTI

-1585 GYQEFSLTN
+1585 GYQEFTLTN

-1750 SVEADPASITV
+1750 SVEANPASITV

-1772 FNAAVTAV
+1772 FNAADTAV
-1780 SYAPSP
+1780 SYAASP
-1786 DGKVTIDGNTVNGA
+1786 DGKVTIDGSTVTGA

-1818 TLTVTGGTA
+1818 KLTVTGGTA

-1928 TVRLAA
+1928 TVRLGA

-2008 GDGKPQKT
+2008 GDGKTQKT

-2036 KSATAEIVVT
+2036 KSATAEIAVT
-2046 STEPATT
+2046 STEPAAT

-2083 IPGVPM
+2083 VPGVPM

-2194 NGDTD
+2194 NGDTN

-2373 TRKQVKDEIKAVYHT
+2373 TREQVKDEIKAVYHT

-2422 SSKLSDAEAS
+2422 SSKLSAAEAS

-2443 ADKINILNA
+2443 ADKVNILNA
-2452 QYPEL
+2452 LYPEL

-2509 TLTPHTYL
+2509 ILTPHTYL

-2605 GGSTKLADDKF
+2605 GGSTKLADDNF

-2634 QVNVTIRKGGAEPT
+2634 QVNVTIQKG
-2648 PTVTDF
+2648 
-2654 RLTTDPSP
+2654 S
-2662 LTSAGGKAMLTLTGT
+2662 
-2677 NLPDGTKFYWGT
+2677 
-2689 NQAMLTS
+2689 
-2696 VDAEGSDAFRSAEVK
+2696 
-2711 LLENTGTDA
+2711 
-2720 VTYYFRYSLD
+2720 
-2730 GTTLAG
+2730 
-2736 ELTATV
+2736 
-2742 PGTGGGTQPTEPSVT
+2742 TQPTEPSVT

-2764 ELPSNGGMITVT
+2764 ELPSNGGMIMVT
-2776 LAGTNLQNG
+2776 LTGTNLQNG
-2785 IQIKVGT
+2785 IQIKAGT
-2792 ITAKTSGDAAEQT
+2792 ITAKTSGNAAEQT

-2818 VSYTVQYSL
+2818 VNYTVQYSL

-2842 HYTPPVGP
+2842 RYTPPVGP

-2880 SVRAAWE
+2880 SIRAAWE

-2962 NTPVKRN
+2962 NAPVKRN

>member
-25 MLPALTLPVLALPV
+25 MLPALTLPVLAEEPPALTNVAQGKNVSIHGPTSGADRPASWLTDGITDSGKYV
-39 LAEDPPASQKL
+39 EISKDTEQNSTDPSYAQIDLGTSYDIAKVEFWNYWDDGRTLIGLVILASEKGTFAEDDRTVIFNS
-50 TNTTDTVVTYQGA
+50 DT
-63 VGTGRAPSLVVDG
+63 
-76 DTSHNDNK
+76 
-84 YFVVGNDQTQEKNET
+84 
-99 NPANPTYWIQLD
+99 
-111 LGKKYSL
+111 
-118 TEMKLFV
+118 
-125 YHGRALKNLVVLASD
+125 
-140 SSTFD
+140 
-145 TYRIIWNADKEN
+145 EN
-157 FFGLGTGDKEQFPNA
+157 FFGFGVGTDASYKS
-172 TVAGDTITLA
+172 VSAGLSVEKA
-182 APTEA
+182 ARGR
-187 QYVRILNNGHTAGA
+187 YVRVMNNGHDGGTP
-201 GQGAHYF
+201 GQKKQGGHYT
-208 EIEVYGTEH
+208 EIKVYGTEH

-223 TRLYNVAADCNVIV
+223 TTLYNVAAGCNVIV

-244 DRPNSWLTDGIKDNA
+244 DRPNSWLTDGVKENA

-271 MNAPSYAQ
+271 TNDPSYAQ
-279 IDLGNIYP
+279 IDLGNEYP

-294 NYWDDGR
+294 NYWSDGR

-315 FRDGTTKEV
+315 FQTGTTKEI
-324 YNANWTAA
+324 YNDNWQATAS
-332 QNGLEVQ
+332 GLEVPVT
-339 IDSGPFTAR
+339 DDPYNAR

-357 DKGKGGHYIEVE
+357 DKGAKMGGHYIEVE

-381 VPYQFRD
+381 VPYQLRD
-388 VLTIPTYEY
+388 VLTIPTYSY
-397 QGKTPN
+397 TAQGGQTQKAEWDT
-403 NVTHPDVLDFTLVNG
+403 THPDVIDFAKTSKE
-418 AGGTPLGTWGGHR
+418 GGKWGGYR
-431 FWMAVT
+431 YWMVLT
-437 PNQEGNSQFENPCL
+437 PNQDGYSQYENPCL
-451 VWSDDGK
+451 AASNDGVN
-458 IWSAEGIPNPL
+458 WVVPNGIENPL
-469 SVVERE
+469 SGVKHE
-475 PDGTHNCDNDV
+475 PAGTHNCDTDLVYNPDS
-486 IYDPVSNELWVYY
+486 DELWVYY
-499 VWEQDAQNYGQIGTS
+499 VWEQDSPAGTPS
-514 NFKPSI
+514 N
-520 LRCIRVAATQGGSGF
+520 LRLIRVKEDGNSFAI
-535 TYAVQ
+535 
-540 KDAGQENPY
+540 
-549 TDLVTSTYHY
+549 TSTTDDKPYERLINSQYRY

-566 VRRDANTWLMWSN
+566 VRRNANTWLMWSN
-579 NSDQG
+579 NSDSNNSGNGWQSQ
-584 VAPTGWNNQN
+584 VA
-594 GFVELRRSTNGT
+594 FVELYTSTDGKNWT
-606 EWGEAKSL
+606 NKQSL
-614 KPTLVL
+614 ADTLVL
-620 QNDWIPWHLDV
+620 KGADGIASYIPWHLDV
-631 QWIPNV
+631 QWVESQNK
-637 GADGSGEYWALICA
+637 YWGLFCA
-651 YPKGGG
+651 YPKGG
-657 SNHTDLFFAK
+657 NTNRTYLLFGT
-667 SADGEL
+667 SEDGKT
-673 WTTYPNPILS
+673 WTTYQKPLLA
-683 PRSGQWDQ
+683 PRDNKWDN

-697 SFTYDADGK
+697 TFIYDDASGT
-706 LSVWYSGGKEQPG
+706 LQVWYSGGKSG
-719 NHWRIAYTEFENFLT
+719 GWRIAYTEFENFLT

-754 GEDGWVSVPASDDT
+754 GEDGWVPVPASDDT

-838 KILERELEA
+838 KILERELEE

-917 TYTSSDTGKATVTA
+917 TYTSSDTDKATVTA
-931 TGLVTALTAGNVTI
+931 AGLVTALTAGNVTI

-983 YKYDGTGYPANGL
+983 YKYDGKGYPANGL

-1016 DETGWKGPTVQA
+1016 DETGWKGPTGQA

-1105 HNARISERDRRI
+1105 HNAGISERDRRI

-1149 DHGGT
+1149 DYGGT

-1367 TGRYSTIP
+1367 TGRYGTIP

-1686 SEVDLNGEAAPAA
+1686 SEVDLNGAAAPAA
-1699 KVYEKTGLTP
+1699 RVYEKTGLTP

-1750 SVEADPASITV
+1750 SVEANPASITV

-1772 FNAAVTAV
+1772 FNAADKAV
-1780 SYAPSP
+1780 SYAASP
-1786 DGKVTIDGNTVNGA
+1786 DGKVTIDGSTVTGA

-1869 ASLTFTGTGFRWIGQ
+1869 ASLTFTGTGFRWVGQ

-1928 TVRLAA
+1928 TVRLEA
-1934 ESNAPVQVDAFA
+1934 ESNAPIQVDAFA

-1961 LEPSGLIRLG
+1961 LEPSGIIRLG
-1971 DGESKPVLAMAMNAE
+1971 DGETKRVLAMAMNAE

-2008 GDGKPQKT
+2008 GDGKTQKT

-2029 TLPELND
+2029 TLSELNN

-2046 STEPATT
+2046 STEPAAT

-2076 AWWDNSG
+2076 TWWDNSG

-2149 NLYLTLMTGGVPINT
+2149 NIYLTLMTGGVPINT

-2194 NGDTD
+2194 NGDTN

-2239 LFKTAQKHHK
+2239 LFKAAQKHHK

-2290 WYEIRYHKLFEPVMN
+2290 WYEIRYHKLFAPVMN

-2373 TRKQVKDEIKAVYHT
+2373 TREQVKDEIKAVYHT

-2422 SSKLSDAEAS
+2422 SSKLSAAEAS

-2443 ADKINILNA
+2443 ADKVNILNA
-2452 QYPEL
+2452 LYPEL

-2467 LGGGAGQTGRRLLIM
+2467 LGGKAGQTGRRLLIM

-2509 TLTPHTYL
+2509 ILTPHTYL

-2605 GGSTKLADDKF
+2605 GGSTKLADDNF

-2634 QVNVTIRKGGAEPT
+2634 QVNVTIQKG
-2648 PTVTDF
+2648 
-2654 RLTTDPSP
+2654 S
-2662 LTSAGGKAMLTLTGT
+2662 
-2677 NLPDGTKFYWGT
+2677 
-2689 NQAMLTS
+2689 
-2696 VDAEGSDAFRSAEVK
+2696 
-2711 LLENTGTDA
+2711 
-2720 VTYYFRYSLD
+2720 
-2730 GTTLAG
+2730 
-2736 ELTATV
+2736 
-2742 PGTGGGTQPTEPSVT
+2742 TQPTEPSVT

-2764 ELPSNGGMITVT
+2764 ELPSNGGMIMVT
-2776 LAGTNLQNG
+2776 LTGTNLQNG
-2785 IQIKVGT
+2785 IQIKAGT
-2792 ITAKTSGDAAEQT
+2792 ITAKTSGNAAEQT

-2818 VSYTVQYSL
+2818 VNYTVQYSL

-2842 HYTPPVGP
+2842 RYTPPVGP

-2880 SVRAAWE
+2880 SIRAAWE

-2962 NTPVKRN
+2962 NAPVKRN

-3037 ILSRMYDKT
+3037 ILSRMYDRT

>member
-11 RLLPLLLAAVMLLG
+11 RLLPLLLAAVMLLS
-25 MLPALTLPVLALPV
+25 MMPALTLPVLAEEPPALTNVAQGKNVSIHGPTSGADRPASWLTDGITDSGKYV
-39 LAEDPPASQKL
+39 EISKDTEQNSTDPSYAQIDLGTSYDIAKVEFWNYWDDGRTLIGLVILASEKGTFAEDDRTVIFNS
-50 TNTTDTVVTYQGA
+50 DT
-63 VGTGRAPSLVVDG
+63 
-76 DTSHNDNK
+76 
-84 YFVVGNDQTQEKNET
+84 
-99 NPANPTYWIQLD
+99 
-111 LGKKYSL
+111 
-118 TEMKLFV
+118 
-125 YHGRALKNLVVLASD
+125 
-140 SSTFD
+140 
-145 TYRIIWNADKEN
+145 EN
-157 FFGLGTGDKEQFPNA
+157 FFGFGVGTDASYKS
-172 TVAGDTITLA
+172 VSAGLSVEKA
-182 APTEA
+182 ARGR
-187 QYVRILNNGHTAGA
+187 YVRVMNNGHDGGTP
-201 GQGAHYF
+201 GQKKQGGHYT
-208 EIEVYGTEH
+208 EIKIYGTEH

-223 TRLYNVAADCNVIV
+223 TTLYNVAAGCNVIV

-244 DRPNSWLTDGIKDNA
+244 DRPNSWLTDGVKENA

-271 MNAPSYAQ
+271 TNDPSYAQ
-279 IDLGNIYP
+279 IDLGNEYP

-294 NYWDDGR
+294 NYWSDGR

-315 FRDGTTKEV
+315 FQTGTTKEI
-324 YNANWTAA
+324 YNDNWQATAS
-332 QNGLEVQ
+332 GLEVPVT
-339 IDSGPFTAR
+339 DDPYNAR

-357 DKGKGGHYIEVE
+357 DKGAKMGGHYIEVE
-369 VWSTEEKKDPLP
+369 VWSTEKQKEPLP
-381 VPYQFRD
+381 VPYQLRD
-388 VLTIPTYEY
+388 VLKIPTYSY
-397 QGKTPN
+397 TAQGGQTQKAEWDT
-403 NVTHPDVLDFTLVNG
+403 THPDVIDFAKTSKE
-418 AGGTPLGTWGGHR
+418 GGKWGGYR
-431 FWMAVT
+431 YWMVLT
-437 PNQEGNSQFENPCL
+437 PNQDGYSQYENPCL
-451 VWSDDGK
+451 AASNDGVN
-458 IWSAEGIPNPL
+458 WVVPNGIENPL
-469 SVVERE
+469 SGVKHE
-475 PDGTHNCDNDV
+475 PAGTHNCDTDLVYNPDS
-486 IYDPVSNELWVYY
+486 DELWVYY
-499 VWEQDAQNYGQIGTS
+499 VWEQDSPAGTPS
-514 NFKPSI
+514 N
-520 LRCIRVAATQGGSGF
+520 LRLIRVKEKNDGF
-535 TYAVQ
+535 
-540 KDAGQENPY
+540 EI
-549 TDLVTSTYHY
+549 TSTTDGKPYERLINSQYRY

-566 VRRDANTWLMWSN
+566 VRRNANTWLMWSN
-579 NSDQG
+579 NSDSDNSGNGWQSQ
-584 VAPTGWNNQN
+584 VA
-594 GFVELRRSTNGT
+594 FVELYTSADGKNWTN
-606 EWGEAKSL
+606 KQSL
-614 KPTLVL
+614 ADTLVL
-620 QNDWIPWHLDV
+620 KGADGIASYIPWHLDV
-631 QWIPNV
+631 QWVESQNK
-637 GADGSGEYWALICA
+637 YWGLFCA
-651 YPKGGG
+651 YPKGG
-657 SNHTDLFFAK
+657 NTNRTYLLFGT
-667 SADGEL
+667 SEDGKTWL
-673 WTTYPNPILS
+673 TYPKPLLA
-683 PRSGQWDQ
+683 PRDNKWDN

-697 SFTYDADGK
+697 TFIYDDASGT
-706 LSVWYSGGKEQPG
+706 LQVWYSGGKSG
-719 NHWRIAYTEFENFLT
+719 GWRIAYTEFENFLT

-743 YTPGTPTPPPA
+743 YTPGKPTPPPA
-754 GEDGWVSVPASDDT
+754 GEDGWVSVLASDDT

-824 TYDLHRNAPGAMDN
+824 TYDLHRDTAGAMDN
-838 KILERELEA
+838 KILEKELEA

-983 YKYDGTGYPANGL
+983 YKYDGPGYPANGL

-1016 DETGWKGPTVQA
+1016 DETGWNGPTVQA

-1105 HNARISERDRRI
+1105 HNAGISERDRRI

-1138 MNDAPKDSGGS
+1138 MNDAPKDTGSS

-1359 GTTMMTYS
+1359 RTTMMTYS
-1367 TGRYSTIP
+1367 TGRYGTIP
-1375 SLPKMAQDPTGKDIL
+1375 SLPKLAQAPTGKDIL
-1390 RMADVQALGGAAGIQ
+1390 TMTDVQALGGASGIQ

-1527 AQNTAHGESTWR
+1527 AQNTAHSESTWR

-1585 GYQEFSLTN
+1585 GYQEFTLTN

-1686 SEVDLNGEAAPAA
+1686 SEVDLNGAAAPAA

-1750 SVEADPASITV
+1750 SVEANPASITV

-1786 DGKVTIDGNTVNGA
+1786 DGKVTIAGDTVTGV

-1812 GSSKTT
+1812 GSFKTT
-1818 TLTVTGGTA
+1818 MLTVTGGTA

-1843 GNWVDETSTNHYE
+1843 GNWVDENSTNHYE

-1869 ASLTFTGTGFRWIGQ
+1869 VSLTFTGTGFRWIGQ

-1928 TVRLAA
+1928 TVRLEA

-1961 LEPSGLIRLG
+1961 LEPSGPIRLG

-2008 GDGKPQKT
+2008 GDGKTQKT

-2036 KSATAEIVVT
+2036 KSATVEIVVT

-2173 LNNLIDNNSC
+2173 LNDLIDNNSC

-2194 NGDTD
+2194 NGDTG

-2373 TRKQVKDEIKAVYHT
+2373 TREQVKDEIKAVYHT

-2407 NLLQTSGRYRTLPVL
+2407 NLLQTNGRYRTLPVL
-2422 SSKLSDAEAS
+2422 SSKLSDAEAA
-2432 AFGRVLKSADL
+2432 AFGRVLRSADL
-2443 ADKINILNA
+2443 ADKTNILNEL
-2452 QYPEL
+2452 YPEL

-2467 LGGGAGQTGRRLLIM
+2467 LGGRSGQTGRRLLIM

-2590 TLHTGERPTAVVTRN
+2590 TLHTEERPAAVVTRN
-2605 GGSTKLADDKF
+2605 GGSRSLADNAF

-2677 NLPDGTKFYWGT
+2677 NLPEGTKFHWGT
-2689 NQAMLTS
+2689 DLTALTA
-2696 VDAEGSDAFRSAEVK
+2696 VDATVTADSRSAEVK
-2711 LLENTGTDA
+2711 LLENTGTGA

-2757 DYSVAPT
+2757 DYGVAPT

-2818 VSYTVQYSL
+2818 VNYTVQYSL

-2842 HYTPPVGP
+2842 RYTPPVGP

-2868 FTDVSRSSWYYD
+2868 FADVSRSSWYYD

-2962 NTPVKRN
+2962 NAPVKRN

-3046 ARKTVS
+3046 TRQTVS

>member
-25 MLPALTLPVLALPV
+25 MLPALTLPVLA
-39 LAEDPPASQKL
+39 EDPPAL
-50 TNTTDTVVTYQGA
+50 TNVAQGKNVSIHGPTSGADRPASWLTDGITDSGKYVEISKDTEQNS
-63 VGTGRAPSLVVDG
+63 TDPS
-76 DTSHNDNK
+76 
-84 YFVVGNDQTQEKNET
+84 YAQ
-99 NPANPTYWIQLD
+99 ID
-111 LGKKYSL
+111 LGTSYDIAKVEFWNYWDD
-118 TEMKLFV
+118 
-125 YHGRALKNLVVLASD
+125 GRTLVGLVILASEKG
-140 SSTFD
+140 TFAEDDRTVIFNSD
-145 TYRIIWNADKEN
+145 TEN
-157 FFGLGTGDKEQFPNA
+157 FFGFGVGTDASYKSVSAGLSVEKEA
-172 TVAGDTITLA
+172 RGR
-182 APTEA
+182 
-187 QYVRILNNGHTAGA
+187 YVRVMNNGHDGGTP
-201 GQGAHYF
+201 GQKKHGGHYT
-208 EIEVYGTEH
+208 EIKVYGTEH
-217 TGGAPE
+217 TGAVTPPE
-223 TRLYNVAADCNVIV
+223 TTLYNVAAGCNVIV

-259 KYIEVCKDKAQD
+259 KYIEVCKDKAQ
-271 MNAPSYAQ
+271 NTSAPSYAQ
-279 IDLGNIYP
+279 IDLGNEYP

-294 NYWDDGR
+294 NYWSDGR

-324 YNANWTAA
+324 YNADWTAA

-339 IDSGPFTAR
+339 VDSAPFTAR

-357 DKGKGGHYIEVE
+357 DKGAKMGGHYIEVE

-381 VPYQFRD
+381 VPYQLRD
-388 VLTIPTYEY
+388 VLTIPTYSY
-397 QGKTPN
+397 TAQGGQTQKAEWDT
-403 NVTHPDVLDFTLVNG
+403 THPDVIDFAKTSKE
-418 AGGTPLGTWGGHR
+418 GGKWGGYR
-431 FWMAVT
+431 YWMVLT
-437 PNQEGNSQFENPCL
+437 PNQDGYSQYENPCL
-451 VWSDDGK
+451 AASNDGVN
-458 IWSAEGIPNPL
+458 WVVPNGIENPL
-469 SVVERE
+469 SGVKHE
-475 PDGTHNCDNDV
+475 PAGTHNCDTDLVYNPDS
-486 IYDPVSNELWVYY
+486 DELWVYY
-499 VWEQDAQNYGQIGTS
+499 VWEQDSPAGTPS
-514 NFKPSI
+514 N
-520 LRCIRVAATQGGSGF
+520 LRLIRVKEDGNSFAI
-535 TYAVQ
+535 
-540 KDAGQENPY
+540 
-549 TDLVTSTYHY
+549 TSTTDDKPYERLINSQYRY

-566 VRRDANTWLMWSN
+566 VRRNANTWLMWSN
-579 NSDQG
+579 NSDSNNSGNGWQSQ
-584 VAPTGWNNQN
+584 VA
-594 GFVELRRSTNGT
+594 FVELYTSTDGKNWT
-606 EWGEAKSL
+606 NKQSL
-614 KPTLVL
+614 ADTLVL
-620 QNDWIPWHLDV
+620 KGADGIASYIPWHLDV
-631 QWIPNV
+631 QWVESQNK
-637 GADGSGEYWALICA
+637 YWGLFCA
-651 YPKGGG
+651 YPKGG
-657 SNHTDLFFAK
+657 NTNRTYLLFGT
-667 SADGEL
+667 SEDGKT
-673 WTTYPNPILS
+673 WTTYQKPLLA
-683 PRSGQWDQ
+683 PRDNKWDN

-697 SFTYDADGK
+697 TFIYDDASGT
-706 LSVWYSGGKEQPG
+706 LQVWYSGGKSG
-719 NHWRIAYTEFENFLT
+719 GWRIAYTEFENFLT
-734 DTLPTLGAP
+734 DTLPTLGEP

-824 TYDLHRNAPGAMDN
+824 TYDLHRNEAGAMDN
-838 KILERELEA
+838 RILEKELEA

-917 TYTSSDTGKATVTA
+917 TYTSSDTDKATVTA
-931 TGLVTALTAGNVTI
+931 TGLVTALAAGDVTI

-963 EAGELRMTVDK
+963 EAGELRMTVDG

-983 YKYDGTGYPANGL
+983 YKYDGPGYPANGL

-1028 GNKTIHHAILIH
+1028 GNKTVHHAILIH

-1048 AANKQWYLDRIAE
+1048 AANKQWYLERIAE

-1105 HNARISERDRRI
+1105 HNAGISERDRRI
-1117 TYMDALVKQAAK
+1117 TYMDTLVKQAAK

-1186 NVSYNS
+1186 SVSYNS

-1367 TGRYSTIP
+1367 TGRYGTIP

-1527 AQNTAHGESTWR
+1527 AQNTAHGKSTWR

-1569 AFDAAAGTYTI
+1569 VFDAAAGTYTI

-1585 GYQEFSLTN
+1585 GYQEFTLTN

-1686 SEVDLNGEAAPAA
+1686 SEVDLNGAAAPAA
-1699 KVYEKTGLTP
+1699 RVYEKTGLTP

-1750 SVEADPASITV
+1750 SVEANPASITV

-1772 FNAAVTAV
+1772 FNAADKAV
-1780 SYAPSP
+1780 SYAASP
-1786 DGKVTIDGNTVNGA
+1786 DGKVTIDGSTVTGA

-1869 ASLTFTGTGFRWIGQ
+1869 ASLTFTGTGFRWVGQ

-1928 TVRLAA
+1928 TVRLEA
-1934 ESNAPVQVDAFA
+1934 ESNAPIQVDAFA

-1961 LEPSGLIRLG
+1961 LEPSGIIRLG
-1971 DGESKPVLAMAMNAE
+1971 DGETKRVLAMAMNAE

-2008 GDGKPQKT
+2008 GDGKTQKT

-2029 TLPELND
+2029 TLSELNN

-2083 IPGVPM
+2083 VPGVPM
-2089 QGHNTMEGVWSLIP
+2089 QGHNTMEGVWRLIP

-2136 YEYHVAIAQEKGI
+2136 YEYHVAVAQEKGI

-2239 LFKTAQKHHK
+2239 LFKAAQKHHK

-2373 TRKQVKDEIKAVYHT
+2373 TREQVKDEIKAVYHT

-2422 SSKLSDAEAS
+2422 SSKLSAAEAS

-2443 ADKINILNA
+2443 ADKINILNV

-2605 GGSTKLADDKF
+2605 GGSTKLADDNF

-2634 QVNVTIRKGGAEPT
+2634 QVNVTIRKGGAGPT

-2689 NQAMLTS
+2689 DQAMLTP
-2696 VDAEGSDAFRSAEVK
+2696 VDAEGSDASRSAEVK
-2711 LLENTGTDA
+2711 ILENTGTDA

-2764 ELPSNGGMITVT
+2764 ELPSNGGMIMVT
-2776 LAGTNLQNG
+2776 LTGTNLQNG
-2785 IQIKVGT
+2785 IQIKAGT
-2792 ITAKTSGDAAEQT
+2792 ITAKTSGDAAEQM
-2805 ATLTLPAN
+2805 ATLSLPAN

>member
-11 RLLPLLLAAVMLLG
+11 RLLPLLLAAVMLLS
-25 MLPALTLPVLALPV
+25 MMPALTLPV
-39 LAEDPPASQKL
+39 LAEDPPAL
-50 TNTTDTVVTYQGA
+50 TNVAQGKNVSIHGPTSGADRPASWLTDGITDSGKYVEISKDTEQNS
-63 VGTGRAPSLVVDG
+63 TDPS
-76 DTSHNDNK
+76 
-84 YFVVGNDQTQEKNET
+84 YAQ
-99 NPANPTYWIQLD
+99 ID
-111 LGKKYSL
+111 LGTSYDIAKVEFWNYWDD
-118 TEMKLFV
+118 
-125 YHGRALKNLVVLASD
+125 GRTLVGLVILASEKG
-140 SSTFD
+140 TFAEDDRTVIFNSD
-145 TYRIIWNADKEN
+145 TEN
-157 FFGLGTGDKEQFPNA
+157 FFGFGVGTDTSYKS
-172 TVAGDTITLA
+172 VSAGLSVERA
-182 APTEA
+182 ARGR
-187 QYVRILNNGHTAGA
+187 YVRVMNNGHDGGTP
-201 GQGAHYF
+201 GQKKHGGHYT
-208 EIEVYGTEH
+208 EIKVYGTEH

-223 TRLYNVAADCNVIV
+223 TTLYNVAAGCNVIV
-237 NKWGGGS
+237 NKWGGGN

-259 KYIEVCKDKAQD
+259 KYIEVCKDKAQNTSD
-271 MNAPSYAQ
+271 PSYAQ
-279 IDLGNIYP
+279 IDLGNEYP

-294 NYWDDGR
+294 NYWGDGR

-315 FRDGTTKEV
+315 FQTGTTKEI
-324 YNANWTAA
+324 YNGNWQATEA
-332 QNGLEVQ
+332 GLDVSVT
-339 IDSGPFTAR
+339 DDPYNAR

-357 DKGKGGHYIEVE
+357 DKGAKMGGHYIEVE

-388 VLTIPTYEY
+388 VLKIPTYSY
-397 QGKTPN
+397 TAQGGQTQKAEWDT
-403 NVTHPDVLDFTLVNG
+403 THPDVIDFAKTSKE
-418 AGGTPLGTWGGHR
+418 GGKWGGYR
-431 FWMAVT
+431 YWMVLT
-437 PNQEGNSQFENPCL
+437 PNQDGYSQYENPCL
-451 VWSDDGK
+451 AASNDGVN
-458 IWSAEGIPNPL
+458 WVVPNGIENPL
-469 SVVERE
+469 SGVKHE
-475 PDGTHNCDNDV
+475 PAGTHNCDTDLVYNPDS
-486 IYDPVSNELWVYY
+486 DELWVYY
-499 VWEQDAQNYGQIGTS
+499 VWEQDSPAGTPS
-514 NFKPSI
+514 N
-520 LRCIRVAATQGGSGF
+520 LRLIRVKEKNDGF
-535 TYAVQ
+535 
-540 KDAGQENPY
+540 EI
-549 TDLVTSTYHY
+549 TSTTDSKPYERLINSQYRY

-566 VRRDANTWLMWSN
+566 VRRNANTWLMWSN
-579 NSDQG
+579 NSDSDNSGNGWQSQ
-584 VAPTGWNNQN
+584 VA
-594 GFVELRRSTNGT
+594 FVELRTSTDGKNWT
-606 EWGEAKSL
+606 DKQNLAD
-614 KPTLVL
+614 TLVL
-620 QNDWIPWHLDV
+620 KGTDGVESYIPWHLDV
-631 QWIPNV
+631 QWVESQNK
-637 GADGSGEYWALICA
+637 YWGLFCA
-651 YPKGGG
+651 YPKGG
-657 SNHTDLFFAK
+657 NTNRTYLLFGT
-667 SADGEL
+667 SEDGKT
-673 WTTYPNPILS
+673 WTTYPKPLLA
-683 PRSGQWDQ
+683 PRDNKWDN

-697 SFTYDADGK
+697 TFIYDDASGT
-706 LSVWYSGGKEQPG
+706 LQVWYSGGKSG
-719 NHWRIAYTEFENFLT
+719 GWRIAYTEFENFLT
-734 DTLPTLGAP
+734 NTLPTLGEP
-743 YTPGTPTPPPA
+743 YTPGTPMPPPA

-824 TYDLHRNAPGAMDN
+824 TYDLHRDAPGAMDN

-911 ATDKTV
+911 ATDKAI
-917 TYTSSDTGKATVTA
+917 TYTSSDQNKATVTD
-931 TGLVTALTAGNVTI
+931 TGLVTALAAGEVTI
-945 TVKAGQSEKTVA
+945 TVAAGTVQKIVQ

-963 EAGELRMTVDK
+963 EAGELRMTVDV

-983 YKYDGTGYPANGL
+983 YKYDGKGYPANGL

-1016 DETGWKGPTVQA
+1016 DETGWQGPTVQA

-1105 HNARISERDRRI
+1105 HNAGISERDRRI

-1149 DHGGT
+1149 DYGGT

-1367 TGRYSTIP
+1367 TGRYGTIP

-1410 RYPQRYNGTG
+1410 RYPQRYTGTG

-1446 ALHSKQNVSFQLT
+1446 ALYSKQNVSFQLT

-1468 FEPYSMLL
+1468 FETYSMLL

-1527 AQNTAHGESTWR
+1527 AQNTAHGENTWR

-1585 GYQEFSLTN
+1585 GYQEFMLTN

-1607 VPSRVNG
+1607 VPSRVND

-1624 EGWVVDKLDQEDPSS
+1624 EGWVVDRLDQEDPSS

-1686 SEVDLNGEAAPAA
+1686 SEVNLNGAAAPAA

-1750 SVEADPASITV
+1750 SVEANPASITV

-1780 SYAPSP
+1780 SYTSSP
-1786 DGKVTIDGNTVNGA
+1786 DGKVTIDGNIVTGV

-1843 GNWVDETSTNHYE
+1843 GNWVDETSTNHYK

-1928 TVRLAA
+1928 TVRLEA

-1971 DGESKPVLAMAMNAE
+1971 DGESKRVLAMAMNAE

-2008 GDGKPQKT
+2008 GDGKTQKN

-2036 KSATAEIVVT
+2036 KSSTAEIVVT

-2083 IPGVPM
+2083 VPGVPM
-2089 QGHNTMEGVWSLIP
+2089 QGHNTMEGVWRLIP

-2194 NGDTD
+2194 NGDTN

-2239 LFKTAQKHHK
+2239 LFKAAQKHHK

-2290 WYEIRYHKLFEPVMN
+2290 WYEIRYHKLFEAPEA
-2305 TTYEDVRRVYTFPE
+2305 TSYEDVRRVYTFPE

-2373 TRKQVKDEIKAVYHT
+2373 TREQVKDEIKAVYHT
-2388 DSYLPTN
+2388 DTYLPTN

-2499 DATFATSMGF
+2499 DATFTTSMGF

-2590 TLHTGERPTAVVTRN
+2590 TLHTGNRPTAVVTRN
-2605 GGSTKLADDKF
+2605 GGSTKLADDNF

-2623 GIYTLTITHNG
+2623 GVYTLTITHNG

-2689 NQAMLTS
+2689 DQAMLTS
-2696 VDAEGSDAFRSAEVK
+2696 VDAEGSDVSRSAEVK

-2742 PGTGGGTQPTEPSVT
+2742 PSTGGGTQPTEPSVT
-2757 DYSVAPT
+2757 DYSAAPT
-2764 ELPSNGGMITVT
+2764 ELPSNGGMIMVT
-2776 LAGTNLQNG
+2776 LTGTNLQNG
-2785 IQIKVGT
+2785 IQIKAGT

-2818 VSYTVQYSL
+2818 VNYTVQYSL

-2850 VTPSVPTKPGVPE
+2850 VTPSMPTKPGVPE

-2868 FTDVSRSSWYYD
+2868 FADVSRSSWYYD

-2945 DNGIIE
+2945 NNGIIE

>member
-25 MLPALTLPVLALPV
+25 MLPALTLPVLAEEPPALTNVAQGKNVSIHGPTSGADRPASWLTDGITDSGKYV
-39 LAEDPPASQKL
+39 EISKDTEQNSTDPSYAQIDLGTSYDIAKVEFWNYWDDGRTLVGLVILASEKGTFAEDDRTVIFNS
-50 TNTTDTVVTYQGA
+50 DT
-63 VGTGRAPSLVVDG
+63 
-76 DTSHNDNK
+76 
-84 YFVVGNDQTQEKNET
+84 
-99 NPANPTYWIQLD
+99 
-111 LGKKYSL
+111 
-118 TEMKLFV
+118 
-125 YHGRALKNLVVLASD
+125 
-140 SSTFD
+140 
-145 TYRIIWNADKEN
+145 EN
-157 FFGLGTGDKEQFPNA
+157 FFGFGVGTDASYKSVSAGLSVEKEA
-172 TVAGDTITLA
+172 RGR
-182 APTEA
+182 
-187 QYVRILNNGHTAGA
+187 YVRVMNNGHDGGTP
-201 GQGAHYF
+201 GQKKHGGHYT
-208 EIEVYGTEH
+208 EIKVYGTEH
-217 TGGAPE
+217 TGAVTPPE
-223 TRLYNVAADCNVIV
+223 PTLHNVAAGCNVIV
-237 NKWGGGS
+237 NKWGGGN

-259 KYIEVCKDKAQD
+259 KYIEVCKDKAQNTSD
-271 MNAPSYAQ
+271 PSYAQ
-279 IDLGNIYP
+279 IDLGNEYP

-315 FRDGTTKEV
+315 FQTGTTKEI
-324 YNANWTAA
+324 YNDNWQATEA
-332 QNGLEVQ
+332 GLDVSVT
-339 IDSGPFTAR
+339 DDPYNAR

-388 VLTIPTYEY
+388 VLKIPTYSY
-397 QGKTPN
+397 TAQGGQTQKAEWDT
-403 NVTHPDVLDFTLVNG
+403 THPDVIDFAKTSKE
-418 AGGTPLGTWGGHR
+418 GGKWGGYR
-431 FWMAVT
+431 YWMVLT
-437 PNQEGNSQFENPCL
+437 PNQDGYSQYENPCL
-451 VWSDDGK
+451 AASNDGVN
-458 IWSAEGIPNPL
+458 WVVPNGIENPL
-469 SVVERE
+469 SGVKHE
-475 PDGTHNCDNDV
+475 PAGTHNCDTDLVYNPDS
-486 IYDPVSNELWVYY
+486 DELWVYY
-499 VWEQDAQNYGQIGTS
+499 VWEQDSPAGTPS
-514 NFKPSI
+514 N
-520 LRCIRVAATQGGSGF
+520 LRLIRVKEKNDGF
-535 TYAVQ
+535 
-540 KDAGQENPY
+540 EI
-549 TDLVTSTYHY
+549 TSTTDGKPYERLINSQYRY

-566 VRRDANTWLMWSN
+566 VRRNANTWLMWSN
-579 NSDQG
+579 NSDSDNSGNGWQSQ
-584 VAPTGWNNQN
+584 VA
-594 GFVELRRSTNGT
+594 FVELYTSADGKNWTN
-606 EWGEAKSL
+606 KQSL
-614 KPTLVL
+614 ADTLVL
-620 QNDWIPWHLDV
+620 KGADGIASYIPWHLDV
-631 QWIPNV
+631 QWVESQNK
-637 GADGSGEYWALICA
+637 YWGLFCA
-651 YPKGGG
+651 YPKGG
-657 SNHTDLFFAK
+657 NTNRTYLLFGT
-667 SADGEL
+667 SEDGKTWL
-673 WTTYPNPILS
+673 TYPKPLLA
-683 PRSGQWDQ
+683 PRDNKWDN

-697 SFTYDADGK
+697 TFIYDDASGT
-706 LSVWYSGGKEQPG
+706 LQVWYSGGKSG
-719 NHWRIAYTEFENFLT
+719 GWRIAYTEFENFLT

-983 YKYDGTGYPANGL
+983 YKYDGPGYPANGL

-1016 DETGWKGPTVQA
+1016 DETGWNGPTVQA

-1105 HNARISERDRRI
+1105 HNAGISERDRRI

-1138 MNDAPKDSGGS
+1138 MNDAPKDTGSS

-1527 AQNTAHGESTWR
+1527 AQNTAHSESTWR

-1585 GYQEFSLTN
+1585 GYQEFTLTN

-1750 SVEADPASITV
+1750 SVEANPASITV

-1786 DGKVTIDGNTVNGA
+1786 DGKVTIDGNTVTGV

-1971 DGESKPVLAMAMNAE
+1971 DGESKRVLAMAMNAE

-2008 GDGKPQKT
+2008 GDGKTQKN

-2046 STEPATT
+2046 STESAAT

-2373 TRKQVKDEIKAVYHT
+2373 TREQVKGEIKAVYHT

-2422 SSKLSDAEAS
+2422 SSKLSAAEAS

-2499 DATFATSMGF
+2499 DAAFATSMGY

-2576 PKLDKDRDLRSTVI
+2576 PKLDKGRDLRSTVI
-2590 TLHTGERPTAVVTRN
+2590 TLHTGNRPTAVVTRN
-2605 GGSTKLADDKF
+2605 GGSTKLADDNF

-2623 GIYTLTITHNG
+2623 GVYTLTITHNG

-2776 LAGTNLQNG
+2776 LTGTNLQNG
-2785 IQIKVGT
+2785 IQIKAGT
-2792 ITAKTSGDAAEQT
+2792 ITAQTSGDAAEQT
-2805 ATLTLPAN
+2805 ATLTLLAN

-2827 NGTDWFGG
+2827 NGVDWVGG

-2842 HYTPPVGP
+2842 RYTPPVSPG
-2850 VTPSVPTKPGVPE
+2850 TPSVPTKPGVPE

-2880 SVRAAWE
+2880 SVRTAWK

-2927 TLRNGSPYW
+2927 TLRNGTPYW

-2945 DNGIIE
+2945 ENGIIE

-2962 NTPVKRN
+2962 NAPAKRN

>member
-25 MLPALTLPVLALPV
+25 MLPALTLPVLA
-39 LAEDPPASQKL
+39 EDPPAL
-50 TNTTDTVVTYQGA
+50 TNVAQGKNVSIHGPTSGADRPASWLTDGITESGKYVEISKDTEQNS
-63 VGTGRAPSLVVDG
+63 TDPS
-76 DTSHNDNK
+76 
-84 YFVVGNDQTQEKNET
+84 YAQ
-99 NPANPTYWIQLD
+99 ID
-111 LGKKYSL
+111 LGTSYDIAKVEFWNYWDD
-118 TEMKLFV
+118 
-125 YHGRALKNLVVLASD
+125 GRTLVGLVILASEKG
-140 SSTFD
+140 TFAEDDRTVIFNSD
-145 TYRIIWNADKEN
+145 TEN
-157 FFGLGTGDKEQFPNA
+157 FFGFGVGTDASYKS
-172 TVAGDTITLA
+172 VSAGLSVEKA
-182 APTEA
+182 ARGR
-187 QYVRILNNGHTAGA
+187 YVRVMNNGHDGGTP
-201 GQGAHYF
+201 GQKKQGGHYT
-208 EIEVYGTEH
+208 EIKVYGTEH

-223 TRLYNVAADCNVIV
+223 TTLYNVAAGCNVIV

-259 KYIEVCKDKAQD
+259 KYIEVCKDKAQ
-271 MNAPSYAQ
+271 NTSAPSYAQ
-279 IDLGNIYP
+279 IDLGNEYP

-315 FRDGTTKEV
+315 FQTGTTKEI
-324 YNANWTAA
+324 YNGNWQATAS
-332 QNGLEVQ
+332 GLEAPVT
-339 IDSGPFTAR
+339 DDPYNAR

-357 DKGKGGHYIEVE
+357 DKGAKMGGHYIEVE

-388 VLTIPTYEY
+388 VLKIPTYSY
-397 QGKTPN
+397 TAQGGQAQKAEWDT
-403 NVTHPDVLDFTLVNG
+403 THPDVIDFAKTSKE
-418 AGGTPLGTWGGHR
+418 GGKWGGYR
-431 FWMAVT
+431 YWMVLT
-437 PNQEGNSQFENPCL
+437 PNQDGYSQYENPCL
-451 VWSDDGK
+451 AASNDGVN
-458 IWSAEGIPNPL
+458 WVVPNGIENPL
-469 SVVERE
+469 SGVKHE
-475 PDGTHNCDNDV
+475 PAGTHNCDTDLVYNPDS
-486 IYDPVSNELWVYY
+486 DELWVYY
-499 VWEQDAQNYGQIGTS
+499 VWEQDSPAGTPS
-514 NFKPSI
+514 N
-520 LRCIRVAATQGGSGF
+520 LRLIRVKEKNDGF
-535 TYAVQ
+535 
-540 KDAGQENPY
+540 EI
-549 TDLVTSTYHY
+549 TSTTDGKPYERLINSQYRY

-566 VRRDANTWLMWSN
+566 VRRNANTWLMWSN
-579 NSDQG
+579 NSDSDNSGNGWQSQ
-584 VAPTGWNNQN
+584 VA
-594 GFVELRRSTNGT
+594 FVELYTSTDGKNWT
-606 EWGEAKSL
+606 NKQSL
-614 KPTLVL
+614 ADTLVL
-620 QNDWIPWHLDV
+620 KGADGIASYIPWHLDV
-631 QWIPNV
+631 QWVESQNK
-637 GADGSGEYWALICA
+637 YWGLFCA
-651 YPKGGG
+651 YPKGG
-657 SNHTDLFFAK
+657 NTNRTYLLFGT
-667 SADGEL
+667 SEDGKT
-673 WTTYPNPILS
+673 WTTYPKPLLA
-683 PRSGQWDQ
+683 PRDNKWDN

-697 SFTYDADGK
+697 TFIYDDASGT
-706 LSVWYSGGKEQPG
+706 LQVWYSGGKSG
-719 NHWRIAYTEFENFLT
+719 GWRIAYTEFENFLT

-824 TYDLHRNAPGAMDN
+824 THDLHRDTAGAMDN
-838 KILERELEA
+838 KILEKELEA

-863 SGVIDLNKFEVRYDT
+863 SGVIDLNRFEVRYDT

-931 TGLVTALTAGNVTI
+931 TGLVTALTAGDVTI

-957 LTIRSL
+957 LTVRSL
-963 EAGELRMTVDK
+963 EAGALRMTVDK

-983 YKYDGTGYPANGL
+983 YKYDGKGYPANGL

-1007 GFWTALTGT
+1007 GFWTALAGT

-1105 HNARISERDRRI
+1105 HNAGISERDRRI
-1117 TYMDALVKQAAK
+1117 TYMEELVKQAAK

-1138 MNDAPKDSGGS
+1138 MNDAPKDSGDS

-1254 RMVQQARTGAT
+1254 RMMQQARTGAT

-1324 SGGTLNKL
+1324 RGGTLNKL

-1341 DPLYGDSGSSGPN
+1341 DPLYGDRGSSGPN

-1367 TGRYSTIP
+1367 TGRYGTIP
-1375 SLPKMAQDPTGKDIL
+1375 SLPKLAQAPTGKDIL
-1390 RMADVQALGGAAGIQ
+1390 TMTDVQALGGASGIQ

-1410 RYPQRYNGTG
+1410 RYPQRYTGTG

-1437 WFFDTRENS
+1437 WFFDTRESS

-1585 GYQEFSLTN
+1585 GYQEFTLTN
-1594 LVPAQAPAENWVS
+1594 LVPAQTLADNWVS

-1750 SVEADPASITV
+1750 SVEANPASITV

-1772 FNAAVTAV
+1772 FNAADTAV
-1780 SYAPSP
+1780 SYAASP
-1786 DGKVTIDGNTVNGA
+1786 DGKVTIDGSTVTGA

-1818 TLTVTGGTA
+1818 KLTVTGGTA

-1928 TVRLAA
+1928 TVRLGA

-2008 GDGKPQKT
+2008 GDGKTQKT

-2036 KSATAEIVVT
+2036 KSATAEIAVT
-2046 STEPATT
+2046 STEPAAT

-2083 IPGVPM
+2083 VPGVPM

-2373 TRKQVKDEIKAVYHT
+2373 TREQVKDEIKAVYHT

-2432 AFGRVLKSADL
+2432 AFARVLKSADL
-2443 ADKINILNA
+2443 ADKINILNEL
-2452 QYPEL
+2452 YPEL

-2467 LGGGAGQTGRRLLIM
+2467 LGGKAGQTGRRLLIM

-2517 IAHETADSIKI
+2517 IAHETADSIEI

-2590 TLHTGERPTAVVTRN
+2590 TLHTEERPTAVVIRN
-2605 GGSTKLADDKF
+2605 GGSAKHGETEF

-2623 GIYTLTITHNG
+2623 GVYTLTITHNG
-2634 QVNVTIRKGGAEPT
+2634 QVNVTIRKGGAQPT

-2689 NQAMLTS
+2689 DQAMLTP
-2696 VDAEGSDAFRSAEVK
+2696 VDAKGSDVSRSAEVK
-2711 LLENTGTDA
+2711 LPENTGTDA

-2730 GTTLAG
+2730 GTTLA
-2736 ELTATV
+2736 EKLTATV

-2764 ELPSNGGMITVT
+2764 ELPSNGGIITVT
-2776 LAGTNLQNG
+2776 LTGTNLQNG
-2785 IQIKVGT
+2785 IQIKAGT
-2792 ITAKTSGDAAEQT
+2792 ITAQTSGDAAKQMQ
-2805 ATLTLPAN
+2805 TLTLPAN

-2827 NGTDWFGG
+2827 NGVDWVGD

-2842 HYTPPVGP
+2842 RYTPPDGP

-2880 SVRAAWE
+2880 SVRTAWE

-2892 GVTRTLYKPDDT
+2892 GVTRTLYKPGDT

-2962 NTPVKRN
+2962 NASVKRN

>member
-25 MLPALTLPVLALPV
+25 MLPALTLPVLA
-39 LAEDPPASQKL
+39 EDPPAL
-50 TNTTDTVVTYQGA
+50 TNVAQGKNVSIHGPTSGADRPASWLTDGITESGKYVEISKDTEQNS
-63 VGTGRAPSLVVDG
+63 TDPS
-76 DTSHNDNK
+76 
-84 YFVVGNDQTQEKNET
+84 YAQ
-99 NPANPTYWIQLD
+99 ID
-111 LGKKYSL
+111 LGTSYDITKVEFWNYWDD
-118 TEMKLFV
+118 
-125 YHGRALKNLVVLASD
+125 GRTLVGLVILASEKG
-140 SSTFD
+140 TFAEDDRTVIFNSD
-145 TYRIIWNADKEN
+145 TEN
-157 FFGLGTGDKEQFPNA
+157 FFGFGVGTDASYKSVSAGLSVEKEA
-172 TVAGDTITLA
+172 RGR
-182 APTEA
+182 
-187 QYVRILNNGHTAGA
+187 YVRVMNNGHDGGTP
-201 GQGAHYF
+201 GQKKHGGHYM
-208 EIEVYGTEH
+208 EIKVYGTEH

-223 TRLYNVAADCNVIV
+223 TTLYNVAAGCNVIV

-259 KYIEVCKDKAQD
+259 KYIEVCKDKAQNTSD
-271 MNAPSYAQ
+271 PSYAQ
-279 IDLGNIYP
+279 IDLGNEYP

-294 NYWDDGR
+294 NYWQDNR
-301 TLKDLHIILSTTED
+301 TLNSLHILLSTTAD
-315 FRDGTTKEV
+315 FQTENTKEI
-324 YNANWTAA
+324 YSGNWQPAKE
-332 QNGLEVQ
+332 GLTVLVQ
-339 IDSGPFTAR
+339 DAPFEAR

-369 VWSTEEKKDPLP
+369 VLSTEDKKAPLP
-381 VPYQFRD
+381 AEYKNRD
-388 VLTIPTYEY
+388 VLQIPTYSY
-397 QGKTPN
+397 TAQGGQAQKAEWDA
-403 NVTHPDVLDFTLVNG
+403 THPDVIDFTKTNK
-418 AGGTPLGTWGGHR
+418 AGGKWGGYR
-431 FWMAVT
+431 YWMALT
-437 PNQEGNSQFENPCL
+437 PNQDGYSQYENPCL
-451 VWSDDGK
+451 AASHDG
-458 IWSAEGIPNPL
+458 INWVVPNGIENPL
-469 SVVERE
+469 SNVEHE
-475 PDGTHNCDNDV
+475 PTGTHNCDTDLVYNPDS
-486 IYDPVSNELWVYY
+486 DELWVYY
-499 VWEQDAQNYGQIGTS
+499 VWERDQPAGTPS
-514 NFKPSI
+514 N
-520 LRCIRVAATQGGSGF
+520 LRLIRVKEKNNSFEITSTTGG
-535 TYAVQ
+535 
-540 KDAGQENPY
+540 NPY
-549 TDLVTSTYHY
+549 ESLINSQYRY
-559 DMQSPAV
+559 DMQSPAI
-566 VRRDANTWLMWSN
+566 VRRGADNWLMWSN
-579 NSDQG
+579 NSDSDNSGNGWQSQ
-584 VAPTGWNNQN
+584 VA
-594 GFVELRRSTNGT
+594 FVELRTSTDGKNWT
-606 EWGEAKSL
+606 NKQSL
-614 KPTLVL
+614 ADTLVL
-620 QNDWIPWHLDV
+620 KGTDGIDSYIPWHLDV
-631 QWIPNV
+631 QWV
-637 GADGSGEYWALICA
+637 EGQGEYWGLFCA
-651 YPKGGG
+651 YPRGG
-657 SNHTDLFFAK
+657 NTTRTYLLFATSK
-667 SADGEL
+667 DGKT
-673 WTTYPNPILS
+673 WTTYPKPLIS
-683 PRSGQWDQ
+683 PRDNKWDN

-697 SFTYDADGK
+697 TFVYDDASGT
-706 LSVWYSGGKEQPG
+706 LQVWYSGGKSAG
-719 NHWRIAYTEFENFLT
+719 WRIAYTEFENFLT

-754 GEDGWVSVPASDDT
+754 GEDGWVPVPASDDT

-824 TYDLHRNAPGAMDN
+824 TYDLHRDTAGAMDN
-838 KILERELEA
+838 KILEKELEA
-847 GYHRI
+847 DYHRI

-917 TYTSSDTGKATVTA
+917 TYTSSDTDKATVTA
-931 TGLVTALTAGNVTI
+931 AGLVTALAAGDVTI

-963 EAGELRMTVDK
+963 DAGALRMTVDK

-983 YKYDGTGYPANGL
+983 YKYDGKGYPANGL

-1007 GFWTALTGT
+1007 GFWTALTGS
-1016 DETGWKGPTVQA
+1016 DATGWQGPTVQA
-1028 GNKTIHHAILIH
+1028 GNKTVHHAILIH

-1048 AANKQWYLDRIAE
+1048 EANKKWYLDRIAE
-1061 TKNDNIPFFLM
+1061 TKKDNIPFFLM
-1072 VSNSHTGTFL
+1072 VSNSHTGAFL

-1105 HNARISERDRRI
+1105 HNAGISERDRRI

-1149 DHGGT
+1149 DYGGT

-1367 TGRYSTIP
+1367 TGRYGTIP
-1375 SLPKMAQDPTGKDIL
+1375 SLPKLAQAPTGKDIL
-1390 RMADVQALGGAAGIQ
+1390 TMTDVQALGGASGIQ

-1446 ALHSKQNVSFQLT
+1446 ALHSKQNVSFQFT

-1468 FEPYSMLL
+1468 FEPYSMFL

-1527 AQNTAHGESTWR
+1527 AQNTAHSENTWR

-1585 GYQEFSLTN
+1585 GYQEFTLTN

-1624 EGWVVDKLDQEDPSS
+1624 EGWVVDKLNQEDPSS

-1686 SEVDLNGEAAPAA
+1686 SEVDLNGAAAPAA

-1772 FNAAVTAV
+1772 FNAADTAV
-1780 SYAPSP
+1780 SYAASP
-1786 DGKVTIDGNTVNGA
+1786 DGKVTIDGSTVTGA

-1928 TVRLAA
+1928 TVRLEA

-2008 GDGKPQKT
+2008 GDGKTQKT

-2089 QGHNTMEGVWSLIP
+2089 QGHNTMEGVWRLIP

-2122 AWGGTGNKENLQKF
+2122 AWGGIGNKENLQKF

-2173 LNNLIDNNSC
+2173 LNDLIDNNSC

-2194 NGDTD
+2194 NGDTG

-2373 TRKQVKDEIKAVYHT
+2373 TRKQVKGEIKAVYHT

-2590 TLHTGERPTAVVTRN
+2590 TLHTEERPTAVVTRN
-2605 GGSTKLADDKF
+2605 GGSTKLADDNF

-2623 GIYTLTITHNG
+2623 GVYTLTITHNG
-2634 QVNVTIRKGGAEPT
+2634 QVNVTIRKGSAEPT
-2648 PTVTDF
+2648 PTVTEF
-2654 RLTTDPSP
+2654 KLVTDPEA

-2689 NQAMLTS
+2689 DQAMLTP
-2696 VDAEGSDAFRSAEVK
+2696 VDAEGSDASRSVEVK
-2711 LLENTGTDA
+2711 LPENTGTDA

-2764 ELPSNGGMITVT
+2764 ELPSNGGMIMVT
-2776 LAGTNLQNG
+2776 LTGTNLQNG
-2785 IQIKVGT
+2785 IQIKAGT
-2792 ITAKTSGDAAEQT
+2792 ITAQTSGDAAKQT
-2805 ATLTLPAN
+2805 ETLTLPAN

-2827 NGTDWFGG
+2827 NGVDWVGG

-2842 HYTPPVGP
+2842 RYTPPVSPG
-2850 VTPSVPTKPGVPE
+2850 TPSVPTKPGVPE

-2880 SVRAAWE
+2880 SVRTAWE

-2927 TLRNGSPYW
+2927 TLRNGTPYW

-2945 DNGIIE
+2945 ENGIIE

-2962 NTPVKRN
+2962 NAPAKRN

>member
-1 MIKGTRFFSR
+1 MINGTRFFSR
-11 RLLPLLLAAVMLLG
+11 RLLPLLLAAVMLLS
-25 MLPALTLPVLALPV
+25 MMPALTLPVLA
-39 LAEDPPASQKL
+39 EEPPASQKL
-50 TNTTDTVVTYQGA
+50 TNTTDTEVTYQGA

-111 LGKKYSL
+111 LGKKYRL
-118 TEMKLFV
+118 AEMKLFV

-223 TRLYNVAADCNVIV
+223 TMLYNVAAGCNVTL
-237 NKWGGGS
+237 NKDIPGA
-244 DRPNSWLTDGIKDNA
+244 DRPASWLTDGVKDNA

-271 MNAPSYAQ
+271 MNDPSYAQ
-279 IDLGNIYP
+279 IDLGNEYP

-294 NYWDDGR
+294 NYWSDGR

-357 DKGKGGHYIEVE
+357 DKGAKMGGHYIEVE

-388 VLTIPTYEY
+388 VLKIPTYSY
-397 QGKTPN
+397 TAQGGQTQKAEWDT
-403 NVTHPDVLDFTLVNG
+403 THPDVIDFAKTSKE
-418 AGGTPLGTWGGHR
+418 GGKWGGYR
-431 FWMAVT
+431 YWMVLT
-437 PNQEGNSQFENPCL
+437 PNQDGYSQYENPCL
-451 VWSDDGK
+451 AASNDGVN
-458 IWSAEGIPNPL
+458 WVVPNGIENPL
-469 SVVERE
+469 SGVKHE
-475 PDGTHNCDNDV
+475 PTGTHNCDTDLVYNPDS
-486 IYDPVSNELWVYY
+486 DELWVYY
-499 VWEQDAQNYGQIGTS
+499 VWEQDSPAGTPS
-514 NFKPSI
+514 N
-520 LRCIRVAATQGGSGF
+520 LRLIRVKEDGNSFAI
-535 TYAVQ
+535 
-540 KDAGQENPY
+540 
-549 TDLVTSTYHY
+549 TSTTDDKPYERLINSQYRY

-566 VRRDANTWLMWSN
+566 VRRNANTWLMWSN
-579 NSDQG
+579 NSDSNNSGNGWQSQ
-584 VAPTGWNNQN
+584 VA
-594 GFVELRRSTNGT
+594 FVELYTSTDGKNWT
-606 EWGEAKSL
+606 NKQSL
-614 KPTLVL
+614 ADTLVL
-620 QNDWIPWHLDV
+620 KGADGIASYIPWHLDV
-631 QWIPNV
+631 QWVESQNK
-637 GADGSGEYWALICA
+637 YWGLFCA
-651 YPKGGG
+651 YPKGG
-657 SNHTDLFFAK
+657 NTNRTYLLFGT
-667 SADGEL
+667 SEDGKT
-673 WTTYPNPILS
+673 WTTYQKPLLA
-683 PRSGQWDQ
+683 PRDNKWDN

-697 SFTYDADGK
+697 TFIYDDASGT
-706 LSVWYSGGKEQPG
+706 LQVWYSGGKSG
-719 NHWRIAYTEFENFLT
+719 GWRIAYTEFENFLT
-734 DTLPTLGAP
+734 DTLPTLGEP

-824 TYDLHRNAPGAMDN
+824 TYDLHRNEAGAMDN
-838 KILERELEA
+838 RILEKELEA

-917 TYTSSDTGKATVTA
+917 TYTSSDTDKATVTA
-931 TGLVTALTAGNVTI
+931 TGLVTALTAGDVTI
-945 TVKAGQSEKTVA
+945 TVKAGQSEKTVS
-957 LTIRSL
+957 LTIHSL
-963 EAGELRMTVDK
+963 EAGTLRMPVDE

-983 YKYDGTGYPANGL
+983 YKYDGPGYPANGL

-1007 GFWTALTGT
+1007 GFWTALTGS
-1016 DETGWKGPTVQA
+1016 DATGWQGPTVKA

-1048 AANKQWYLDRIAE
+1048 ETNKQWYLDRIAE

-1105 HNARISERDRRI
+1105 HNAGISERDRRI

-1149 DHGGT
+1149 DYGGT

-1215 WMWFIEG
+1215 WMWFIEE

-1367 TGRYSTIP
+1367 TGRYGTIP

-1527 AQNTAHGESTWR
+1527 AQNTAHSESTWR

-1569 AFDAAAGTYTI
+1569 VFDAAAGTYTI

-1585 GYQEFSLTN
+1585 GYQEFTLTN

-1686 SEVDLNGEAAPAA
+1686 SEVDLNGAAALAA

-1750 SVEADPASITV
+1750 SVESNPASITV

-1772 FNAAVTAV
+1772 FNAADKAV

-1786 DGKVTIDGNTVNGA
+1786 DGKVTIDGSTVTGA

-1843 GNWVDETSTNHYE
+1843 GNWGDETSTNHYE

-1869 ASLTFTGTGFRWIGQ
+1869 ASLTFTGTGFRWVGQ

-1928 TVRLAA
+1928 TVRLEA
-1934 ESNAPVQVDAFA
+1934 ESNAPIQVDAFA

-1971 DGESKPVLAMAMNAE
+1971 DGETKRVLAMAMNAE

-1995 RFTLENDTIAGLS
+1995 SFALENNTIAGLS
-2008 GDGKPQKT
+2008 GDGKTQKT
-2016 VTGKMAGRTRLHV
+2016 VIGKMAGRTRLHV

-2046 STEPATT
+2046 STEPAAT

-2149 NLYLTLMTGGVPINT
+2149 NIYLTLMTGGVPIST

-2239 LFKTAQKHHK
+2239 LFKAAQKHHK

-2443 ADKINILNA
+2443 ADKIKILNA

-2590 TLHTGERPTAVVTRN
+2590 TLHTEERPTAVVTRN
-2605 GGSTKLADDKF
+2605 GGSTKLADNAF

-2623 GIYTLTITHNG
+2623 GVYTLTITHNG
-2634 QVNVTIRKGGAEPT
+2634 QVNVTIRK
-2648 PTVTDF
+2648 
-2654 RLTTDPSP
+2654 
-2662 LTSAGGKAMLTLTGT
+2662 
-2677 NLPDGTKFYWGT
+2677 
-2689 NQAMLTS
+2689 
-2696 VDAEGSDAFRSAEVK
+2696 
-2711 LLENTGTDA
+2711 
-2720 VTYYFRYSLD
+2720 
-2730 GTTLAG
+2730 
-2736 ELTATV
+2736 
-2742 PGTGGGTQPTEPSVT
+2742 GGTQPTEPSVT

-2776 LAGTNLQNG
+2776 LTGTNLQNG
-2785 IQIKVGT
+2785 IQIKAGT

-2805 ATLTLPAN
+2805 APLTLPAN

-2827 NGTDWFGG
+2827 NGVDWVGG

-2842 HYTPPVGP
+2842 RYTPPVGP

-2868 FTDVSRSSWYYD
+2868 FADVSRSSWYYD

-2904 LTVAQAIK
+2904 LTVAQAVK

-2962 NTPVKRN
+2962 NAPVKRN

-3037 ILSRMYDKT
+3037 ILSRMYDRT

>member
-1 MIKGTRFFSR
+1 MINGTRFFSR

-25 MLPALTLPVLALPV
+25 MLPALTLPVLA
-39 LAEDPPASQKL
+39 EDPPASQKL
-50 TNTTDTVVTYQGA
+50 TNTTDTAVTYQGA

-172 TVAGDTITLA
+172 TVAGDTITLTTPA
-182 APTEA
+182 EA
-187 QYVRILNNGHTAGA
+187 RYVRILNNGHTAGA

-208 EIEVYGTEH
+208 EIEVYGTEISVPVEP
-217 TGGAPE
+217 AQ
-223 TRLYNVAADCNVIV
+223 LYNVASGCSVTV

-244 DRPNSWLTDGIKDNA
+244 DRPNSWLTDGDKDNA
-259 KYIEVCKDKAQD
+259 KYIEVCKNKAQD
-271 MNAPSYAQ
+271 TNDPSYAQ
-279 IDLGNIYP
+279 VDLGNEYP
-287 VSKVNFW
+287 VSQVNFW
-294 NYWDDGR
+294 NYWSDGR
-301 TLKDLHIILSTTED
+301 TLKDLHIILSTTAD
-315 FRDGTTKEV
+315 FRDGTTKEI
-324 YNANWTAA
+324 YNADWAA
-332 QNGLEVQ
+332 VQTGLEVSV
-339 IDSGPFTAR
+339 DSPFTAR
-348 YVRIWNDGH
+348 YVRIWNNGH
-357 DKGKGGHYIEVE
+357 DKGNGGHYIEVE
-369 VWSTEEKKDPLP
+369 VMSTEAKKDPLP
-381 VPYQFRD
+381 EEYRLRD
-388 VLTIPTYEY
+388 RLKIPTYSYTAQSGQKAKAEWD
-397 QGKTPN
+397 T
-403 NVTHPDVLDFTLVNG
+403 THPDVIDFAKTSKV
-418 AGGTPLGTWGGHR
+418 GGKWGGYR
-431 FWMAVT
+431 YWMVLT
-437 PNQEGNSQFENPCL
+437 PNQDGYSQYENPCL
-451 VWSDDGK
+451 AASNDGVN
-458 IWSAEGIPNPL
+458 WVVPNGIENPL
-469 SVVERE
+469 SGVKHE
-475 PDGTHNCDNDV
+475 PAGTHNCDTDLVYNPDS
-486 IYDPVSNELWVYY
+486 DELWVYY
-499 VWEQDAQNYGQIGTS
+499 VWEQDSPAGTPS
-514 NFKPSI
+514 N
-520 LRCIRVAATQGGSGF
+520 LRLIRVKEKNDGF
-535 TYAVQ
+535 
-540 KDAGQENPY
+540 EI
-549 TDLVTSTYHY
+549 TSTTDGKPYERLINSQYRY

-579 NSDQG
+579 NSDSDNSGNGWQSQ
-584 VAPTGWNNQN
+584 VA
-594 GFVELRRSTNGT
+594 FIELYTSTDGKNWT
-606 EWGEAKSL
+606 NKQSL
-614 KPTLVL
+614 ADTLVL
-620 QNDWIPWHLDV
+620 KGADGIASYIPWHLDV
-631 QWIPNV
+631 QWVESQNK
-637 GADGSGEYWALICA
+637 YWGLFCA
-651 YPKGGG
+651 YPKGG
-657 SNHTDLFFAK
+657 NTNRTYLLFGT
-667 SADGEL
+667 SEDGKT
-673 WTTYPNPILS
+673 WTTYPKPLLA
-683 PRSGQWDQ
+683 PRDNKWDN

-697 SFTYDADGK
+697 TFIYDDASGT
-706 LSVWYSGGKEQPG
+706 LQVWYSGGKSG
-719 NHWRIAYTEFENFLT
+719 GWRIAYTEFENFLT
-734 DTLPTLGAP
+734 NTLPTLGAP

-863 SGVIDLNKFEVRYDT
+863 SGVIDLNRFEVRYDT

-911 ATDKTV
+911 ATDKTIA
-917 TYTSSDTGKATVTA
+917 YTSSDQNKATVTD
-931 TGLVTALTAGNVTI
+931 TGLVTALAAGEVTI
-945 TVKAGQSEKTVA
+945 TVAAGTVQKIVQ

-963 EAGELRMTVDK
+963 EAGELRMTVDG

-983 YKYDGTGYPANGL
+983 YKYDGTGYPENGL

-1061 TKNDNIPFFLM
+1061 TKKDNIPFFLM

-1082 DLDWLDGIYEQNENM
+1082 DLDWLDGIYEQNKNM

-1105 HNARISERDRRI
+1105 HNAGISERDRRI

-1227 GANTF
+1227 GDSTF
-1232 SVQGGPEECRGP
+1232 DVFGGAEECRGP

-1367 TGRYSTIP
+1367 TGRYGTIP
-1375 SLPKMAQDPTGKDIL
+1375 SLPKMAQAPTGKDIL

-1483 TLQFRF
+1483 ALQFRF

-1499 WEGYVKGTT
+1499 WKGYVKGTT

-1513 DNNRLMYNYLKDSY
+1513 DRNRLMYDYLKDSY
-1527 AQNTAHGESTWR
+1527 AQNTAHGENTWR

-1585 GYQEFSLTN
+1585 GYQEFMLTN

-1607 VPSRVNG
+1607 VPSRVND

-1686 SEVDLNGEAAPAA
+1686 SEVDLNGAAAPAA

-1735 EVNQTAIETVPTRVW
+1735 EVNQTAIESVPTRVW
-1750 SVEADPASITV
+1750 SVEANPASITV

-1780 SYAPSP
+1780 SYTPSP
-1786 DGKVTIDGNTVNGA
+1786 DGKVTIEGNTVTGV

-1843 GNWVDETSTNHYE
+1843 GNWVDETSTNHYK

-1895 VDDVLVAIGNANSST
+1895 VDDVLAAIGNANSST

-1928 TVRLAA
+1928 TVRLEA

-1961 LEPSGLIRLG
+1961 LEPSGPIRLG

-2008 GDGKPQKT
+2008 GDGKTQKT

-2036 KSATAEIVVT
+2036 KSATVEIVVT

-2173 LNNLIDNNSC
+2173 LNDLIDNNSC

-2194 NGDTD
+2194 NGDTG

-2290 WYEIRYHKLFEPVMN
+2290 WYEIRYHKLFKPVMN

-2373 TRKQVKDEIKAVYHT
+2373 TREQVKDEIKAVYHT

-2443 ADKINILNA
+2443 AADKINILNA

-2489 KNQSATLTPT
+2489 KNQSATLIPT
-2499 DATFATSMGF
+2499 DAKFATSMGF

-2605 GGSTKLADDKF
+2605 GGSTKLADDNF

-2623 GIYTLTITHNG
+2623 GVYTLTITHNG

-2648 PTVTDF
+2648 PTVTGYD
-2654 RLTTDPSP
+2654 
-2662 LTSAGGKAMLTLTGT
+2662 
-2677 NLPDGTKFYWGT
+2677 
-2689 NQAMLTS
+2689 
-2696 VDAEGSDAFRSAEVK
+2696 
-2711 LLENTGTDA
+2711 
-2720 VTYYFRYSLD
+2720 
-2730 GTTLAG
+2730 
-2736 ELTATV
+2736 
-2742 PGTGGGTQPTEPSVT
+2742 
-2757 DYSVAPT
+2757 VAPT

-2776 LAGTNLQNG
+2776 LTGTNLQNG
-2785 IQIKVGT
+2785 IQIKAGT
-2792 ITAKTSGDAAEQT
+2792 ITAKTSGDAAKQME
-2805 ATLTLPAN
+2805 TLTLPAN

-2827 NGTDWFGG
+2827 NGVDWGGG

-2842 HYTPPVGP
+2842 RYTPPVGP

-2880 SVRAAWE
+2880 SVRTAWE

-2945 DNGIIE
+2945 ENGIIE
-2951 KMYLDYTPAQM
+2951 KIYLDYTPAQM
-2962 NTPVKRN
+2962 NAPVKRN

-3037 ILSRMYDKT
+3037 ILSRMYGKT

>member
-1 MIKGTRFFSR
+1 MIKGTRFFSK

-25 MLPALTLPVLALPV
+25 MLPALTLPVLAEEPPALTNIAQGKNVSIHGPTSGADRPASWLTDGITESGKYV
-39 LAEDPPASQKL
+39 EISKDTEQNSTDPSYAQIDLGTSYDIAKVEFWNYWDDGRTLVGLVILASEKGTFAEDDRTVIFNS
-50 TNTTDTVVTYQGA
+50 DT
-63 VGTGRAPSLVVDG
+63 
-76 DTSHNDNK
+76 
-84 YFVVGNDQTQEKNET
+84 
-99 NPANPTYWIQLD
+99 
-111 LGKKYSL
+111 
-118 TEMKLFV
+118 
-125 YHGRALKNLVVLASD
+125 
-140 SSTFD
+140 
-145 TYRIIWNADKEN
+145 EN
-157 FFGLGTGDKEQFPNA
+157 FFGFGVGTDASYKSVSAGLSVEKEA
-172 TVAGDTITLA
+172 RGR
-182 APTEA
+182 
-187 QYVRILNNGHTAGA
+187 YVRVMNNGHDGGTP
-201 GQGAHYF
+201 GQKKHGGHYT
-208 EIEVYGTEH
+208 EIKVYGTEH

-223 TRLYNVAADCNVIV
+223 TTLYNVAAGCNVIV

-259 KYIEVCKDKAQD
+259 KYIEVCKDKAQNTSD
-271 MNAPSYAQ
+271 PSYAQ
-279 IDLGNIYP
+279 IDLGNEYP

-324 YNANWTAA
+324 YNADWTAA

-339 IDSGPFTAR
+339 VDSAPFTAR

-357 DKGKGGHYIEVE
+357 DKGAKMGGHYIEVE

-388 VLTIPTYEY
+388 VLRIPTYSY
-397 QGKTPN
+397 TAQGGQTQKAEWDT
-403 NVTHPDVLDFTLVNG
+403 THPDVIDFAKTSKE
-418 AGGTPLGTWGGHR
+418 GGKWGGYR
-431 FWMAVT
+431 YWMVLT
-437 PNQEGNSQFENPCL
+437 PNQDGYSQYENPCL
-451 VWSDDGK
+451 AASNDGVN
-458 IWSAEGIPNPL
+458 WVVPNGIENPL
-469 SVVERE
+469 SGVKHE
-475 PDGTHNCDNDV
+475 PTGTHNCDTDLVYNPDS
-486 IYDPVSNELWVYY
+486 DELWVYY
-499 VWEQDAQNYGQIGTS
+499 VWEQDSPAGTPS
-514 NFKPSI
+514 N
-520 LRCIRVAATQGGSGF
+520 LRLIRVKEDGNSFAI
-535 TYAVQ
+535 
-540 KDAGQENPY
+540 
-549 TDLVTSTYHY
+549 TSTTDGKPYERLINSQYRY

-579 NSDQG
+579 NSDSDNSGNGWQSQ
-584 VAPTGWNNQN
+584 VA
-594 GFVELRRSTNGT
+594 FVELYTSTDGKNWT
-606 EWGEAKSL
+606 NKQSL
-614 KPTLVL
+614 ADTLVL
-620 QNDWIPWHLDV
+620 KGADGIASYIPWHLDV
-631 QWIPNV
+631 QWVESQNK
-637 GADGSGEYWALICA
+637 YWGLFCA
-651 YPKGGG
+651 YPKGG
-657 SNHTDLFFAK
+657 NTNRTYLLFGT
-667 SADGEL
+667 SEDGKT
-673 WTTYPNPILS
+673 WTTYPKPLLA
-683 PRSGQWDQ
+683 PRDNKWDN

-697 SFTYDADGK
+697 TFIYDDASGT
-706 LSVWYSGGKEQPG
+706 LQVWYSGGKSG
-719 NHWRIAYTEFENFLT
+719 GWRIAYTEFENFLT
-734 DTLPTLGAP
+734 NTLPTLGEP

-778 EAPNRFAGAE
+778 EAPNRFAGTE

-896 WVDDTLQ
+896 WAGDTLQ
-903 ISALVPFN
+903 LSALVPFN
-911 ATDKTV
+911 ATDKAI
-917 TYTSSDTGKATVTA
+917 TYTSSDQNKATVTD
-931 TGLVTALTAGNVTI
+931 TGFVTALAAGEVTI
-945 TVKAGQSEKTVA
+945 TVAAGTVQKIVQ

-963 EAGELRMTVDK
+963 EAGELRMTVDE

-983 YKYDGTGYPANGL
+983 YKYDGKGYPANGL

-1016 DETGWKGPTVQA
+1016 DETGWQGPTVQA

-1105 HNARISERDRRI
+1105 HNAGISERDRRI

-1149 DHGGT
+1149 DYGGT

-1227 GANTF
+1227 GDSTF
-1232 SVQGGPEECRGP
+1232 DVFGGAEECRGP

-1367 TGRYSTIP
+1367 TGRYGTIP
-1375 SLPKMAQDPTGKDIL
+1375 SLPKMAQAPTGKDIL

-1405 NYFNA
+1405 NYFNE
-1410 RYPQRYNGTG
+1410 RYPQRYTGTG
-1420 YAHYDE
+1420 YAHYDA

-1437 WFFDTRENS
+1437 WFFDTRESS
-1446 ALHSKQNVSFQLT
+1446 ALHSKQNVSFQLA
-1459 QNSFGANIE
+1459 QNGLGTTIE

-1483 TLQFRF
+1483 TIQFRF

-1499 WEGYVKGTT
+1499 WDGYVKGTT
-1508 PTWDS
+1508 ATWDS

-1527 AQNTAHGESTWR
+1527 AQNTAHGENTWR

-1580 TLDGN
+1580 TLDDN
-1585 GYQEFSLTN
+1585 GYQEFTLTN

-1624 EGWVVDKLDQEDPSS
+1624 EGWVVDKLNQEDPSS

-1686 SEVDLNGEAAPAA
+1686 SEVDLNGAAALAA

-1750 SVEADPASITV
+1750 SVEANPASITV

-1780 SYAPSP
+1780 SYTSSP
-1786 DGKVTIDGNTVNGA
+1786 DGKVTIDGNTVTGV

-1843 GNWVDETSTNHYE
+1843 GSWVDETSTNHYK

-1928 TVRLAA
+1928 TVRLEA

-1995 RFTLENDTIAGLS
+1995 RFTLENDTIASLS
-2008 GDGKPQKT
+2008 GDGKTQKT

-2173 LNNLIDNNSC
+2173 LNDLIDNNSC

-2194 NGDTD
+2194 NGDTG

-2290 WYEIRYHKLFEPVMN
+2290 WYEIRYHKIFEPVMN

-2373 TRKQVKDEIKAVYHT
+2373 TREQVKDEIKAVYHT

-2489 KNQSATLTPT
+2489 KNQSATLRPT
-2499 DATFATSMGF
+2499 DAKFATSMGF

-2590 TLHTGERPTAVVTRN
+2590 TLHTEERPTAVVTRN
-2605 GGSTKLADDKF
+2605 GGSTKLADDNF

-2623 GIYTLTITHNG
+2623 GVYTLTITHNG
-2634 QVNVTIRKGGAEPT
+2634 QVNVTIRKGSAEPT
-2648 PTVTDF
+2648 PTVTEF
-2654 RLTTDPSP
+2654 KLVTDPEA

-2689 NQAMLTS
+2689 DQAMLTP
-2696 VDAEGSDAFRSAEVK
+2696 VDAEGSDASRSVEVK
-2711 LLENTGTDA
+2711 LPENTGTDA

-2764 ELPSNGGMITVT
+2764 ELPSNGGMIMVT
-2776 LAGTNLQNG
+2776 LTGTNLQNG
-2785 IQIKVGT
+2785 IQIKAGT
-2792 ITAKTSGDAAEQT
+2792 ITAQTSGDPAEQT

-2827 NGTDWFGG
+2827 NGVDWVGG

-2842 HYTPPVGP
+2842 RYTPPVGP
-2850 VTPSVPTKPGVPE
+2850 GTPSVPTKPGVPE
-2863 RDPFP
+2863 RDTFP

-2880 SVRAAWE
+2880 SVRTAWE

-2927 TLRNGSPYW
+2927 TLRNGTPYW

-2962 NTPVKRN
+2962 NASVKRN

>member
-25 MLPALTLPVLALPV
+25 MLPALTLPVLA
-39 LAEDPPASQKL
+39 EDPPAL
-50 TNTTDTVVTYQGA
+50 TNVAQGKNVSIHGPTSGADRPASWLTNGITDSGKYVEISKDTEQNSTD
-63 VGTGRAPSLVVDG
+63 PS
-76 DTSHNDNK
+76 
-84 YFVVGNDQTQEKNET
+84 YAQ
-99 NPANPTYWIQLD
+99 ID
-111 LGKKYSL
+111 LGTSYDIAKVEFWNYWND
-118 TEMKLFV
+118 
-125 YHGRALKNLVVLASD
+125 GRTLVGLVILASEKG
-140 SSTFD
+140 TFAEDDRTVIFNSD
-145 TYRIIWNADKEN
+145 TEN
-157 FFGLGTGDKEQFPNA
+157 FFGFGVGADTSYKSVSAGLSVEKEA
-172 TVAGDTITLA
+172 RGR
-182 APTEA
+182 
-187 QYVRILNNGHTAGA
+187 YVRVMNNGHDGGTP
-201 GQGAHYF
+201 GQKKHGGHYT
-208 EIEVYGTEH
+208 EIKVYGTEH
-217 TGGAPE
+217 TGAVTPPE
-223 TRLYNVAADCNVIV
+223 TTLYNVAAGCNVIV

-259 KYIEVCKDKAQD
+259 KYIEVCKDKAQ
-271 MNAPSYAQ
+271 NTSAPSYAQ
-279 IDLGNIYP
+279 IDLGNEYP

-294 NYWDDGR
+294 NYWGDGR

-315 FRDGTTKEV
+315 FQAGTTKEV
-324 YNANWTAA
+324 YNADWTAA

-339 IDSGPFTAR
+339 VDSAPFTAR

-357 DKGKGGHYIEVE
+357 DKGAKMGGHYIEVE

-381 VPYQFRD
+381 VPYQLRD
-388 VLTIPTYEY
+388 VLTIPTYSY
-397 QGKTPN
+397 TAQGGQTQKAEWDT
-403 NVTHPDVLDFTLVNG
+403 THPDVVDFAKTSKD
-418 AGGTPLGTWGGHR
+418 GGKWGGYR
-431 FWMAVT
+431 YWMVLT
-437 PNQEGNSQFENPCL
+437 PNQDGYSQYENPCL
-451 VWSDDGK
+451 AASNDGVN
-458 IWSAEGIPNPL
+458 WVVPNGIENPL
-469 SVVERE
+469 SGVKHE
-475 PDGTHNCDNDV
+475 PTGTHNCDTDLVYNPDS
-486 IYDPVSNELWVYY
+486 DELWVYY
-499 VWEQDAQNYGQIGTS
+499 VWEQDSPAGTPS
-514 NFKPSI
+514 N
-520 LRCIRVAATQGGSGF
+520 LRLIRVKEDGNSFAI
-535 TYAVQ
+535 
-540 KDAGQENPY
+540 
-549 TDLVTSTYHY
+549 TSTTDGKPYERLINSQYRY

-579 NSDQG
+579 NSDSDNSGNGWQSQ
-584 VAPTGWNNQN
+584 VA
-594 GFVELRRSTNGT
+594 FVELYTSTDGKNWT
-606 EWGEAKSL
+606 NKQSL
-614 KPTLVL
+614 ADTLVL
-620 QNDWIPWHLDV
+620 KGADGIASYIPWHLDV
-631 QWIPNV
+631 QWVESQNK
-637 GADGSGEYWALICA
+637 YWGLFCA
-651 YPKGGG
+651 YPKGG
-657 SNHTDLFFAK
+657 NTNRTYLLFGT
-667 SADGEL
+667 SEDGKT
-673 WTTYPNPILS
+673 WTTYPKPLIS
-683 PRSGQWDQ
+683 PRDNEWDN

-697 SFTYDADGK
+697 TFIYDDASGT
-706 LSVWYSGGKEQPG
+706 LQVWYSGGKSG
-719 NHWRIAYTEFENFLT
+719 GWRIAYTEFENFLT
-734 DTLPTLGAP
+734 NTLPTLGAP
-743 YTPGTPTPPPA
+743 YTPDTPTPPPA

-824 TYDLHRNAPGAMDN
+824 MYDLHRNAPGAMDN

-931 TGLVTALTAGNVTI
+931 TGLVTALTAGDVTI

-963 EAGELRMTVDK
+963 EAGALRMTVDK

-983 YKYDGTGYPANGL
+983 YKYDGKGYPANGL

-1048 AANKQWYLDRIAE
+1048 AANKKWYLDRIAE

-1105 HNARISERDRRI
+1105 HNAGISERDHRI

-1308 PTREQ
+1308 PTHEQ

-1367 TGRYSTIP
+1367 TGRYGTIP

-1527 AQNTAHGESTWR
+1527 AQNTAHGKSTWR

-1569 AFDAAAGTYTI
+1569 VFDAAAGTYTI

-1585 GYQEFSLTN
+1585 GYQEFTLTN

-1607 VPSRVNG
+1607 VPSLVNG

-1686 SEVDLNGEAAPAA
+1686 SEVDLNGAAALAA
-1699 KVYEKTGLTP
+1699 RVYEKTGLTP

-1750 SVEADPASITV
+1750 SVEANPASITV

-1772 FNAAVTAV
+1772 FNAADKAV
-1780 SYAPSP
+1780 SYAASP
-1786 DGKVTIDGNTVNGA
+1786 DGKVTIDGSTVTGA

-1869 ASLTFTGTGFRWIGQ
+1869 ASLTFTGTGFRWVGQ

-1928 TVRLAA
+1928 TVRLEA
-1934 ESNAPVQVDAFA
+1934 ESNAPIQVDAFA

-1961 LEPSGLIRLG
+1961 LEPSGIIRLG
-1971 DGESKPVLAMAMNAE
+1971 DGETKRVLAMAMNAE

-2008 GDGKPQKT
+2008 GDGKTQKT

-2029 TLPELND
+2029 TLSELNN

-2046 STEPATT
+2046 STEPAAT

-2076 AWWDNSG
+2076 TWWDNSG

-2173 LNNLIDNNSC
+2173 LNDLIDNNSC

-2194 NGDTD
+2194 NGDTG

-2373 TRKQVKDEIKAVYHT
+2373 TREQVKGEIKAVYHT

-2422 SSKLSDAEAS
+2422 SSKLSAAEAS

-2590 TLHTGERPTAVVTRN
+2590 TLHTEERPTAVVTRN
-2605 GGSTKLADDKF
+2605 GGSTKLADDNF

-2648 PTVTDF
+2648 PSVTDF

-2689 NQAMLTS
+2689 DQAMLTP
-2696 VDAEGSDAFRSAEVK
+2696 VDAEGSDASRSAEVK
-2711 LLENTGTDA
+2711 LLENTGTGA

-2742 PGTGGGTQPTEPSVT
+2742 PGTGGGTQPTAPSVT

-2764 ELPSNGGMITVT
+2764 ELPSNGGMIMVT
-2776 LAGTNLQNG
+2776 LTGTNLQNG
-2785 IQIKVGT
+2785 IQIKAGT
-2792 ITAKTSGDAAEQT
+2792 ITAQTSGDAAKQM

-2827 NGTDWFGG
+2827 NGTDWVGG

-2842 HYTPPVGP
+2842 RYTPPVEP

-2880 SVRAAWE
+2880 SVRTAWE

-2927 TLRNGSPYW
+2927 TLRNGSSYW

-2962 NTPVKRN
+2962 NAPVKRN

>member
-11 RLLPLLLAAVMLLG
+11 RLLPLLLAAVILLG
-25 MLPALTLPVLALPV
+25 MLPALTLPVLA
-39 LAEDPPASQKL
+39 EDPPAL
-50 TNTTDTVVTYQGA
+50 TNVAQGKNVSIHGPTSGADRPASWLTDGITDSGKYVEISKDTEQNS
-63 VGTGRAPSLVVDG
+63 TDPS
-76 DTSHNDNK
+76 
-84 YFVVGNDQTQEKNET
+84 YAQ
-99 NPANPTYWIQLD
+99 ID
-111 LGKKYSL
+111 LGTSYDIAKVEFWNYWDD
-118 TEMKLFV
+118 
-125 YHGRALKNLVVLASD
+125 GRTLIGLVILASEKG
-140 SSTFD
+140 TFAEDDRTVIFNSD
-145 TYRIIWNADKEN
+145 TEN
-157 FFGLGTGDKEQFPNA
+157 FFGFGVGTDASYKS
-172 TVAGDTITLA
+172 VSAGLSVEKA
-182 APTEA
+182 ARGR
-187 QYVRILNNGHTAGA
+187 YVRVMNNGHDGGTP
-201 GQGAHYF
+201 GQKKQGGHYT
-208 EIEVYGTEH
+208 EIKVYGTEH

-223 TRLYNVAADCNVIV
+223 TTLYNVAAGCNVIV

-271 MNAPSYAQ
+271 TNDPSYAQ
-279 IDLGNIYP
+279 IDLGNEYP

-294 NYWDDGR
+294 NYWSDGR

-324 YNANWTAA
+324 YNADWTAA

-339 IDSGPFTAR
+339 VDSAPFTAR

-357 DKGKGGHYIEVE
+357 DKGAKMGGHYIEVE

-388 VLTIPTYEY
+388 VLKIPTYSY
-397 QGKTPN
+397 TAQGGQAQKAEWDT
-403 NVTHPDVLDFTLVNG
+403 THPDVIDF
-418 AGGTPLGTWGGHR
+418 AKKSKEGGKWGGYR
-431 FWMAVT
+431 YWMVLT
-437 PNQEGNSQFENPCL
+437 PNQDGYSQYENPCL
-451 VWSDDGK
+451 AASNDGVN
-458 IWSAEGIPNPL
+458 WVVPNGIENPL
-469 SVVERE
+469 SGVKHE
-475 PDGTHNCDNDV
+475 PAGTHNCDTDLVYNPDS
-486 IYDPVSNELWVYY
+486 DELWVYY
-499 VWEQDAQNYGQIGTS
+499 VWEQDSPAGTPS
-514 NFKPSI
+514 N
-520 LRCIRVAATQGGSGF
+520 LRLIRVKEKNDGF
-535 TYAVQ
+535 
-540 KDAGQENPY
+540 EI
-549 TDLVTSTYHY
+549 TSTTDGKPYERLINSQYRY

-566 VRRDANTWLMWSN
+566 VRRNANTWLMWSN
-579 NSDQG
+579 NSDSDNSGNGWQSQ
-584 VAPTGWNNQN
+584 VA
-594 GFVELRRSTNGT
+594 FVELYTSTDGKNWT
-606 EWGEAKSL
+606 NKQSL
-614 KPTLVL
+614 ADTLVL
-620 QNDWIPWHLDV
+620 KGADGIASYIPWHLDV
-631 QWIPNV
+631 QWVESQNK
-637 GADGSGEYWALICA
+637 YWGLFCA
-651 YPKGGG
+651 YPKGG
-657 SNHTDLFFAK
+657 NTNRTYLLFGT
-667 SADGEL
+667 SEDGKT
-673 WTTYPNPILS
+673 WTTYPKPLLA
-683 PRSGQWDQ
+683 PRDNKWDN

-697 SFTYDADGK
+697 TFIYDDASGT
-706 LSVWYSGGKEQPG
+706 LQVWYSGGKSG
-719 NHWRIAYTEFENFLT
+719 GWRIAYTEFENFLT

-754 GEDGWVSVPASDDT
+754 GEDGWVPVPASDDT

-824 TYDLHRNAPGAMDN
+824 TYDLHRDTAGAMDN

-931 TGLVTALTAGNVTI
+931 TGLVTALTAGDVTI

-1061 TKNDNIPFFLM
+1061 TKKDNIPFFLM

-1105 HNARISERDRRI
+1105 HNAGISERDRRI

-1171 SQNYILLA
+1171 SQNYIPLA

-1186 NVSYNS
+1186 SVSYNS

-1446 ALHSKQNVSFQLT
+1446 ALHSKQNVSFQFT

-1468 FEPYSMLL
+1468 FEPYSMFL

-1527 AQNTAHGESTWR
+1527 AQNTAHSENTWR

-1585 GYQEFSLTN
+1585 GYQEFTLTN

-1624 EGWVVDKLDQEDPSS
+1624 EGWVVDKLNQEDPSS

-1668 IVRLYRHNPSGEP
+1668 IVRLYRHSPSGEP

-1686 SEVDLNGEAAPAA
+1686 SEVDLNGAAAPAA

-1750 SVEADPASITV
+1750 SVEANPASITV

-1786 DGKVTIDGNTVNGA
+1786 DGKVTIEGSTVTGV

-1834 SHSGQIQYT
+1834 SHSGQIRYT

-1928 TVRLAA
+1928 TVRLEA

-1971 DGESKPVLAMAMNAE
+1971 DGESKRVLAMAMNAE

-1995 RFTLENDTIAGLS
+1995 RFTLENDAIAGLS
-2008 GDGKPQKT
+2008 GDGKTQKT

-2373 TRKQVKDEIKAVYHT
+2373 TREQVKVEIKAVYHT

-2407 NLLQTSGRYRTLPVL
+2407 NLLQTSGQYRTLPVL
-2422 SSKLSDAEAS
+2422 SSKLSAAEAS

-2467 LGGGAGQTGRRLLIM
+2467 LGGEAGQTGRRLLIM

-2605 GGSTKLADDKF
+2605 GGSTKLADDNF

-2677 NLPDGTKFYWGT
+2677 NLPDGTKFHWGT
-2689 NQAMLTS
+2689 DLTALTA
-2696 VDAEGSDAFRSAEVK
+2696 VDATVTADSRSAEVK
-2711 LLENTGTDA
+2711 LPKNTGTDA

-2764 ELPSNGGMITVT
+2764 ELPSNGGMIMVT
-2776 LAGTNLQNG
+2776 LTGTNLQNG
-2785 IQIKVGT
+2785 IQIKAGT

-3037 ILSRMYDKT
+3037 ILSRMYDRT

>member
-25 MLPALTLPVLALPV
+25 MLPALTLPVLAEEPPALTNVAQGKNVSIHGPTSGADRPASWLTDGITESGKYV
-39 LAEDPPASQKL
+39 EISKDTEQNSTDPSYAQIDLGTSYDIAKVEFWNYWDDGRTLVGLVILASEKGTFAEDDRTVIFNS
-50 TNTTDTVVTYQGA
+50 DT
-63 VGTGRAPSLVVDG
+63 
-76 DTSHNDNK
+76 
-84 YFVVGNDQTQEKNET
+84 
-99 NPANPTYWIQLD
+99 
-111 LGKKYSL
+111 
-118 TEMKLFV
+118 
-125 YHGRALKNLVVLASD
+125 
-140 SSTFD
+140 
-145 TYRIIWNADKEN
+145 EN
-157 FFGLGTGDKEQFPNA
+157 FFGFGVGTDTSYKSVSAGLSVEKEA
-172 TVAGDTITLA
+172 RGR
-182 APTEA
+182 
-187 QYVRILNNGHTAGA
+187 YVRVMNNGHDGGTP
-201 GQGAHYF
+201 GQKKQGGHYT
-208 EIEVYGTEH
+208 EIKVYGTEH
-217 TGGAPE
+217 TGAVTPPE
-223 TRLYNVAADCNVIV
+223 PTLHNVAAGCNVIV

-259 KYIEVCKDKAQD
+259 KYIEVCKDKAQ
-271 MNAPSYAQ
+271 NASDPSYAQ
-279 IDLGNIYP
+279 IDLGNEYP

-294 NYWDDGR
+294 NYWSDGR

-315 FRDGTTKEV
+315 FQAGTTKEV
-324 YNANWTAA
+324 YNADWTAA

-339 IDSGPFTAR
+339 VDSAPFTAR

-357 DKGKGGHYIEVE
+357 DKGAKMGGHYIEVE

-381 VPYQFRD
+381 VPYQLRD
-388 VLTIPTYEY
+388 VLKIPTYSY
-397 QGKTPN
+397 TAQGGQTQKAEWDT
-403 NVTHPDVLDFTLVNG
+403 THPDVIDFAKTSKD
-418 AGGTPLGTWGGHR
+418 GGKWGGYR
-431 FWMAVT
+431 YWMVLT
-437 PNQEGNSQFENPCL
+437 PNQDGYSQYENPCL
-451 VWSDDGK
+451 AASNDGVN
-458 IWSAEGIPNPL
+458 WVVPNGIENPL
-469 SVVERE
+469 SGVKHE
-475 PDGTHNCDNDV
+475 PAGTHNCDTDLVYNPDS
-486 IYDPVSNELWVYY
+486 DELWVYY
-499 VWEQDAQNYGQIGTS
+499 VWEQDSPAGTPS
-514 NFKPSI
+514 N
-520 LRCIRVAATQGGSGF
+520 LRLIRVKEDGNSFAI
-535 TYAVQ
+535 
-540 KDAGQENPY
+540 
-549 TDLVTSTYHY
+549 TSTTDGKPYERLINSQYRY

-579 NSDQG
+579 NSDSDNSGNGWQSQ
-584 VAPTGWNNQN
+584 VA
-594 GFVELRRSTNGT
+594 FVELYTSTDGKNWT
-606 EWGEAKSL
+606 NKQSL
-614 KPTLVL
+614 ADTLVL
-620 QNDWIPWHLDV
+620 KGADGIASYIPWHLDV
-631 QWIPNV
+631 QWVESQNK
-637 GADGSGEYWALICA
+637 YWGLFCA
-651 YPKGGG
+651 YPKGG
-657 SNHTDLFFAK
+657 NTNRTYLLFGT
-667 SADGEL
+667 SEDGKT
-673 WTTYPNPILS
+673 WTTYPKPLLA
-683 PRSGQWDQ
+683 PRDNKWDN

-697 SFTYDADGK
+697 TFVYDDASET
-706 LSVWYSGGKEQPG
+706 LQVWYSGGKSG
-719 NHWRIAYTEFENFLT
+719 GWRIAYTEFENFLT
-734 DTLPTLGAP
+734 DTLPTLGEP
-743 YTPGTPTPPPA
+743 YTPDTPTPPPA

-847 GYHRI
+847 DYHRI

-911 ATDKTV
+911 ATDKAI
-917 TYTSSDTGKATVTA
+917 TYTSSDQNKATVTD
-931 TGLVTALTAGNVTI
+931 TGLVTALAAGEVTI
-945 TVKAGQSEKTVA
+945 TVAAGTVQKIVQ

-963 EAGELRMTVDK
+963 EAGELRMTVDE

-983 YKYDGTGYPANGL
+983 YKYDGKGYPANGL

-1016 DETGWKGPTVQA
+1016 DETGWQGPTVQA

-1061 TKNDNIPFFLM
+1061 TKKDNIPFFLM

-1105 HNARISERDRRI
+1105 HNAGISERDRRI

-1138 MNDAPKDSGGS
+1138 MNDAPKDSGVS
-1149 DHGGT
+1149 DYGGT

-1186 NVSYNS
+1186 FVSYNS

-1215 WMWFIEG
+1215 WMWFIEE

-1227 GANTF
+1227 GDSTF
-1232 SVQGGPEECRGP
+1232 DVFGGAEECRGP

-1359 GTTMMTYS
+1359 KTTMMTYS
-1367 TGRYSTIP
+1367 TGRYGTIP
-1375 SLPKMAQDPTGKDIL
+1375 SLPKLAQNPTGKDIL
-1390 RMADVQALGGAAGIQ
+1390 TMTDVQALGGASGIQ
-1405 NYFNA
+1405 NYFNE
-1410 RYPQRYNGTG
+1410 RYPQRYTGTG

-1527 AQNTAHGESTWR
+1527 AQNTAHGENTWR

-1686 SEVDLNGEAAPAA
+1686 SEVDLNGAAAPAA

-1750 SVEADPASITV
+1750 SVEANPASITV

-1780 SYAPSP
+1780 SYTSSP
-1786 DGKVTIDGNTVNGA
+1786 DGKVTIDGNTVTGV

-1812 GSSKTT
+1812 GRSKTT

-1928 TVRLAA
+1928 TVRLEA
-1934 ESNAPVQVDAFA
+1934 ESNAPIQVDAFA

-1971 DGESKPVLAMAMNAE
+1971 DGESKSVLAMAMNAE

-2008 GDGKPQKT
+2008 GDGKTQKN

-2083 IPGVPM
+2083 VPGVPM
-2089 QGHNTMEGVWSLIP
+2089 QGHNTMEGVWRLIP

-2239 LFKTAQKHHK
+2239 LFKAAQKHHK

-2373 TRKQVKDEIKAVYHT
+2373 TREQVKDEIKAVYHT

-2407 NLLQTSGRYRTLPVL
+2407 NLLQTNGRYRTLPVL
-2422 SSKLSDAEAS
+2422 SSKLSDAEAA
-2432 AFGRVLKSADL
+2432 AFGRVLRSADL
-2443 ADKINILNA
+2443 ADKTNILNEL
-2452 QYPEL
+2452 YPEL

-2467 LGGGAGQTGRRLLIM
+2467 LGGKAGQTGRQLLIM

-2590 TLHTGERPTAVVTRN
+2590 TLHTEERPTAVVTRN
-2605 GGSTKLADDKF
+2605 GGSTKLADDNF

-2623 GIYTLTITHNG
+2623 GVYTLTITHNG

-2648 PTVTDF
+2648 PTVTEF
-2654 RLTTDPSP
+2654 KLVTDPSP
-2662 LTSAGGKAMLTLTGT
+2662 LTSAGGKAMLILTGT

-2689 NQAMLTS
+2689 DQAMLTL
-2696 VDAEGSDAFRSAEVK
+2696 VDADGSDVFRSAEVK
-2711 LLENTGTDA
+2711 LPKNTGTDA
-2720 VTYYFRYSLD
+2720 VTYYFRYSLG

-2757 DYSVAPT
+2757 AYSVAPT

-2776 LAGTNLQNG
+2776 LTGTNLQNG
-2785 IQIKVGT
+2785 IQIKAGT
-2792 ITAKTSGDAAEQT
+2792 ITAKTSGDAAEQM

-2827 NGTDWFGG
+2827 NGVDWVGG

-2842 HYTPPVGP
+2842 RYTPPVSPG
-2850 VTPSVPTKPGVPE
+2850 TPSVPTKPGVPE

-2880 SVRAAWE
+2880 SVRTAWE

-2912 LSAALHQMLNNNGKV
+2912 LSAALHQMLSNNGKV

-2962 NTPVKRN
+2962 NASVKRN

>member
-11 RLLPLLLAAVMLLG
+11 RLLPLLLAAVMLLS
-25 MLPALTLPVLALPV
+25 MMPALTLPVLAEEPPALTNVAQGKNVSIHGPTSGADRPASWLTDGITDSGKYV
-39 LAEDPPASQKL
+39 EISKDTEQNSTDPSYAQIDLGTSYDIAKVEFWNYWDDGRTLVGLVILASEKGTFAEDDRTVIFNS
-50 TNTTDTVVTYQGA
+50 DT
-63 VGTGRAPSLVVDG
+63 
-76 DTSHNDNK
+76 
-84 YFVVGNDQTQEKNET
+84 
-99 NPANPTYWIQLD
+99 
-111 LGKKYSL
+111 
-118 TEMKLFV
+118 
-125 YHGRALKNLVVLASD
+125 
-140 SSTFD
+140 
-145 TYRIIWNADKEN
+145 EN
-157 FFGLGTGDKEQFPNA
+157 FFGFGVGTDASYKSVSAGLSVEKEA
-172 TVAGDTITLA
+172 RGR
-182 APTEA
+182 
-187 QYVRILNNGHTAGA
+187 YVRVMNNGHDGGTP
-201 GQGAHYF
+201 GQKKHGGHYT
-208 EIEVYGTEH
+208 EIKVYGTEH
-217 TGGAPE
+217 TGAVTPPE
-223 TRLYNVAADCNVIV
+223 PTLHNVAAGCNVIV
-237 NKWGGGS
+237 NKWGGGN

-259 KYIEVCKDKAQD
+259 KYIEVCKDKAQNTSD
-271 MNAPSYAQ
+271 PSYAQ
-279 IDLGNIYP
+279 IDLGNEYP

-315 FRDGTTKEV
+315 FQTGTTKEI
-324 YNANWTAA
+324 YNDNWQATEA
-332 QNGLEVQ
+332 GLDVSVT
-339 IDSGPFTAR
+339 DDPYNAR

-369 VWSTEEKKDPLP
+369 AWSTEEKKDPLP

-388 VLTIPTYEY
+388 VLKIPTYSY
-397 QGKTPN
+397 TAQGGQTQKAEWDT
-403 NVTHPDVLDFTLVNG
+403 THPDVIDFAKTSKE
-418 AGGTPLGTWGGHR
+418 GGKWGGYR
-431 FWMAVT
+431 YWMVLT
-437 PNQEGNSQFENPCL
+437 PNQDGYSQYENPCL
-451 VWSDDGK
+451 AASNDGVN
-458 IWSAEGIPNPL
+458 WVVPNGIENPL
-469 SVVERE
+469 SGVKHE
-475 PDGTHNCDNDV
+475 PAGTHNCDTDLVYNPDS
-486 IYDPVSNELWVYY
+486 DELWVYY
-499 VWEQDAQNYGQIGTS
+499 VWEQDSPAGTPS
-514 NFKPSI
+514 N
-520 LRCIRVAATQGGSGF
+520 LRLIRVKEKNDGF
-535 TYAVQ
+535 
-540 KDAGQENPY
+540 EI
-549 TDLVTSTYHY
+549 TSTTDGKPYERLINSQYRY

-566 VRRDANTWLMWSN
+566 VRRNANTWLMWSN
-579 NSDQG
+579 NSDSDNSGNGWQSQ
-584 VAPTGWNNQN
+584 VA
-594 GFVELRRSTNGT
+594 FVELYTSADGKNWTN
-606 EWGEAKSL
+606 KQSL
-614 KPTLVL
+614 ADTLVL
-620 QNDWIPWHLDV
+620 KGADGIASYIPWHLDV
-631 QWIPNV
+631 QWVESQNK
-637 GADGSGEYWALICA
+637 YWGLFCA
-651 YPKGGG
+651 YPKGG
-657 SNHTDLFFAK
+657 NTNRTYLLFGT
-667 SADGEL
+667 SEDGKTWL
-673 WTTYPNPILS
+673 TYPKPLLA
-683 PRSGQWDQ
+683 PRDNKWDN

-697 SFTYDADGK
+697 TFIYDDASGT
-706 LSVWYSGGKEQPG
+706 LQVWYSGGKSG
-719 NHWRIAYTEFENFLT
+719 GWRIAYTEFENFLT

-754 GEDGWVSVPASDDT
+754 GEDGWVSVLASDDT

-824 TYDLHRNAPGAMDN
+824 TYDLHRDTAGAMDN
-838 KILERELEA
+838 KILEKELEA

-983 YKYDGTGYPANGL
+983 YKYDGPGYPANGL

-1016 DETGWKGPTVQA
+1016 DETGWNGPTVQA

-1105 HNARISERDRRI
+1105 HNAGISERDRRI

-1138 MNDAPKDSGGS
+1138 MNDAPKDTGSS

-1359 GTTMMTYS
+1359 RTTMMTYS
-1367 TGRYSTIP
+1367 TGRYGTIP
-1375 SLPKMAQDPTGKDIL
+1375 SLPKLAQAPTGKDIL
-1390 RMADVQALGGAAGIQ
+1390 TMTDVQALGGASGIQ

-1527 AQNTAHGESTWR
+1527 AQNTAHGENTWR

-1585 GYQEFSLTN
+1585 GYQEFTLTN

-1624 EGWVVDKLDQEDPSS
+1624 EGWVVDKLNQEDPSS

-1668 IVRLYRHNPSGEP
+1668 IVRLYRHSPSGEA

-1686 SEVDLNGEAAPAA
+1686 SEVDLNGAAAPAA

-1750 SVEADPASITV
+1750 SVEANPASITV

-1786 DGKVTIDGNTVNGA
+1786 DGKVTIAGDTVTGV

-1818 TLTVTGGTA
+1818 TLTVIGGTA

-1856 GSAKEANDAPGAT
+1856 GSAKEANDAPSAT

-1928 TVRLAA
+1928 TVRLEA

-2008 GDGKPQKT
+2008 GDGKTQKT

-2136 YEYHVAIAQEKGI
+2136 YEYHVAIAQKKGI

-2173 LNNLIDNNSC
+2173 LNDLIDNNSC

-2373 TRKQVKDEIKAVYHT
+2373 TREQVKGEIKAVYHT

-2576 PKLDKDRDLRSTVI
+2576 PKLDKDRDLRSTMI
-2590 TLHTGERPTAVVTRN
+2590 TLHTGDRPTAVVTRN
-2605 GGSTKLADDKF
+2605 GGSTKLADDNF
-2616 YTETYEN
+2616 YTEAYEN
-2623 GIYTLTITHNG
+2623 GVYTLTITHNG

-2677 NLPDGTKFYWGT
+2677 NLPDGTKFHWGT
-2689 NQAMLTS
+2689 DQAMLTP
-2696 VDAEGSDAFRSAEVK
+2696 VDAEGSDASRSAEVK

-2776 LAGTNLQNG
+2776 LTGTNLQNG
-2785 IQIKVGT
+2785 IQIKAGT
-2792 ITAKTSGDAAEQT
+2792 ITAKTSGDAAKQT

-2842 HYTPPVGP
+2842 RYTPPVGP

>member
-1 MIKGTRFFSR
+1 MIKGTRFFSK

-25 MLPALTLPVLALPV
+25 MLPALTLPVLAEEPPALTNVAQGKNVSIHGPTSGADRPASWLTDGITESGKYV
-39 LAEDPPASQKL
+39 EISKDTEQNSTDPSYAQIDLGTSYDIAKVEFWNYWDDGRTLVGLVILASEKGTFAEDDRTVIFNS
-50 TNTTDTVVTYQGA
+50 DT
-63 VGTGRAPSLVVDG
+63 
-76 DTSHNDNK
+76 
-84 YFVVGNDQTQEKNET
+84 
-99 NPANPTYWIQLD
+99 
-111 LGKKYSL
+111 
-118 TEMKLFV
+118 
-125 YHGRALKNLVVLASD
+125 
-140 SSTFD
+140 
-145 TYRIIWNADKEN
+145 EN
-157 FFGLGTGDKEQFPNA
+157 FFGFGVGTDASYKSVSAGLSVEKEA
-172 TVAGDTITLA
+172 RGR
-182 APTEA
+182 
-187 QYVRILNNGHTAGA
+187 YVRVMNNGHDGGTP
-201 GQGAHYF
+201 GQKKHGGHYT
-208 EIEVYGTEH
+208 EIKVYGTEH
-217 TGGAPE
+217 TGAVTPPE
-223 TRLYNVAADCNVIV
+223 PTLHNVAAGCNVIV
-237 NKWGGGS
+237 NKWGGGN

-259 KYIEVCKDKAQD
+259 KYIEVCKDKAQNTSD
-271 MNAPSYAQ
+271 PSYAQ
-279 IDLGNIYP
+279 IDLGNEYP

-324 YNANWTAA
+324 YNADWTAA

-339 IDSGPFTAR
+339 VDSAPFTAR

-357 DKGKGGHYIEVE
+357 DKGAKMGGHYIEVE

-388 VLTIPTYEY
+388 VLKIPTYSY
-397 QGKTPN
+397 TAQGGQSQKAEWDT
-403 NVTHPDVLDFTLVNG
+403 THPDVIDFAKTSKE
-418 AGGTPLGTWGGHR
+418 GGKWGGYR
-431 FWMAVT
+431 YWMALT
-437 PNQEGNSQFENPCL
+437 PNQDGYSQYENPCL
-451 VWSDDGK
+451 AASNDGVN
-458 IWSAEGIPNPL
+458 WVVPNGIENPL
-469 SVVERE
+469 SDVEHE
-475 PDGTHNCDNDV
+475 PAGTHNCDTDLVYNPDS
-486 IYDPVSNELWVYY
+486 DELWVYY
-499 VWEQDAQNYGQIGTS
+499 VWERDQPAGTPS
-514 NFKPSI
+514 N
-520 LRCIRVAATQGGSGF
+520 LRLIRVREKNDGF
-535 TYAVQ
+535 
-540 KDAGQENPY
+540 EI
-549 TDLVTSTYHY
+549 TSTTDGKPYERLINSQYRY

-566 VRRDANTWLMWSN
+566 VRRNANTWLMWSN
-579 NSDQG
+579 NSDSDNSGNGWQSQ
-584 VAPTGWNNQN
+584 VA
-594 GFVELRRSTNGT
+594 FVELYTSTDGKNWT
-606 EWGEAKSL
+606 NKQSL
-614 KPTLVL
+614 ADTLVL
-620 QNDWIPWHLDV
+620 KGADGIASYIPWHLDV
-631 QWIPNV
+631 QWVESQNK
-637 GADGSGEYWALICA
+637 YWGLFCA
-651 YPKGGG
+651 YPKGG
-657 SNHTDLFFAK
+657 NTNRTYLLFGT
-667 SADGEL
+667 SEDGKT
-673 WTTYPNPILS
+673 WTTYQKPLLA
-683 PRSGQWDQ
+683 PRDNKWDN

-697 SFTYDADGK
+697 TFIYDDASGT
-706 LSVWYSGGKEQPG
+706 LQVWYSGGKSG
-719 NHWRIAYTEFENFLT
+719 GWRIAYTEFENFLT
-734 DTLPTLGAP
+734 NTLPTLGEP

-891 TEKTL
+891 TEQTL

-917 TYTSSDTGKATVTA
+917 TYTSSDTDKATVTA
-931 TGLVTALTAGNVTI
+931 TGLVTALAAGDVTI

-963 EAGELRMTVDK
+963 EAGELRMTVDG

-983 YKYDGTGYPANGL
+983 YKYDGPGYPANGL

-1028 GNKTIHHAILIH
+1028 GNKTVHHAILIH

-1048 AANKQWYLDRIAE
+1048 AANKQWYLERIAE

-1105 HNARISERDRRI
+1105 HNAGISERDRRI
-1117 TYMDALVKQAAK
+1117 TYMDTLVKQAAK

-1186 NVSYNS
+1186 SVSYNS

-1308 PTREQ
+1308 PTHEQ

-1367 TGRYSTIP
+1367 TGRYGTIP

-1527 AQNTAHGESTWR
+1527 AQNTAHSESTWR

-1547 LGAEPTLALTSS
+1547 LGVEPTLALTSS

-1585 GYQEFSLTN
+1585 GYQEFTLTN

-1668 IVRLYRHNPSGEP
+1668 IIRLYRHNPSGEP

-1750 SVEADPASITV
+1750 SVEANPASITV

-1786 DGKVTIDGNTVNGA
+1786 DGKVTIEGNTVTGA

-1843 GNWVDETSTNHYE
+1843 GNWGDETSTNHYE

-1928 TVRLAA
+1928 TVRLEA
-1934 ESNAPVQVDAFA
+1934 ESNAPIQVDAFA

-1995 RFTLENDTIAGLS
+1995 SFALENDTIAGLS
-2008 GDGKPQKT
+2008 GDGKTQKT
-2016 VTGKMAGRTRLHV
+2016 VTGKMAGRTKLHV

-2046 STEPATT
+2046 STEPAAT
-2053 PRMLVDAEHPLLLV
+2053 PRMLIDAEHPLLLV

-2083 IPGVPM
+2083 VPGVPM

-2149 NLYLTLMTGGVPINT
+2149 NIYLTLMTGGVPINT

-2173 LNNLIDNNSC
+2173 LNDLIDNNSC

-2422 SSKLSDAEAS
+2422 SSKLSAAEAS

-2590 TLHTGERPTAVVTRN
+2590 TLHTEERPTAVVTRN
-2605 GGSTKLADDKF
+2605 GGSTKLADDNF
-2616 YTETYEN
+2616 YTEAYEN
-2623 GIYTLTITHNG
+2623 GVYTLTITHNG
-2634 QVNVTIRKGGAEPT
+2634 QVNVTIQKG
-2648 PTVTDF
+2648 
-2654 RLTTDPSP
+2654 S
-2662 LTSAGGKAMLTLTGT
+2662 
-2677 NLPDGTKFYWGT
+2677 
-2689 NQAMLTS
+2689 
-2696 VDAEGSDAFRSAEVK
+2696 
-2711 LLENTGTDA
+2711 
-2720 VTYYFRYSLD
+2720 
-2730 GTTLAG
+2730 
-2736 ELTATV
+2736 
-2742 PGTGGGTQPTEPSVT
+2742 TQPTEPSVT

-2785 IQIKVGT
+2785 IQIKAGT

-2818 VSYTVQYSL
+2818 VSYTVQYTL
-2827 NGTDWFGG
+2827 NGVDWVGG

-2842 HYTPPVGP
+2842 RYTPPVGP

-2962 NTPVKRN
+2962 NAPVKRN

-3037 ILSRMYDKT
+3037 ILSRMYDRT

>member
-25 MLPALTLPVLALPV
+25 MLPALTLPVLA
-39 LAEDPPASQKL
+39 EDPPAL
-50 TNTTDTVVTYQGA
+50 TNVAQGKNVSIHGPTSGADRPASWLTDGITDSGKYVEISKDTEQNS
-63 VGTGRAPSLVVDG
+63 TDPS
-76 DTSHNDNK
+76 
-84 YFVVGNDQTQEKNET
+84 YAQ
-99 NPANPTYWIQLD
+99 ID
-111 LGKKYSL
+111 LGTSYDIAKVEFWNYWDD
-118 TEMKLFV
+118 
-125 YHGRALKNLVVLASD
+125 GRTLVGLVILASEKG
-140 SSTFD
+140 TFAEDDRTVIFNSD
-145 TYRIIWNADKEN
+145 TEN
-157 FFGLGTGDKEQFPNA
+157 FFGFGVGTDASYKSVSAGLSVEKEA
-172 TVAGDTITLA
+172 RGR
-182 APTEA
+182 
-187 QYVRILNNGHTAGA
+187 YVRVMNNGHDGGTP
-201 GQGAHYF
+201 GQKKHGGHYT
-208 EIEVYGTEH
+208 EIKVYGTEH
-217 TGGAPE
+217 TGAVTPPE
-223 TRLYNVAADCNVIV
+223 TTLYNVAAGCNVIV

-259 KYIEVCKDKAQD
+259 KYIEVCKDKAQ
-271 MNAPSYAQ
+271 NTSAPSYAQ
-279 IDLGNIYP
+279 IDLGNEYP

-294 NYWDDGR
+294 NYWSDGR

-324 YNANWTAA
+324 YNADWTAA

-339 IDSGPFTAR
+339 VDSAPFTAR

-357 DKGKGGHYIEVE
+357 DKGAKMGGHYIEVE

-381 VPYQFRD
+381 VPYQLRD
-388 VLTIPTYEY
+388 VLTIPTYSY
-397 QGKTPN
+397 TAQGGQTQKAEWDT
-403 NVTHPDVLDFTLVNG
+403 THPDVIDFAKTSKE
-418 AGGTPLGTWGGHR
+418 GGKWGGYR
-431 FWMAVT
+431 YWMVLT
-437 PNQEGNSQFENPCL
+437 PNQDGYSQYENPCL
-451 VWSDDGK
+451 AASNDGVN
-458 IWSAEGIPNPL
+458 WVVPNGIENPL
-469 SVVERE
+469 SGVKHE
-475 PDGTHNCDNDV
+475 PAGTHNCDTDLVYNPDS
-486 IYDPVSNELWVYY
+486 DELWVYY
-499 VWEQDAQNYGQIGTS
+499 VWEQDSPAGTPS
-514 NFKPSI
+514 N
-520 LRCIRVAATQGGSGF
+520 LRLIRVKEDGNSFAI
-535 TYAVQ
+535 
-540 KDAGQENPY
+540 
-549 TDLVTSTYHY
+549 TSTTDDKPYERLINSQYRY

-606 EWGEAKSL
+606 DWGEAKSL

-620 QNDWIPWHLDV
+620 QNSWIPWHLDV

-734 DTLPTLGAP
+734 DTLPTLGEP

-847 GYHRI
+847 DYHRI

-917 TYTSSDTGKATVTA
+917 TYTSSDTDKATVTA
-931 TGLVTALTAGNVTI
+931 TGLVTALAAGDVTI

-963 EAGELRMTVDK
+963 DAGALRMTVDK

-983 YKYDGTGYPANGL
+983 YKYDGKGYPANGL

-1007 GFWTALTGT
+1007 GFWTALTGS
-1016 DETGWKGPTVQA
+1016 DATGWQGPTVQA
-1028 GNKTIHHAILIH
+1028 GNKTVHHAILIH

-1138 MNDAPKDSGGS
+1138 MNDAPKDTGSS

-1186 NVSYNS
+1186 YVSYNS

-1227 GANTF
+1227 GDSTF
-1232 SVQGGPEECRGP
+1232 DVFGGAEECRGP

-1359 GTTMMTYS
+1359 RTTMMTYS
-1367 TGRYSTIP
+1367 TGRYGTIP

-1513 DNNRLMYNYLKDSY
+1513 DSNRLMYNYLKDSY
-1527 AQNTAHGESTWR
+1527 AQNTAHGKSTWR

-1569 AFDAAAGTYTI
+1569 VFDAAAGTYTI

-1585 GYQEFSLTN
+1585 GYQEFTLTN

-1686 SEVDLNGEAAPAA
+1686 SEVDLNGAAAPAA
-1699 KVYEKTGLTP
+1699 RVYEKTGLTP

-1750 SVEADPASITV
+1750 SVEANPASITV

-1772 FNAAVTAV
+1772 FNAADKAV
-1780 SYAPSP
+1780 SYAASP
-1786 DGKVTIDGNTVNGA
+1786 DGKVTIDGSTVTGA

-1869 ASLTFTGTGFRWIGQ
+1869 ASLTFTGTGFRWVGQ

-1928 TVRLAA
+1928 TVRLEA
-1934 ESNAPVQVDAFA
+1934 ESNAPIQVDAFA

-1961 LEPSGLIRLG
+1961 LEPSGIIRLG
-1971 DGESKPVLAMAMNAE
+1971 DGETKRVLAMAMNAE

-2008 GDGKPQKT
+2008 GDGKTQKT

-2029 TLPELND
+2029 TLSELNN

-2046 STEPATT
+2046 STEPAAT

-2076 AWWDNSG
+2076 TWWDNSG

-2149 NLYLTLMTGGVPINT
+2149 NIYLTLMTGGVPINT

-2194 NGDTD
+2194 NGDTN

-2239 LFKTAQKHHK
+2239 LFKAAQKHHK

-2290 WYEIRYHKLFEPVMN
+2290 WYEIRYHKLFAPVMN

-2373 TRKQVKDEIKAVYHT
+2373 TREQVKDEIKAVYHT

-2422 SSKLSDAEAS
+2422 SSKLSAAEAS

-2443 ADKINILNA
+2443 ADKVNILNA
-2452 QYPEL
+2452 LYPEL

-2467 LGGGAGQTGRRLLIM
+2467 LGGKAGQTGRRLLIM

-2509 TLTPHTYL
+2509 ILTPHTYL

-2605 GGSTKLADDKF
+2605 GGSTKLADDNF

-2634 QVNVTIRKGGAEPT
+2634 QVNVTIQKG
-2648 PTVTDF
+2648 
-2654 RLTTDPSP
+2654 S
-2662 LTSAGGKAMLTLTGT
+2662 
-2677 NLPDGTKFYWGT
+2677 
-2689 NQAMLTS
+2689 
-2696 VDAEGSDAFRSAEVK
+2696 
-2711 LLENTGTDA
+2711 
-2720 VTYYFRYSLD
+2720 
-2730 GTTLAG
+2730 
-2736 ELTATV
+2736 
-2742 PGTGGGTQPTEPSVT
+2742 TQPTEPSVT

-2764 ELPSNGGMITVT
+2764 ELPSNGGMIMVT
-2776 LAGTNLQNG
+2776 LTGTNLQNG
-2785 IQIKVGT
+2785 IQIKAGT
-2792 ITAKTSGDAAEQT
+2792 ITAKTSGNAAEQT

-2818 VSYTVQYSL
+2818 VNYTVQYSL

-2842 HYTPPVGP
+2842 RYTPPVGP

-2880 SVRAAWE
+2880 SIRAAWE

-2962 NTPVKRN
+2962 NAPVKRN

>member
-25 MLPALTLPVLALPV
+25 MLPALTLPVLA
-39 LAEDPPASQKL
+39 EDPPAL
-50 TNTTDTVVTYQGA
+50 TNVAQGKNVSIHGPTSGADRPASWLTDGITDSGKYVEISKDTEQNS
-63 VGTGRAPSLVVDG
+63 TDPS
-76 DTSHNDNK
+76 
-84 YFVVGNDQTQEKNET
+84 YAQ
-99 NPANPTYWIQLD
+99 ID
-111 LGKKYSL
+111 LGTSYDIAKVEFWNYWDD
-118 TEMKLFV
+118 
-125 YHGRALKNLVVLASD
+125 GRTLVGLVILASEKG
-140 SSTFD
+140 TFAEDDRTVIFNSD
-145 TYRIIWNADKEN
+145 TEN
-157 FFGLGTGDKEQFPNA
+157 FFGFGVGTDASYKSVSAGLSVEKEA
-172 TVAGDTITLA
+172 RGR
-182 APTEA
+182 
-187 QYVRILNNGHTAGA
+187 YVRVMNNGHDGGTP
-201 GQGAHYF
+201 GQKKHGGHYT
-208 EIEVYGTEH
+208 EIKVYGTEH
-217 TGGAPE
+217 TGAVTPPE
-223 TRLYNVAADCNVIV
+223 TTLYNVAAGCNVIV

-259 KYIEVCKDKAQD
+259 KYIEVCKDKAQ
-271 MNAPSYAQ
+271 NTSAPSYAQ
-279 IDLGNIYP
+279 IDLGNEYP

-294 NYWDDGR
+294 NYWSDGR

-324 YNANWTAA
+324 YNADWTAA

-339 IDSGPFTAR
+339 VDSAPFTAR

-357 DKGKGGHYIEVE
+357 DKGAKMGGHYIEVE

-381 VPYQFRD
+381 VPYQLRD
-388 VLTIPTYEY
+388 VLTIPTYSY
-397 QGKTPN
+397 TAQGGQTQKAEWDT
-403 NVTHPDVLDFTLVNG
+403 THPDVIDFAKTSKE
-418 AGGTPLGTWGGHR
+418 GGKWGGYR
-431 FWMAVT
+431 YWMVLT
-437 PNQEGNSQFENPCL
+437 PNQDGYSQYENPCL
-451 VWSDDGK
+451 AASNDGVN
-458 IWSAEGIPNPL
+458 WVVPNGIENPL
-469 SVVERE
+469 SGVKHE
-475 PDGTHNCDNDV
+475 PAGTHNCDTDLVYNPDS
-486 IYDPVSNELWVYY
+486 DELWVYY
-499 VWEQDAQNYGQIGTS
+499 VWEQDSPAGTPS
-514 NFKPSI
+514 N
-520 LRCIRVAATQGGSGF
+520 LRLIRVKEDGNSFAI
-535 TYAVQ
+535 
-540 KDAGQENPY
+540 
-549 TDLVTSTYHY
+549 TSTTDDKPYERLINSQYRY

-566 VRRDANTWLMWSN
+566 VRRNANTWLMWSN
-579 NSDQG
+579 NSDSNNSGNGWQSQ
-584 VAPTGWNNQN
+584 VA
-594 GFVELRRSTNGT
+594 FVELYTSTDGKNWT
-606 EWGEAKSL
+606 NKQSL
-614 KPTLVL
+614 ADTLVL
-620 QNDWIPWHLDV
+620 KGADGIASYIPWHLDV
-631 QWIPNV
+631 QWVESQNK
-637 GADGSGEYWALICA
+637 YWGLFCA
-651 YPKGGG
+651 YPKGG
-657 SNHTDLFFAK
+657 NTNRTYLLFGT
-667 SADGEL
+667 SEDGKT
-673 WTTYPNPILS
+673 WTTYQKPLLA
-683 PRSGQWDQ
+683 PRDNKWDN

-697 SFTYDADGK
+697 TFIYDDASGT
-706 LSVWYSGGKEQPG
+706 LQVWYSGGKSG
-719 NHWRIAYTEFENFLT
+719 GWRIAYTEFENFLT
-734 DTLPTLGAP
+734 DTLPTLGEP

-824 TYDLHRNAPGAMDN
+824 TYDLHRNEAGAMDN
-838 KILERELEA
+838 RILEKELEA

-917 TYTSSDTGKATVTA
+917 TYTSSDTDKATVTA
-931 TGLVTALTAGNVTI
+931 TGLVTALAAGDVTI

-963 EAGELRMTVDK
+963 EAGELRMTVDG

-983 YKYDGTGYPANGL
+983 YKYDGPGYPANGL

-1028 GNKTIHHAILIH
+1028 GNKTVHHAILIH

-1048 AANKQWYLDRIAE
+1048 AANKQWYLERIAE

-1105 HNARISERDRRI
+1105 HNAGISERDRRI
-1117 TYMDALVKQAAK
+1117 TYMDTLVKQAAK

-1186 NVSYNS
+1186 SVSYNS

-1308 PTREQ
+1308 PTHEQ

-1367 TGRYSTIP
+1367 TGRYGTIP

-1527 AQNTAHGESTWR
+1527 AQNTAHGKSTWR

-1569 AFDAAAGTYTI
+1569 VFDAAAGTYTI

-1585 GYQEFSLTN
+1585 GYQEFTLTN

-1686 SEVDLNGEAAPAA
+1686 SEVDLNGAAAPAA
-1699 KVYEKTGLTP
+1699 RVYEKTGLTP

-1750 SVEADPASITV
+1750 SVEANPASITV

-1772 FNAAVTAV
+1772 FNAADKAV
-1780 SYAPSP
+1780 SYAASP
-1786 DGKVTIDGNTVNGA
+1786 DGKVTIDGSTVTGA

-1869 ASLTFTGTGFRWIGQ
+1869 ASLTFTGTGFRWVGQ

-1928 TVRLAA
+1928 TVRLEA
-1934 ESNAPVQVDAFA
+1934 ESNAPIQVDAFA

-1961 LEPSGLIRLG
+1961 LEPSGIIRLG
-1971 DGESKPVLAMAMNAE
+1971 DGETKRVLAMAMNAE

-2008 GDGKPQKT
+2008 GDGKTQKT

-2029 TLPELND
+2029 TLSELNN

-2046 STEPATT
+2046 STEPAAT

-2076 AWWDNSG
+2076 TWWDNSG

-2149 NLYLTLMTGGVPINT
+2149 NIYLTLMTGGVPINT

-2194 NGDTD
+2194 NGDTN

-2239 LFKTAQKHHK
+2239 LFKAAQKHHK

-2290 WYEIRYHKLFEPVMN
+2290 WYEIRYHKLFAPVMN

-2373 TRKQVKDEIKAVYHT
+2373 TREQVKDEIKAVYHT

-2422 SSKLSDAEAS
+2422 SSKLSAAEAS

-2443 ADKINILNA
+2443 ADKVNILNA
-2452 QYPEL
+2452 LYPEL

-2467 LGGGAGQTGRRLLIM
+2467 LGGKAGQTGRRLLIM

-2509 TLTPHTYL
+2509 ILTPHTYL

-2605 GGSTKLADDKF
+2605 GGSTKLADDNF

-2634 QVNVTIRKGGAEPT
+2634 QVNVTIQKG
-2648 PTVTDF
+2648 
-2654 RLTTDPSP
+2654 S
-2662 LTSAGGKAMLTLTGT
+2662 
-2677 NLPDGTKFYWGT
+2677 
-2689 NQAMLTS
+2689 
-2696 VDAEGSDAFRSAEVK
+2696 
-2711 LLENTGTDA
+2711 
-2720 VTYYFRYSLD
+2720 
-2730 GTTLAG
+2730 
-2736 ELTATV
+2736 
-2742 PGTGGGTQPTEPSVT
+2742 TQPTEPSVT

-2764 ELPSNGGMITVT
+2764 ELPSNGGMIMVT
-2776 LAGTNLQNG
+2776 LTGTNLQNG
-2785 IQIKVGT
+2785 IQIKAGT
-2792 ITAKTSGDAAEQT
+2792 ITAKTSGNAAEQT

-2818 VSYTVQYSL
+2818 VNYTVQYSL

-2842 HYTPPVGP
+2842 RYTPPVGP

-2863 RDPFP
+2863 RAPFP

-2880 SVRAAWE
+2880 SIRAAWE

-2962 NTPVKRN
+2962 NAPVKRN

>member
-1 MIKGTRFFSR
+1 MIKGTRFFSK

-25 MLPALTLPVLALPV
+25 MLPALTLPVLAEEPPALTNIAQGKNVSIHGPTSGADRPASWLTDGITESGKYV
-39 LAEDPPASQKL
+39 EISKDTEQNSTDPSYAQIDLGTSYDIAKVEFWNYWDDGRTLVGLVILASEKGTFAEDDRTVIFNS
-50 TNTTDTVVTYQGA
+50 DT
-63 VGTGRAPSLVVDG
+63 
-76 DTSHNDNK
+76 
-84 YFVVGNDQTQEKNET
+84 
-99 NPANPTYWIQLD
+99 
-111 LGKKYSL
+111 
-118 TEMKLFV
+118 
-125 YHGRALKNLVVLASD
+125 
-140 SSTFD
+140 
-145 TYRIIWNADKEN
+145 EN
-157 FFGLGTGDKEQFPNA
+157 FFGFGVGTDASYKSVSAGLSVEKEA
-172 TVAGDTITLA
+172 RGR
-182 APTEA
+182 
-187 QYVRILNNGHTAGA
+187 YVRVMNNGHDGGTP
-201 GQGAHYF
+201 GQKKHGGHYT
-208 EIEVYGTEH
+208 EIKVYGTEH

-223 TRLYNVAADCNVIV
+223 TTLYNVAAGCNVIV

-259 KYIEVCKDKAQD
+259 KYIEVCKDKAQNTSD
-271 MNAPSYAQ
+271 PSYAQ
-279 IDLGNIYP
+279 IDLGNEYP

-324 YNANWTAA
+324 YNADWTAA

-339 IDSGPFTAR
+339 VDSAPFTAR

-357 DKGKGGHYIEVE
+357 DKGAKMGGHYIEVE

-388 VLTIPTYEY
+388 VLRIPTYSY
-397 QGKTPN
+397 TAQGGQTQKAEWDT
-403 NVTHPDVLDFTLVNG
+403 THPDVIDFAKTSKE
-418 AGGTPLGTWGGHR
+418 GGKWGGYR
-431 FWMAVT
+431 YWMVLT
-437 PNQEGNSQFENPCL
+437 PNQDGYSQYENPCL
-451 VWSDDGK
+451 AASNDGVN
-458 IWSAEGIPNPL
+458 WVVPNGIENPL
-469 SVVERE
+469 SGVKHE
-475 PDGTHNCDNDV
+475 PTGTHNCDTDLVYNPDS
-486 IYDPVSNELWVYY
+486 DELWVYY
-499 VWEQDAQNYGQIGTS
+499 VWEQDSPAGTPS
-514 NFKPSI
+514 N
-520 LRCIRVAATQGGSGF
+520 LRLIRVKEDGNSFAI
-535 TYAVQ
+535 
-540 KDAGQENPY
+540 
-549 TDLVTSTYHY
+549 TSTTDGKPYERLINSQYRY

-579 NSDQG
+579 NSDSDNSGNGWQSQ
-584 VAPTGWNNQN
+584 VA
-594 GFVELRRSTNGT
+594 FVELYTSTDGKNWT
-606 EWGEAKSL
+606 NKQSL
-614 KPTLVL
+614 ADTLVL
-620 QNDWIPWHLDV
+620 KGADGIASYIPWHLDV
-631 QWIPNV
+631 QWVESQNK
-637 GADGSGEYWALICA
+637 YWGLFCA
-651 YPKGGG
+651 YPKGG
-657 SNHTDLFFAK
+657 NTNRTYLLFGT
-667 SADGEL
+667 SEDGKT
-673 WTTYPNPILS
+673 WTTYPKPLLA
-683 PRSGQWDQ
+683 PRDNKWDN

-697 SFTYDADGK
+697 TFIYDDASGT
-706 LSVWYSGGKEQPG
+706 LQVWYSGGKSG
-719 NHWRIAYTEFENFLT
+719 GWRIAYTEFENFLT
-734 DTLPTLGAP
+734 NTLPTLGEP

-778 EAPNRFAGAE
+778 EAPNRFAGTE

-896 WVDDTLQ
+896 WAGDTLQ
-903 ISALVPFN
+903 LSALVPFN
-911 ATDKTV
+911 ATDKAI
-917 TYTSSDTGKATVTA
+917 TYTSSDQNKATVTD
-931 TGLVTALTAGNVTI
+931 TGFVTALAAGEVTI
-945 TVKAGQSEKTVA
+945 TVAAGTVQKIVQ

-963 EAGELRMTVDK
+963 EAGELRMTVDE

-983 YKYDGTGYPANGL
+983 YKYDGKGYPANGL

-1016 DETGWKGPTVQA
+1016 DETGWQGPTVQA

-1105 HNARISERDRRI
+1105 HNAGISERDRRI

-1149 DHGGT
+1149 DYGGT

-1227 GANTF
+1227 GDSTF
-1232 SVQGGPEECRGP
+1232 DVFGGAEECRGP

-1367 TGRYSTIP
+1367 TGRYGTIP
-1375 SLPKMAQDPTGKDIL
+1375 SLPKMAQAPTGKDIL

-1405 NYFNA
+1405 NYFNE
-1410 RYPQRYNGTG
+1410 RYPQRYTGTG
-1420 YAHYDE
+1420 YAHYDA

-1437 WFFDTRENS
+1437 WFFDTRESS
-1446 ALHSKQNVSFQLT
+1446 ALHSKQNVSFQLA
-1459 QNSFGANIE
+1459 QNGLGTTIE

-1483 TLQFRF
+1483 TIQFRF

-1499 WEGYVKGTT
+1499 WDGYVKGTT
-1508 PTWDS
+1508 ATWDS

-1527 AQNTAHGESTWR
+1527 AQNTAHGENTWR

-1585 GYQEFSLTN
+1585 GYQEFTLTN

-1624 EGWVVDKLDQEDPSS
+1624 EGWVVDKLNQEDPSS

-1686 SEVDLNGEAAPAA
+1686 SEVDLNGAAAPAA

-1750 SVEADPASITV
+1750 SVEANPASITV

-1780 SYAPSP
+1780 SYTSSP
-1786 DGKVTIDGNTVNGA
+1786 DGKVTIDGNTVTGV

-1843 GNWVDETSTNHYE
+1843 GSWVDETSTNHYK

-1928 TVRLAA
+1928 TVRLEA

-1995 RFTLENDTIAGLS
+1995 RFTLENDTIASLS
-2008 GDGKPQKT
+2008 GDGKTQKT

-2173 LNNLIDNNSC
+2173 LNDLIDNNSC

-2194 NGDTD
+2194 NGDTG

-2290 WYEIRYHKLFEPVMN
+2290 WYEIRYHKIFEPVMN

-2373 TRKQVKDEIKAVYHT
+2373 TREQVKDEIKAVYHT

-2489 KNQSATLTPT
+2489 KNQSATLRPT
-2499 DATFATSMGF
+2499 DAKFATSMGF

-2590 TLHTGERPTAVVTRN
+2590 TLHTEERPTAVVTRN
-2605 GGSTKLADDKF
+2605 GGSTKLADDNF

-2623 GIYTLTITHNG
+2623 GVYTLTITHNG
-2634 QVNVTIRKGGAEPT
+2634 QVNVTIRKGSAEPT
-2648 PTVTDF
+2648 PTVTEF
-2654 RLTTDPSP
+2654 KLVTDPEA

-2689 NQAMLTS
+2689 DQAMLTP
-2696 VDAEGSDAFRSAEVK
+2696 VDAEGSDASRSVEVK
-2711 LLENTGTDA
+2711 LPENTGTDA

-2764 ELPSNGGMITVT
+2764 ELPSNGGMIMVT
-2776 LAGTNLQNG
+2776 LTGTNLQNG
-2785 IQIKVGT
+2785 IQIKAGT
-2792 ITAKTSGDAAEQT
+2792 ITAQTSGDPAEQT

-2827 NGTDWFGG
+2827 NGVDWVGG

-2842 HYTPPVGP
+2842 RYTPPVGP
-2850 VTPSVPTKPGVPE
+2850 GTPSVPTKPGVPE
-2863 RDPFP
+2863 RDTFP

-2880 SVRAAWE
+2880 SVRTAWE

>member
-25 MLPALTLPVLALPV
+25 MLPALTLPVLA
-39 LAEDPPASQKL
+39 EDPPAL
-50 TNTTDTVVTYQGA
+50 TNVAQGKNVSIHGPTSGADRPASWLTDGITDSGKYVEISKDTEQNS
-63 VGTGRAPSLVVDG
+63 TDPS
-76 DTSHNDNK
+76 
-84 YFVVGNDQTQEKNET
+84 YAQ
-99 NPANPTYWIQLD
+99 ID
-111 LGKKYSL
+111 LGTSYDIAKVEFWNYWDD
-118 TEMKLFV
+118 
-125 YHGRALKNLVVLASD
+125 GRTLVGLVILASEKG
-140 SSTFD
+140 TFAEDDRTVIFNSD
-145 TYRIIWNADKEN
+145 TEN
-157 FFGLGTGDKEQFPNA
+157 FFGFGVGTDASYKSVSAGLSVEKEA
-172 TVAGDTITLA
+172 RGR
-182 APTEA
+182 
-187 QYVRILNNGHTAGA
+187 YVRVMNNGHDGGTP
-201 GQGAHYF
+201 GQKKHGGHYT
-208 EIEVYGTEH
+208 EIKVYGTEH
-217 TGGAPE
+217 TGAVTPPE
-223 TRLYNVAADCNVIV
+223 TTLYNVAAGCNVIV

-259 KYIEVCKDKAQD
+259 KYIEVCKDKAQ
-271 MNAPSYAQ
+271 NTSAPSYAQ
-279 IDLGNIYP
+279 IDLGNEYP

-294 NYWDDGR
+294 NYWSDGR

-324 YNANWTAA
+324 YNADWTAA

-339 IDSGPFTAR
+339 VDSAPFTAR

-357 DKGKGGHYIEVE
+357 DKGAKMGGHYIEVE

-381 VPYQFRD
+381 VPYQLRD
-388 VLTIPTYEY
+388 VLTIPTYSY
-397 QGKTPN
+397 TAQGGQTQKAEWDT
-403 NVTHPDVLDFTLVNG
+403 THPDVIDFAKTSKE
-418 AGGTPLGTWGGHR
+418 GGKWGGYR
-431 FWMAVT
+431 YWMVLT
-437 PNQEGNSQFENPCL
+437 PNQDGYSQYENPCL
-451 VWSDDGK
+451 AASNDGVN
-458 IWSAEGIPNPL
+458 WVVPNGIENPL
-469 SVVERE
+469 SGVKHE
-475 PDGTHNCDNDV
+475 PAGTHNCDTDLVYNPDS
-486 IYDPVSNELWVYY
+486 DELWVYY
-499 VWEQDAQNYGQIGTS
+499 VWEQDSPAGTPS
-514 NFKPSI
+514 N
-520 LRCIRVAATQGGSGF
+520 LRLIRVKEDGNSFAI
-535 TYAVQ
+535 
-540 KDAGQENPY
+540 
-549 TDLVTSTYHY
+549 TSTTDDKPYERLINSQYRY

-566 VRRDANTWLMWSN
+566 VRRNANTWLMWSN
-579 NSDQG
+579 NSDSNNSGNGWQSQ
-584 VAPTGWNNQN
+584 VA
-594 GFVELRRSTNGT
+594 FVELYTSTDGKNWT
-606 EWGEAKSL
+606 NKQSL
-614 KPTLVL
+614 ADTLVL
-620 QNDWIPWHLDV
+620 KGADGIASYIPWHLDV
-631 QWIPNV
+631 QWVESQNK
-637 GADGSGEYWALICA
+637 YWGLFCA
-651 YPKGGG
+651 YPKGG
-657 SNHTDLFFAK
+657 NTNRTYLLFGT
-667 SADGEL
+667 SEDGKT
-673 WTTYPNPILS
+673 WTTYQKPLLA
-683 PRSGQWDQ
+683 PRDNKWDN

-697 SFTYDADGK
+697 TFIYDDASGT
-706 LSVWYSGGKEQPG
+706 LQVWYSGGKSG
-719 NHWRIAYTEFENFLT
+719 GWRIAYTEFENFLT
-734 DTLPTLGAP
+734 DTLPTLGEP

-824 TYDLHRNAPGAMDN
+824 TYDLHRNEAGAMDN
-838 KILERELEA
+838 RILEKELEA

-917 TYTSSDTGKATVTA
+917 TYTSSDTDKATVTA
-931 TGLVTALTAGNVTI
+931 TGLVTALAAGDVTI

-963 EAGELRMTVDK
+963 EAGELRMTVDG

-983 YKYDGTGYPANGL
+983 YKYDGPGYPANGL

-1028 GNKTIHHAILIH
+1028 GNKTVHHAILIH

-1048 AANKQWYLDRIAE
+1048 AANKQWYLERIAE

-1105 HNARISERDRRI
+1105 HNAGISERDRRI
-1117 TYMDALVKQAAK
+1117 TYMDTLVKQAAK

-1186 NVSYNS
+1186 SVSYNS

-1206 GNWGSLIDS
+1206 GNRGSLIDS

-1308 PTREQ
+1308 PTHEQ

-1367 TGRYSTIP
+1367 TGRYGTIP

-1527 AQNTAHGESTWR
+1527 AQNTAHGKSTWR

-1569 AFDAAAGTYTI
+1569 VFDAAAGTYTI

-1585 GYQEFSLTN
+1585 GYQEFTLTN

-1686 SEVDLNGEAAPAA
+1686 SEVDLNGAAAPAA
-1699 KVYEKTGLTP
+1699 RVYEKTGLTP

-1750 SVEADPASITV
+1750 SVEANPASITV

-1772 FNAAVTAV
+1772 FNAADKAV
-1780 SYAPSP
+1780 SYAASP
-1786 DGKVTIDGNTVNGA
+1786 DGKVTIDGSTVTGA

-1869 ASLTFTGTGFRWIGQ
+1869 ASLTFTGTGFRWVGQ

-1895 VDDVLVAIGNANSST
+1895 VDDVLVAIGNANSSM

-1928 TVRLAA
+1928 TVRLEA
-1934 ESNAPVQVDAFA
+1934 ESNAPIQVDAFA

-1961 LEPSGLIRLG
+1961 LEPSGIIRLG
-1971 DGESKPVLAMAMNAE
+1971 DGETKRVLAMAMNAE

-2008 GDGKPQKT
+2008 GDGKTQKT

-2029 TLPELND
+2029 TLSELNN

-2046 STEPATT
+2046 STEPAAT

-2076 AWWDNSG
+2076 TWWDNSG

-2149 NLYLTLMTGGVPINT
+2149 NIYLTLMTGGVPINT

-2194 NGDTD
+2194 NGDTN

-2239 LFKTAQKHHK
+2239 LFKAAQKHHK

-2290 WYEIRYHKLFEPVMN
+2290 WYEIRYHKLFAPVMN

-2373 TRKQVKDEIKAVYHT
+2373 TREQVKDEIKAVYHT

-2422 SSKLSDAEAS
+2422 SSKLSAAEAS

-2443 ADKINILNA
+2443 ADKVNILNA
-2452 QYPEL
+2452 LYPEL

-2467 LGGGAGQTGRRLLIM
+2467 LGGKAGQTGRRLLIM

-2509 TLTPHTYL
+2509 ILTPHTYL

-2605 GGSTKLADDKF
+2605 GGSTKLADDNF

-2634 QVNVTIRKGGAEPT
+2634 QVNVTIQKG
-2648 PTVTDF
+2648 
-2654 RLTTDPSP
+2654 S
-2662 LTSAGGKAMLTLTGT
+2662 
-2677 NLPDGTKFYWGT
+2677 
-2689 NQAMLTS
+2689 
-2696 VDAEGSDAFRSAEVK
+2696 
-2711 LLENTGTDA
+2711 
-2720 VTYYFRYSLD
+2720 
-2730 GTTLAG
+2730 
-2736 ELTATV
+2736 
-2742 PGTGGGTQPTEPSVT
+2742 TQPTEPSVT

-2764 ELPSNGGMITVT
+2764 ELPSNGGMIMVT
-2776 LAGTNLQNG
+2776 LTGTNLQNG
-2785 IQIKVGT
+2785 IQIKAGT
-2792 ITAKTSGDAAEQT
+2792 ITAKTSGNAAEQT

-2818 VSYTVQYSL
+2818 VNYTVQYSL

-2842 HYTPPVGP
+2842 RYTPPVGP

-2880 SVRAAWE
+2880 SIRAAWE

-2962 NTPVKRN
+2962 NAPVKRN

>member
-1 MIKGTRFFSR
+1 MIKGTRFFSK

-25 MLPALTLPVLALPV
+25 MLPALTLPVLAEEPPALTNIAQGKNVSIHGPTSGADRPASWLTDGITESGKYV
-39 LAEDPPASQKL
+39 EISKDTEQNSTDPSYAQIDLGTSYDIAKVEFWNYWDDGRTLVGLVILASEKGTFAEDDRTVIFNS
-50 TNTTDTVVTYQGA
+50 DT
-63 VGTGRAPSLVVDG
+63 
-76 DTSHNDNK
+76 
-84 YFVVGNDQTQEKNET
+84 
-99 NPANPTYWIQLD
+99 
-111 LGKKYSL
+111 
-118 TEMKLFV
+118 
-125 YHGRALKNLVVLASD
+125 
-140 SSTFD
+140 
-145 TYRIIWNADKEN
+145 EN
-157 FFGLGTGDKEQFPNA
+157 FFGFGVGTDASYKSVSAGLSVEKEA
-172 TVAGDTITLA
+172 RGR
-182 APTEA
+182 
-187 QYVRILNNGHTAGA
+187 YVRVMNNGHDGGTP
-201 GQGAHYF
+201 GQKKHGGHYT
-208 EIEVYGTEH
+208 EIKVYGTEH

-223 TRLYNVAADCNVIV
+223 TTLYNVAAGCNVIV

-259 KYIEVCKDKAQD
+259 KYIEVCKDKAQNTSD
-271 MNAPSYAQ
+271 PSYAQ
-279 IDLGNIYP
+279 IDLGNEYP

-324 YNANWTAA
+324 YNADWTAA

-339 IDSGPFTAR
+339 VDSAPFTAR

-357 DKGKGGHYIEVE
+357 DKGAKMGGHYIEVE

-388 VLTIPTYEY
+388 VLRIPTYSY
-397 QGKTPN
+397 TAQGGQTQKAEWDT
-403 NVTHPDVLDFTLVNG
+403 THPDVIDFAKTSKE
-418 AGGTPLGTWGGHR
+418 GGKWGGYR
-431 FWMAVT
+431 YWMVLT
-437 PNQEGNSQFENPCL
+437 PNQDGYSQYENPCL
-451 VWSDDGK
+451 AASNDGVN
-458 IWSAEGIPNPL
+458 WVVPNGIENPL
-469 SVVERE
+469 SGVKHE
-475 PDGTHNCDNDV
+475 PTGTHNCDTDLVYNPDS
-486 IYDPVSNELWVYY
+486 DELWVYY
-499 VWEQDAQNYGQIGTS
+499 VWEQDSPAGTPS
-514 NFKPSI
+514 N
-520 LRCIRVAATQGGSGF
+520 LRLIRVKEDGNSFAI
-535 TYAVQ
+535 
-540 KDAGQENPY
+540 
-549 TDLVTSTYHY
+549 TSTTDGKPYERLINSQYRY

-579 NSDQG
+579 NSDSDNSGNGWQSQ
-584 VAPTGWNNQN
+584 VA
-594 GFVELRRSTNGT
+594 FVELYTSTDGKNWT
-606 EWGEAKSL
+606 NKQSL
-614 KPTLVL
+614 ADTLVL
-620 QNDWIPWHLDV
+620 KGADGIASYIPWHLDV
-631 QWIPNV
+631 QWVESQNK
-637 GADGSGEYWALICA
+637 YWGLFCA
-651 YPKGGG
+651 YPKGG
-657 SNHTDLFFAK
+657 NTNRTYLLFGT
-667 SADGEL
+667 SEDGKT
-673 WTTYPNPILS
+673 WTTYPKPLLA
-683 PRSGQWDQ
+683 PRDNKWDN

-697 SFTYDADGK
+697 TFIYDDASGT
-706 LSVWYSGGKEQPG
+706 LQVWYSGGKSG
-719 NHWRIAYTEFENFLT
+719 GWRIAYTEFENFLT
-734 DTLPTLGAP
+734 NTLPTLGEP

-778 EAPNRFAGAE
+778 EAPNRFAGTE

-896 WVDDTLQ
+896 WAGDTLQ
-903 ISALVPFN
+903 LSALVPFN
-911 ATDKTV
+911 ATDKAI
-917 TYTSSDTGKATVTA
+917 TYTSSDQNKATVTD
-931 TGLVTALTAGNVTI
+931 TGFVTALAAGEVTI
-945 TVKAGQSEKTVA
+945 TVAAGTVQKIVQ

-963 EAGELRMTVDK
+963 EAGELRMTVDE

-983 YKYDGTGYPANGL
+983 YKYDGKGYPANGL

-1016 DETGWKGPTVQA
+1016 DETGWQGPTVQA

-1105 HNARISERDRRI
+1105 HNAGISERDRRI

-1149 DHGGT
+1149 DYGGT

-1227 GANTF
+1227 GDSTF
-1232 SVQGGPEECRGP
+1232 DVFGGAEECRGP

-1367 TGRYSTIP
+1367 TGRYGTIP
-1375 SLPKMAQDPTGKDIL
+1375 SLPKMAQAPTGKDIL

-1405 NYFNA
+1405 NYFNE
-1410 RYPQRYNGTG
+1410 RYPQRYTGTG
-1420 YAHYDE
+1420 YAHYDA
-1426 LTKSWLTYNSN
+1426 LTKSWLAYNSN
-1437 WFFDTRENS
+1437 WFFDTRESS
-1446 ALHSKQNVSFQLT
+1446 ALHSKQNVSFQLA
-1459 QNSFGANIE
+1459 QNGLGTTIE

-1483 TLQFRF
+1483 TIQFRF

-1499 WEGYVKGTT
+1499 WDGYVKGTT
-1508 PTWDS
+1508 ATWDS

-1527 AQNTAHGESTWR
+1527 AQNTAHGENTWR

-1585 GYQEFSLTN
+1585 GYQEFTLTN

-1624 EGWVVDKLDQEDPSS
+1624 EGWVVDKLNQEDPSS

-1686 SEVDLNGEAAPAA
+1686 SEVDLNGAAALAA

-1750 SVEADPASITV
+1750 SVEANPASITV

-1780 SYAPSP
+1780 SYTSSP
-1786 DGKVTIDGNTVNGA
+1786 DGKVTIDGNTVTGV

-1843 GNWVDETSTNHYE
+1843 GSWVDETSTNHYK

-1928 TVRLAA
+1928 TVRLEA

-1995 RFTLENDTIAGLS
+1995 RFTLENDTIASLS
-2008 GDGKPQKT
+2008 GDGKTQKT

-2173 LNNLIDNNSC
+2173 LNDLIDNNSC

-2194 NGDTD
+2194 NGDTG

-2373 TRKQVKDEIKAVYHT
+2373 TREQVKDEIKAVYHT

-2452 QYPEL
+2452 QYLKL

-2489 KNQSATLTPT
+2489 KNQSATLIPT
-2499 DATFATSMGF
+2499 DAKFATSMGF

-2590 TLHTGERPTAVVTRN
+2590 TLHTEERPTAVVTRN
-2605 GGSTKLADDKF
+2605 GGSTKLADDNF

-2623 GIYTLTITHNG
+2623 GVYTLTITHNG
-2634 QVNVTIRKGGAEPT
+2634 QVNVTIRKGGAQPT
-2648 PTVTDF
+2648 PTVTEF
-2654 RLTTDPSP
+2654 KLVTDPET

-2689 NQAMLTS
+2689 DQAMLTP
-2696 VDAEGSDAFRSAEVK
+2696 VDAEGSDVSRSTKVT
-2711 LLENTGTDA
+2711 LPENTSTDA

-2776 LAGTNLQNG
+2776 LTGTNLQNG
-2785 IQIKVGT
+2785 IQIKAGT
-2792 ITAKTSGDAAEQT
+2792 ITAQTSGDAAEQT
-2805 ATLTLPAN
+2805 ATLTLLAN

-2827 NGTDWFGG
+2827 NGVDWVGG

-2842 HYTPPVGP
+2842 RYTPPVSPG
-2850 VTPSVPTKPGVPE
+2850 TPSVPTKPGVPE

-2880 SVRAAWE
+2880 SVRTAWK

-2962 NTPVKRN
+2962 NAPVKRN

>member
-25 MLPALTLPVLALPV
+25 MLPALTLPVLA
-39 LAEDPPASQKL
+39 EDPPAL
-50 TNTTDTVVTYQGA
+50 TNVAQGKNVSIHGPTSGADRPASWLTDGITESGKYVEISKDTEQNS
-63 VGTGRAPSLVVDG
+63 TDPS
-76 DTSHNDNK
+76 
-84 YFVVGNDQTQEKNET
+84 YAQ
-99 NPANPTYWIQLD
+99 ID
-111 LGKKYSL
+111 LGTSYDIAKVEFWNYWDD
-118 TEMKLFV
+118 
-125 YHGRALKNLVVLASD
+125 GRTLVGLVILASEKG
-140 SSTFD
+140 TFAEDDRTVIFNSD
-145 TYRIIWNADKEN
+145 TEN
-157 FFGLGTGDKEQFPNA
+157 FFGFGVGTDTSYKSVSAGLSVEKEA
-172 TVAGDTITLA
+172 RGR
-182 APTEA
+182 
-187 QYVRILNNGHTAGA
+187 YVRVMNNGHDGGTP
-201 GQGAHYF
+201 GQKKHGGHYT
-208 EIEVYGTEH
+208 EIKVYGTEH

-223 TRLYNVAADCNVIV
+223 TTLYNVAAGCNVIV
-237 NKWGGGS
+237 NKWGSGS

-259 KYIEVCKDKAQD
+259 KYIEVCKDKAQNTSD
-271 MNAPSYAQ
+271 PSYAQ
-279 IDLGNIYP
+279 IDLGNEYP

-324 YNANWTAA
+324 YNADWTAA

-339 IDSGPFTAR
+339 VDSAPFTAR

-357 DKGKGGHYIEVE
+357 DKGAKMGGHYIEVE

-388 VLTIPTYEY
+388 VLKIPTYSY
-397 QGKTPN
+397 TAQGGQTQKAEWDT
-403 NVTHPDVLDFTLVNG
+403 THPDVIDFAKTSKD
-418 AGGTPLGTWGGHR
+418 GGKWGGYR
-431 FWMAVT
+431 YWMVLT
-437 PNQEGNSQFENPCL
+437 PNQDGYSQYENPCL
-451 VWSDDGK
+451 AASNDGVN
-458 IWSAEGIPNPL
+458 WVVPNGIENPL
-469 SVVERE
+469 SGVKHE
-475 PDGTHNCDNDV
+475 PAGTHNCDTDLVYNPDS
-486 IYDPVSNELWVYY
+486 DELWVYY
-499 VWEQDAQNYGQIGTS
+499 VWEQDSPAGTPS
-514 NFKPSI
+514 N
-520 LRCIRVAATQGGSGF
+520 LRLIRVKEDGNSFAI
-535 TYAVQ
+535 
-540 KDAGQENPY
+540 
-549 TDLVTSTYHY
+549 TSTTDGKPYERLINSQYRY

-579 NSDQG
+579 NSDSDNSGNGWQSQ
-584 VAPTGWNNQN
+584 VA
-594 GFVELRRSTNGT
+594 FIELYTSTDGKNWT
-606 EWGEAKSL
+606 NKQSL
-614 KPTLVL
+614 ADTLVL
-620 QNDWIPWHLDV
+620 KGADGIASYIPWHLDV
-631 QWIPNV
+631 QWVESQNK
-637 GADGSGEYWALICA
+637 YWGLFCA
-651 YPKGGG
+651 YPKGG
-657 SNHTDLFFAK
+657 NTNRTYLLFGT
-667 SADGEL
+667 SEDGKT
-673 WTTYPNPILS
+673 WTTYPKPLLA
-683 PRSGQWDQ
+683 PRDNKWDN

-697 SFTYDADGK
+697 TFVYDDASGT
-706 LSVWYSGGKEQPG
+706 LQVWYSGGKSG
-719 NHWRIAYTEFENFLT
+719 GWRIAYTEFENFLT
-734 DTLPTLGAP
+734 NTLPTLGEP

-754 GEDGWVSVPASDDT
+754 GEDGWVSVPASNDT

-891 TEKTL
+891 TENTL

-931 TGLVTALTAGNVTI
+931 TGLVTALTAGDVTI
-945 TVKAGQSEKTVA
+945 TVKAGQSEKTVS

-963 EAGELRMTVDK
+963 EAGALRMTVDE

-983 YKYDGTGYPANGL
+983 YKYDGQGYPANGL

-1048 AANKQWYLDRIAE
+1048 AANKQWYRDRIAE

-1105 HNARISERDRRI
+1105 HNAGISERDRRI

-1149 DHGGT
+1149 DYGGT

-1332 GSNAANRLL
+1332 GSNASNRLL

-1367 TGRYSTIP
+1367 TGRYGTIP
-1375 SLPKMAQDPTGKDIL
+1375 SLPKMAQAPTGKDIL

-1410 RYPQRYNGTG
+1410 RYPQRYTGTG

-1437 WFFDTRENS
+1437 WFFDTRESS

-1527 AQNTAHGESTWR
+1527 AQNTAHGENTWR

-1547 LGAEPTLALTSS
+1547 LGEEPTLALTSS

-1585 GYQEFSLTN
+1585 GYQEFTLTN

-1624 EGWVVDKLDQEDPSS
+1624 EGWVVDKLNQEDPSS

-1681 ILVET
+1681 VLVET
-1686 SEVDLNGEAAPAA
+1686 SDVNLNGAAAPAA

-1750 SVEADPASITV
+1750 SVEANPASITV

-1786 DGKVTIDGNTVNGA
+1786 DGKVTIAGDTVTGV

-1928 TVRLAA
+1928 TVRLEA

-1961 LEPSGLIRLG
+1961 LEPSGPIRLG

-2008 GDGKPQKT
+2008 GDGKTQKT

-2083 IPGVPM
+2083 VPGVPM

-2173 LNNLIDNNSC
+2173 LNDLIDNNSC

-2194 NGDTD
+2194 NGDTG

-2373 TRKQVKDEIKAVYHT
+2373 TREQVKDEIKAVYHT

-2489 KNQSATLTPT
+2489 KNQSATLIPT
-2499 DATFATSMGF
+2499 DAKFATSMGF

-2590 TLHTGERPTAVVTRN
+2590 TLHTEERPTAVVTRN

-2623 GIYTLTITHNG
+2623 GVYTLTITHNG

-2648 PTVTDF
+2648 PTVTEF
-2654 RLTTDPSP
+2654 KLVTDPEA

-2689 NQAMLTS
+2689 NQNALTA
-2696 VDAEGSDAFRSAEVK
+2696 VDTTVTADARSATVD
-2711 LLENTGTDA
+2711 LPANTGENA

-2776 LAGTNLQNG
+2776 LTGTNLQNG
-2785 IQIKVGT
+2785 IQIKAGT
-2792 ITAKTSGDAAEQT
+2792 ITAKTSGDAAKQM

-2827 NGTDWFGG
+2827 NGVDWVGG

-2842 HYTPPVGP
+2842 RYTPPVGP
-2850 VTPSVPTKPGVPE
+2850 GTPSVPTKPGFPE

-2880 SVRAAWE
+2880 SVRTAWE

-2927 TLRNGSPYW
+2927 TLRNGTPYW

-2962 NTPVKRN
+2962 NASVKRN

-2975 YGAMSDYRQ
+2975 YGAMNDYRQ

>member
-1 MIKGTRFFSR
+1 MIKGTRFFSK

-25 MLPALTLPVLALPV
+25 MLPALTLPVLAEEPPALTNVAQGKNVSIHGPTSGADRPASWLTDGITDSGKYV
-39 LAEDPPASQKL
+39 EISKDTEQNSTDPSYAQIDLGTSYDIAKVEFWNYWDDGRTLVGLVILASEKGTFAEDDRTVIFNS
-50 TNTTDTVVTYQGA
+50 DT
-63 VGTGRAPSLVVDG
+63 
-76 DTSHNDNK
+76 
-84 YFVVGNDQTQEKNET
+84 
-99 NPANPTYWIQLD
+99 
-111 LGKKYSL
+111 
-118 TEMKLFV
+118 
-125 YHGRALKNLVVLASD
+125 
-140 SSTFD
+140 
-145 TYRIIWNADKEN
+145 EN
-157 FFGLGTGDKEQFPNA
+157 FFGFGVGTDASYKSVSAGLSVEKEA
-172 TVAGDTITLA
+172 RGR
-182 APTEA
+182 
-187 QYVRILNNGHTAGA
+187 YVRVMNNGHDGGTP
-201 GQGAHYF
+201 GQKKHGGHYT
-208 EIEVYGTEH
+208 EIKVYGTEH
-217 TGGAPE
+217 TGAVTPPE
-223 TRLYNVAADCNVIV
+223 PTLHNVAAGCNVIV
-237 NKWGGGS
+237 NKWGGGN

-259 KYIEVCKDKAQD
+259 KYIEVCKDKAQNTSD
-271 MNAPSYAQ
+271 PSYAQ
-279 IDLGNIYP
+279 IDLGNEYP

-315 FRDGTTKEV
+315 FQTGTTKEI
-324 YNANWTAA
+324 YNDNWQATEA
-332 QNGLEVQ
+332 GLDVSVT
-339 IDSGPFTAR
+339 DDPYNAR

-388 VLTIPTYEY
+388 VLKIPTYSY
-397 QGKTPN
+397 TAQGGQTQKAEWDT
-403 NVTHPDVLDFTLVNG
+403 THPDVIDFAKTSKE
-418 AGGTPLGTWGGHR
+418 GGKWGGYR
-431 FWMAVT
+431 YWMVLT
-437 PNQEGNSQFENPCL
+437 PNQDGYSQYENPCL
-451 VWSDDGK
+451 AASNDGVN
-458 IWSAEGIPNPL
+458 WVVPNGIENPL
-469 SVVERE
+469 SGVKHE
-475 PDGTHNCDNDV
+475 PAGTHNCDTDLVYNPDS
-486 IYDPVSNELWVYY
+486 DELWVYY
-499 VWEQDAQNYGQIGTS
+499 VWEQDSPAGTPS
-514 NFKPSI
+514 N
-520 LRCIRVAATQGGSGF
+520 LRLIRVKEKNDGF
-535 TYAVQ
+535 
-540 KDAGQENPY
+540 EI
-549 TDLVTSTYHY
+549 TSTTDGKPYERLINSQYRY

-566 VRRDANTWLMWSN
+566 VRRNANTWLMWSN
-579 NSDQG
+579 NSDSDNSGNGWQSQ
-584 VAPTGWNNQN
+584 VA
-594 GFVELRRSTNGT
+594 FVELYTSADGKNWTN
-606 EWGEAKSL
+606 KQSL
-614 KPTLVL
+614 ADTLVL
-620 QNDWIPWHLDV
+620 KGADGIASYIPWHLDV
-631 QWIPNV
+631 QWVESQNK
-637 GADGSGEYWALICA
+637 YWGLFCA
-651 YPKGGG
+651 YPKGG
-657 SNHTDLFFAK
+657 NTNRTYLLFGT
-667 SADGEL
+667 SEDGKTWL
-673 WTTYPNPILS
+673 TYPKPLLA
-683 PRSGQWDQ
+683 PRDNKWDN

-697 SFTYDADGK
+697 TFIYDDASGT
-706 LSVWYSGGKEQPG
+706 LQVWYSGGKSG
-719 NHWRIAYTEFENFLT
+719 GWRIAYTEFENFLT

-754 GEDGWVSVPASDDT
+754 GEDGWVSVLASDDT

-824 TYDLHRNAPGAMDN
+824 TYDLHRDTAGAMDN
-838 KILERELEA
+838 KILEKELEA

-983 YKYDGTGYPANGL
+983 YKYDGPGYPANGL
-996 AGPLQGGKSIQ
+996 AGPLQGGKTIQ

-1016 DETGWKGPTVQA
+1016 DETGWNGPTVQA

-1105 HNARISERDRRI
+1105 HNAGISERDRRI

-1138 MNDAPKDSGGS
+1138 MNDAPKDTGSS

-1359 GTTMMTYS
+1359 RTTMMTYS
-1367 TGRYSTIP
+1367 TGRYGTIP
-1375 SLPKMAQDPTGKDIL
+1375 SLPKLAQAPTGKDIL
-1390 RMADVQALGGAAGIQ
+1390 TMTDVQALGGASGIQ

-1527 AQNTAHGESTWR
+1527 AQNTAHSESTWR

-1585 GYQEFSLTN
+1585 GYQEFTLTN

-1686 SEVDLNGEAAPAA
+1686 SEVDLNGAAAPAA

-1750 SVEADPASITV
+1750 SVEANPASITV

-1786 DGKVTIDGNTVNGA
+1786 DGKVTIAGDTVTGV

-2008 GDGKPQKT
+2008 GDGKTQKN

-2046 STEPATT
+2046 STESAAT

-2239 LFKTAQKHHK
+2239 LFKAAQKHHK

-2373 TRKQVKDEIKAVYHT
+2373 TREQVKDEIKAVYHT
-2388 DSYLPTN
+2388 DTYLPTN

-2422 SSKLSDAEAS
+2422 SSKLPDAEA
-2432 AFGRVLKSADL
+2432 ATFGRVLKSADL
-2443 ADKINILNA
+2443 ADKVNILNA
-2452 QYPEL
+2452 LYPEL

-2467 LGGGAGQTGRRLLIM
+2467 LGGKAGQTGRRLLIM

-2605 GGSTKLADDKF
+2605 GGSTKLADDNF

-2689 NQAMLTS
+2689 DQAMLTP
-2696 VDAEGSDAFRSAEVK
+2696 VDAEGSDASRSAEVK

-2742 PGTGGGTQPTEPSVT
+2742 PSTGGGTQPTEPSVT
-2757 DYSVAPT
+2757 DYSAAPT
-2764 ELPSNGGMITVT
+2764 ELPSNGGMIMVT
-2776 LAGTNLQNG
+2776 LTGTNLQNG
-2785 IQIKVGT
+2785 IQIKAGT
-2792 ITAKTSGDAAEQT
+2792 ITAQTSGDAAEQT

-2818 VSYTVQYSL
+2818 VNYTVQYSL

-2842 HYTPPVGP
+2842 RYTPPVGP

>member
-11 RLLPLLLAAVMLLG
+11 RLLPLLLAAVILLG
-25 MLPALTLPVLALPV
+25 MLPALTLPVLA
-39 LAEDPPASQKL
+39 EDPPAL
-50 TNTTDTVVTYQGA
+50 TNVAQGKNVSIHGPTSGADRPASWLTDGITDSGKYVEISKDTEQNS
-63 VGTGRAPSLVVDG
+63 TDPS
-76 DTSHNDNK
+76 
-84 YFVVGNDQTQEKNET
+84 YAQ
-99 NPANPTYWIQLD
+99 ID
-111 LGKKYSL
+111 LGTSYDIAKVEFWNYWDD
-118 TEMKLFV
+118 
-125 YHGRALKNLVVLASD
+125 GRTLIGLVILASEKG
-140 SSTFD
+140 TFAEDDRTVIFNSD
-145 TYRIIWNADKEN
+145 TEN
-157 FFGLGTGDKEQFPNA
+157 FFGFGVGTDASYKS
-172 TVAGDTITLA
+172 VSAGLSVEKA
-182 APTEA
+182 ARGR
-187 QYVRILNNGHTAGA
+187 YVRVMNNGHDGGTP
-201 GQGAHYF
+201 GQKKQGGHYT
-208 EIEVYGTEH
+208 EIKVYGTEH

-223 TRLYNVAADCNVIV
+223 TTLYNVAAGCNVIV

-271 MNAPSYAQ
+271 TNDPSYAQ
-279 IDLGNIYP
+279 IDLGNEYP

-294 NYWDDGR
+294 NYWSDGR

-324 YNANWTAA
+324 YNADWTAA

-339 IDSGPFTAR
+339 VDSAPFTAR

-357 DKGKGGHYIEVE
+357 DKGAKMGGHYIEVE

-388 VLTIPTYEY
+388 VLKIPTYSY
-397 QGKTPN
+397 TAQGGQAQKAEWDT
-403 NVTHPDVLDFTLVNG
+403 THPDVIDFAKTSKE
-418 AGGTPLGTWGGHR
+418 GGKWGGYR
-431 FWMAVT
+431 YWMVLT
-437 PNQEGNSQFENPCL
+437 PNQDGYSQYENPCL
-451 VWSDDGK
+451 AASNDGVN
-458 IWSAEGIPNPL
+458 WVVPNGIENPL
-469 SVVERE
+469 SGVKHE
-475 PDGTHNCDNDV
+475 PAGTHNCDTDLVYNPDS
-486 IYDPVSNELWVYY
+486 DELWVYY
-499 VWEQDAQNYGQIGTS
+499 VWEQDSPAGTPS
-514 NFKPSI
+514 N
-520 LRCIRVAATQGGSGF
+520 LRLIRVKEKNDGF
-535 TYAVQ
+535 
-540 KDAGQENPY
+540 EI
-549 TDLVTSTYHY
+549 TSTTDGKPYERLINSQYRY

-566 VRRDANTWLMWSN
+566 VRRNANTWLMWSN
-579 NSDQG
+579 NSDSDNSGNGWQSQ
-584 VAPTGWNNQN
+584 VA
-594 GFVELRRSTNGT
+594 FVELYTSTDGKNWT
-606 EWGEAKSL
+606 NKQSL
-614 KPTLVL
+614 ADTLVL
-620 QNDWIPWHLDV
+620 KGADGIASYIPWHLDV
-631 QWIPNV
+631 QWVESQNK
-637 GADGSGEYWALICA
+637 YWGLFCA
-651 YPKGGG
+651 YPKGG
-657 SNHTDLFFAK
+657 NTNRTYLLFGT
-667 SADGEL
+667 SEDGKT
-673 WTTYPNPILS
+673 WTTYPKPLLA
-683 PRSGQWDQ
+683 PRDNKWDN

-697 SFTYDADGK
+697 TFIYDDASGT
-706 LSVWYSGGKEQPG
+706 LQVWYSGGKSG
-719 NHWRIAYTEFENFLT
+719 GWRIAYTEFENFLT

-754 GEDGWVSVPASDDT
+754 GEDGWVPVPASDDT

-824 TYDLHRNAPGAMDN
+824 TYDLHRDTAGAMDN

-917 TYTSSDTGKATVTA
+917 TYTSSDTDKATVTA
-931 TGLVTALTAGNVTI
+931 TGLVTALTAGDVTI
-945 TVKAGQSEKTVA
+945 TVKAGQSEKTVS
-957 LTIRSL
+957 LTIHSL
-963 EAGELRMTVDK
+963 EAGTLRMPVDE

-983 YKYDGTGYPANGL
+983 YKYDGPGYPANGL

-1007 GFWTALTGT
+1007 GFWTALTGS
-1016 DETGWKGPTVQA
+1016 DATGWQGPTVKA

-1048 AANKQWYLDRIAE
+1048 ETNKQWYLDRIAE

-1105 HNARISERDRRI
+1105 HNAGISERDRRI

-1149 DHGGT
+1149 DYGGT

-1215 WMWFIEG
+1215 WMWFIEE

-1367 TGRYSTIP
+1367 TGRYGTIP

-1527 AQNTAHGESTWR
+1527 AQNTAHGKSTWR

-1569 AFDAAAGTYTI
+1569 VFDAAAGTYTI

-1585 GYQEFSLTN
+1585 GYQEFTLTN

-1686 SEVDLNGEAAPAA
+1686 SEVDLNGAAAPAA
-1699 KVYEKTGLTP
+1699 RVYEKTGLTP

-1750 SVEADPASITV
+1750 SVEANPASITV

-1772 FNAAVTAV
+1772 FNAADKAV
-1780 SYAPSP
+1780 SYAASP
-1786 DGKVTIDGNTVNGA
+1786 DGKVTIDGSTVTGA

-1869 ASLTFTGTGFRWIGQ
+1869 ASLTFTGTGFRWVGQ

-1928 TVRLAA
+1928 TVRLEA
-1934 ESNAPVQVDAFA
+1934 ESNAPIQVDAFA

-1961 LEPSGLIRLG
+1961 LEPSGIIRLG
-1971 DGESKPVLAMAMNAE
+1971 DGETKRVLAMAMNAE

-2008 GDGKPQKT
+2008 GDGKTQKT

-2029 TLPELND
+2029 TLSELNN

-2046 STEPATT
+2046 STEPAAT

-2076 AWWDNSG
+2076 TWWDNSG

-2149 NLYLTLMTGGVPINT
+2149 NIYLTLMTGGVPINT

-2173 LNNLIDNNSC
+2173 LNDLIDNNSC

-2239 LFKTAQKHHK
+2239 LFKAAQKHHK

-2373 TRKQVKDEIKAVYHT
+2373 TREQVKGEIKAVYHT

-2422 SSKLSDAEAS
+2422 SSKLSAAEAS

-2452 QYPEL
+2452 QYLEL

-2590 TLHTGERPTAVVTRN
+2590 TLHTEERPTAVVTRN
-2605 GGSTKLADDKF
+2605 GGSTKLADDNF
-2616 YTETYEN
+2616 YTEAYEN
-2623 GIYTLTITHNG
+2623 GVYTLTITHNG
-2634 QVNVTIRKGGAEPT
+2634 QVNVTIRKGGAQPI

-2654 RLTTDPSP
+2654 RLTTDPSQ

-2689 NQAMLTS
+2689 DQAMLTP
-2696 VDAEGSDAFRSAEVK
+2696 VDAEGSDVSRSAEVTLTK
-2711 LLENTGTDA
+2711 NTGTDA

-2776 LAGTNLQNG
+2776 LTGTNLQNG
-2785 IQIKVGT
+2785 IQIKAGT
-2792 ITAKTSGDAAEQT
+2792 ITAQTSGDAAEQT

-2818 VSYTVQYSL
+2818 VNYTVQYSL

-3026 TNDIKRSEVAA
+3026 TNDIKRSEIAA

>member
-1 MIKGTRFFSR
+1 MIKGTRFFSK

-25 MLPALTLPVLALPV
+25 MLPALTLPVLAEEPPALTNIAQGKNVSIHGPTSGADRPASWLTDGITESGKYV
-39 LAEDPPASQKL
+39 EISKDTEQNSTDPSYAQIDLGTSYDIAKVEFWNYWDDGRTLVGLVILASEKGTFAEDDRTVIFNS
-50 TNTTDTVVTYQGA
+50 DT
-63 VGTGRAPSLVVDG
+63 
-76 DTSHNDNK
+76 
-84 YFVVGNDQTQEKNET
+84 
-99 NPANPTYWIQLD
+99 
-111 LGKKYSL
+111 
-118 TEMKLFV
+118 
-125 YHGRALKNLVVLASD
+125 
-140 SSTFD
+140 
-145 TYRIIWNADKEN
+145 EN
-157 FFGLGTGDKEQFPNA
+157 FFGFGVGTDASYKSVSAGLSVEKEA
-172 TVAGDTITLA
+172 RGR
-182 APTEA
+182 
-187 QYVRILNNGHTAGA
+187 YVRVMNNGHDGGTP
-201 GQGAHYF
+201 GQKKHGGHYT
-208 EIEVYGTEH
+208 EIKVYGTEH

-223 TRLYNVAADCNVIV
+223 TTLYNVAAGCNVIV

-259 KYIEVCKDKAQD
+259 KYIEVCKDKAQNTSD
-271 MNAPSYAQ
+271 PSYAQ
-279 IDLGNIYP
+279 IDLGNEYP

-324 YNANWTAA
+324 YNADWTAA

-339 IDSGPFTAR
+339 VDSAPFTAR

-357 DKGKGGHYIEVE
+357 DKGAKMGGHYIEVE

-388 VLTIPTYEY
+388 VLRIPTYSY
-397 QGKTPN
+397 TAQGGQTQKAEWDT
-403 NVTHPDVLDFTLVNG
+403 THPDVIDFAKTSKE
-418 AGGTPLGTWGGHR
+418 GGKWGGYR
-431 FWMAVT
+431 YWMVLT
-437 PNQEGNSQFENPCL
+437 PNQDGYSQYENPCL
-451 VWSDDGK
+451 AASNDGVN
-458 IWSAEGIPNPL
+458 WVVPNGIENPL
-469 SVVERE
+469 SGVKHE
-475 PDGTHNCDNDV
+475 PTGTHNCDTDLVYNPDS
-486 IYDPVSNELWVYY
+486 DELWVYY
-499 VWEQDAQNYGQIGTS
+499 VWEQDSPAGTPS
-514 NFKPSI
+514 N
-520 LRCIRVAATQGGSGF
+520 LRLIRVKEDGNSFAI
-535 TYAVQ
+535 
-540 KDAGQENPY
+540 
-549 TDLVTSTYHY
+549 TSTTDGKPYERLINSQYRY

-579 NSDQG
+579 NSDSDNSGNGWQSQ
-584 VAPTGWNNQN
+584 VA
-594 GFVELRRSTNGT
+594 FVELYTSTDGKNWT
-606 EWGEAKSL
+606 NKQSL
-614 KPTLVL
+614 ADTLVL
-620 QNDWIPWHLDV
+620 KGADGIASYIPWHLDV
-631 QWIPNV
+631 QWVESQNK
-637 GADGSGEYWALICA
+637 YWGLFCA
-651 YPKGGG
+651 YPKGG
-657 SNHTDLFFAK
+657 NTNRTYLLFGT
-667 SADGEL
+667 SEDGKT
-673 WTTYPNPILS
+673 WTTYPKPLLA
-683 PRSGQWDQ
+683 PRDNKWDN

-697 SFTYDADGK
+697 TFIYDDASGT
-706 LSVWYSGGKEQPG
+706 LQVWYSGGKSG
-719 NHWRIAYTEFENFLT
+719 GWRIAYTEFENFLT
-734 DTLPTLGAP
+734 NTLPTLGEP

-778 EAPNRFAGAE
+778 EAPNRFAGTE

-896 WVDDTLQ
+896 WAGDTLQ
-903 ISALVPFN
+903 LSALVPFN
-911 ATDKTV
+911 ATDKAI
-917 TYTSSDTGKATVTA
+917 TYTSSDQNKATVTD
-931 TGLVTALTAGNVTI
+931 TGFVTALAAGEVTI
-945 TVKAGQSEKTVA
+945 TVAAGTVQKIVQ

-963 EAGELRMTVDK
+963 EAGELRMTVDE

-983 YKYDGTGYPANGL
+983 YKYDGKGYPANGL

-1016 DETGWKGPTVQA
+1016 DETGWQGPTVQA

-1105 HNARISERDRRI
+1105 HNAGISERDRRI

-1149 DHGGT
+1149 DYGGT

-1367 TGRYSTIP
+1367 TGRYGTIP
-1375 SLPKMAQDPTGKDIL
+1375 SLPKLAQDPTGKDIL

-1527 AQNTAHGESTWR
+1527 AQNTAHDESTWR

-1547 LGAEPTLALTSS
+1547 LGEEPTLALTSS

-1569 AFDAAAGTYTI
+1569 AFDAAGTYTI

-1585 GYQEFSLTN
+1585 GYQEFTLTN

-1624 EGWVVDKLDQEDPSS
+1624 EGWVVDKLNQEDPSS

-1686 SEVDLNGEAAPAA
+1686 SEVDLNGAAAPAV

-1780 SYAPSP
+1780 SYAASP
-1786 DGKVTIDGNTVNGA
+1786 GGKVTIDGSTVTGA

-1812 GSSKTT
+1812 GSSKKT

-1928 TVRLAA
+1928 TVRLEA

-1946 YYTGTDLDETVSSVA
+1946 YYTGTNLDETVSSVA

-2008 GDGKPQKT
+2008 GDGKTQKT

-2089 QGHNTMEGVWSLIP
+2089 QGHNTMEGVWRLIP

-2122 AWGGTGNKENLQKF
+2122 AWEGGTGNKENLQKF

-2149 NLYLTLMTGGVPINT
+2149 NIYLTLMTGGVPINT

-2194 NGDTD
+2194 NGDTG

-2373 TRKQVKDEIKAVYHT
+2373 TRKQVKGEIKAVYHT

-2605 GGSTKLADDKF
+2605 GGSTKLADDNF

-2689 NQAMLTS
+2689 NQNALTA
-2696 VDAEGSDAFRSAEVK
+2696 VDTTVTADARSATVD
-2711 LLENTGTDA
+2711 LPANTGENA

-2776 LAGTNLQNG
+2776 LTGTNLQNG
-2785 IQIKVGT
+2785 IQIKAGT
-2792 ITAKTSGDAAEQT
+2792 ITAQTSGDAAEQT

-2818 VSYTVQYSL
+2818 VNYTVQYSL

-2951 KMYLDYTPAQM
+2951 KMYLDYAPAQM

-2975 YGAMSDYRQ
+2975 YGAISDYRQ

>member
-11 RLLPLLLAAVMLLG
+11 RLLPLLLAAVMLLS
-25 MLPALTLPVLALPV
+25 MMPALTLPVLAEEPPALTNVAQGKNVSIHGPTSGADRPASWLTDGITDSGKYV
-39 LAEDPPASQKL
+39 EISKDTEQNSTDPSYAQIDLGTSYDIAKVEFWNYWDDGRTLVGLVILASEKGTFAEDDRTVIFNS
-50 TNTTDTVVTYQGA
+50 DT
-63 VGTGRAPSLVVDG
+63 
-76 DTSHNDNK
+76 
-84 YFVVGNDQTQEKNET
+84 
-99 NPANPTYWIQLD
+99 
-111 LGKKYSL
+111 
-118 TEMKLFV
+118 
-125 YHGRALKNLVVLASD
+125 
-140 SSTFD
+140 
-145 TYRIIWNADKEN
+145 EN
-157 FFGLGTGDKEQFPNA
+157 FFGFGVGTDASYKSVSAGLSVEKEA
-172 TVAGDTITLA
+172 RGR
-182 APTEA
+182 
-187 QYVRILNNGHTAGA
+187 YVRVMNNGHDGGTS
-201 GQGAHYF
+201 GQKKHGGHYT
-208 EIEVYGTEH
+208 EIKVYGTEH
-217 TGGAPE
+217 TGAVTPPE
-223 TRLYNVAADCNVIV
+223 PTLHNVAAGCNVIV
-237 NKWGGGS
+237 NKWGGGN

-259 KYIEVCKDKAQD
+259 KYIEVCKDKAQNTSD
-271 MNAPSYAQ
+271 PSYAQ
-279 IDLGNIYP
+279 IDLGNEYP

-315 FRDGTTKEV
+315 FQTGTTKEI
-324 YNANWTAA
+324 YNGNWQATAS
-332 QNGLEVQ
+332 GLEAPVT
-339 IDSGPFTAR
+339 DDPYNAR

-357 DKGKGGHYIEVE
+357 DKGAKMGGHYIEVE
-369 VWSTEEKKDPLP
+369 VWSTEEQKDPLP

-388 VLTIPTYEY
+388 VLKIPTYSY
-397 QGKTPN
+397 TAQGGQTQKAEWDT
-403 NVTHPDVLDFTLVNG
+403 THPDVIDFAKTSKE
-418 AGGTPLGTWGGHR
+418 GGKWGGYR
-431 FWMAVT
+431 YWMVLT
-437 PNQEGNSQFENPCL
+437 PNQDGYSQYENPCL
-451 VWSDDGK
+451 AASNDGVN
-458 IWSAEGIPNPL
+458 WVVPNGIENPL
-469 SVVERE
+469 SGVKHE
-475 PDGTHNCDNDV
+475 PAGTHNCDTDLVYNPDS
-486 IYDPVSNELWVYY
+486 DELWVYY
-499 VWEQDAQNYGQIGTS
+499 VWEQDSPAGTPS
-514 NFKPSI
+514 N
-520 LRCIRVAATQGGSGF
+520 LRLIRVKEKNDGF
-535 TYAVQ
+535 
-540 KDAGQENPY
+540 EI
-549 TDLVTSTYHY
+549 TSTTDGKPYERLINSQYRY

-566 VRRDANTWLMWSN
+566 VRRNANTWLMWSN
-579 NSDQG
+579 NSDSDNSGNGWQSQ
-584 VAPTGWNNQN
+584 VA
-594 GFVELRRSTNGT
+594 FVELYTSADGKNWTN
-606 EWGEAKSL
+606 KQSL
-614 KPTLVL
+614 ADTLVL
-620 QNDWIPWHLDV
+620 KGADGIASYIPWHLDV
-631 QWIPNV
+631 QWVESQNK
-637 GADGSGEYWALICA
+637 YWGLFCA
-651 YPKGGG
+651 YPKGG
-657 SNHTDLFFAK
+657 NTNRTYLLFGT
-667 SADGEL
+667 SEDGKTWL
-673 WTTYPNPILS
+673 TYPKPLLA
-683 PRSGQWDQ
+683 PRDNKWDN

-697 SFTYDADGK
+697 TFIYDDASGT
-706 LSVWYSGGKEQPG
+706 LQVWYSGGKSG
-719 NHWRIAYTEFENFLT
+719 GWRIAYTEFENFLT

-754 GEDGWVSVPASDDT
+754 GEDGWVSVLASDDT

-824 TYDLHRNAPGAMDN
+824 TYDLHRDTAGAMDN
-838 KILERELEA
+838 KILEKELEA

-983 YKYDGTGYPANGL
+983 YKYDGPGYPANGL

-1016 DETGWKGPTVQA
+1016 DETGWNGPTVQA

-1105 HNARISERDRRI
+1105 HNAGISERDRRI

-1138 MNDAPKDSGGS
+1138 MNDAPKDTGSS

-1359 GTTMMTYS
+1359 RTTMMTYS
-1367 TGRYSTIP
+1367 TGRYGTIP
-1375 SLPKMAQDPTGKDIL
+1375 SLPKLAQAPTGKDIL
-1390 RMADVQALGGAAGIQ
+1390 TMTDVQALGGASGIQ

-1527 AQNTAHGESTWR
+1527 AQNTAHGENTWR

-1585 GYQEFSLTN
+1585 GYQEFTLTN

-1624 EGWVVDKLDQEDPSS
+1624 EGWVVDKLNQEDPSS

-1668 IVRLYRHNPSGEP
+1668 IVRLYRHSPSGEA

-1686 SEVDLNGEAAPAA
+1686 SEVDLNGAAAPAA

-1750 SVEADPASITV
+1750 SVEANPASITV

-1786 DGKVTIDGNTVNGA
+1786 DGKVTIAGDTVTGV

-1856 GSAKEANDAPGAT
+1856 GSAKEANDAPSAT

-1928 TVRLAA
+1928 TVRLEA

-2008 GDGKPQKT
+2008 GDGKTQKT

-2136 YEYHVAIAQEKGI
+2136 YEYHVAIAQKKGI

-2173 LNNLIDNNSC
+2173 LNDLIDNNSC

-2373 TRKQVKDEIKAVYHT
+2373 TREQVKGEIKAVYHT

-2576 PKLDKDRDLRSTVI
+2576 PKLDKDRDLRSTMI
-2590 TLHTGERPTAVVTRN
+2590 TLHTGDRPTAVVTRN
-2605 GGSTKLADDKF
+2605 GGSTKLADDNF
-2616 YTETYEN
+2616 YTEAYEN
-2623 GIYTLTITHNG
+2623 GVYTLTITHNG

-2677 NLPDGTKFYWGT
+2677 NLPDGTKFHWGT
-2689 NQAMLTS
+2689 DQAMLTP
-2696 VDAEGSDAFRSAEVK
+2696 VDAEGSDASRSAEVK

-2776 LAGTNLQNG
+2776 LTGTNLQNG
-2785 IQIKVGT
+2785 IQIKAGT
-2792 ITAKTSGDAAEQT
+2792 ITAKTSGDAAKQT

-2842 HYTPPVGP
+2842 RYTPPVGP

>member
-11 RLLPLLLAAVMLLG
+11 RLLPLLLAAVMLLS
-25 MLPALTLPVLALPV
+25 MMPALTLPVLAEEPPALTNVAQGKNVSIHGPTSGADRPASWLTDGITDSGKYV
-39 LAEDPPASQKL
+39 EISKDTEQNSTDPSYAQIDLGTSYDIAKVEFWNYWDDGRTLVGLVILASEKGTFAEDDRTVIFNS
-50 TNTTDTVVTYQGA
+50 DT
-63 VGTGRAPSLVVDG
+63 
-76 DTSHNDNK
+76 
-84 YFVVGNDQTQEKNET
+84 
-99 NPANPTYWIQLD
+99 
-111 LGKKYSL
+111 
-118 TEMKLFV
+118 
-125 YHGRALKNLVVLASD
+125 
-140 SSTFD
+140 
-145 TYRIIWNADKEN
+145 EN
-157 FFGLGTGDKEQFPNA
+157 FFGFGVGTDASYKSVSAGLSVEKEA
-172 TVAGDTITLA
+172 RGR
-182 APTEA
+182 
-187 QYVRILNNGHTAGA
+187 YVRVMNNGHDGGTP
-201 GQGAHYF
+201 GQKKHGGHYT
-208 EIEVYGTEH
+208 EIKVYGTEH
-217 TGGAPE
+217 TGAVTPPE
-223 TRLYNVAADCNVIV
+223 PTLHNVAAGCNVIV
-237 NKWGGGS
+237 NKWGGGN

-259 KYIEVCKDKAQD
+259 KYIEVCKDKAQNTSD
-271 MNAPSYAQ
+271 PSYAQ
-279 IDLGNIYP
+279 IDLGNEYP

-315 FRDGTTKEV
+315 FQTGTTKEI
-324 YNANWTAA
+324 YNDNWQATEA
-332 QNGLEVQ
+332 GLDVSVT
-339 IDSGPFTAR
+339 DDPYNAR

-388 VLTIPTYEY
+388 VLKIPTYSY
-397 QGKTPN
+397 TAQGGQTQKAEWDT
-403 NVTHPDVLDFTLVNG
+403 THPDVIDFAKTSKE
-418 AGGTPLGTWGGHR
+418 GGKWGGYR
-431 FWMAVT
+431 YWMVLT
-437 PNQEGNSQFENPCL
+437 PNQDGYSQYENPCL
-451 VWSDDGK
+451 AASNDGVN
-458 IWSAEGIPNPL
+458 WVVPNGIENPL
-469 SVVERE
+469 SGVKHE
-475 PDGTHNCDNDV
+475 PAGTHNCDTDLVYNPDS
-486 IYDPVSNELWVYY
+486 DELWVYY
-499 VWEQDAQNYGQIGTS
+499 VWEQDSPAGTPS
-514 NFKPSI
+514 N
-520 LRCIRVAATQGGSGF
+520 LRLIRVKEKNDGF
-535 TYAVQ
+535 
-540 KDAGQENPY
+540 EI
-549 TDLVTSTYHY
+549 TSTTDGKPYERLINSQYRY

-566 VRRDANTWLMWSN
+566 VRRNANTWLMWSN
-579 NSDQG
+579 NSDSDNSGNGWQSQ
-584 VAPTGWNNQN
+584 VA
-594 GFVELRRSTNGT
+594 FVELYTSADGKNWTN
-606 EWGEAKSL
+606 KQSL
-614 KPTLVL
+614 ADTLVL
-620 QNDWIPWHLDV
+620 KGADGIASYIPWHLDV
-631 QWIPNV
+631 QWVESQNK
-637 GADGSGEYWALICA
+637 YWGLFCA
-651 YPKGGG
+651 YPKGG
-657 SNHTDLFFAK
+657 NTNRTYLLFGT
-667 SADGEL
+667 SEDGKTWL
-673 WTTYPNPILS
+673 TYPKPLLA
-683 PRSGQWDQ
+683 PRDNKWDN

-697 SFTYDADGK
+697 TFIYDDASGT
-706 LSVWYSGGKEQPG
+706 LQVWYSGGKSG
-719 NHWRIAYTEFENFLT
+719 GWRIAYTEFENFLT

-754 GEDGWVSVPASDDT
+754 GEDGWVSVLASDDT

-824 TYDLHRNAPGAMDN
+824 TYDLHRDTAGAMDN
-838 KILERELEA
+838 KILEKELEA

-983 YKYDGTGYPANGL
+983 YKYDGPGYPANGL

-1016 DETGWKGPTVQA
+1016 DETGWNGPTVQA

-1105 HNARISERDRRI
+1105 HNAGISERDRRI

-1138 MNDAPKDSGGS
+1138 MNDAPKDTGSS

-1359 GTTMMTYS
+1359 RTTMMTYS
-1367 TGRYSTIP
+1367 TGRYGTIP
-1375 SLPKMAQDPTGKDIL
+1375 SLPKLAQAPTGKDIL
-1390 RMADVQALGGAAGIQ
+1390 TMTDVQALGGASGIQ

-1527 AQNTAHGESTWR
+1527 AQNTAHGENTWR

-1585 GYQEFSLTN
+1585 GYQEFTLTN

-1624 EGWVVDKLDQEDPSS
+1624 EGWVVDKLNQEDPSS

-1668 IVRLYRHNPSGEP
+1668 IVRLYRHSPSGEA

-1686 SEVDLNGEAAPAA
+1686 SEVDLNGAAAPAA

-1750 SVEADPASITV
+1750 SVEANPASITV

-1786 DGKVTIDGNTVNGA
+1786 DGKVTIAGDTVTGV

-1856 GSAKEANDAPGAT
+1856 GSAKEANDAPSAT

-1928 TVRLAA
+1928 TVRLEA

-2008 GDGKPQKT
+2008 GDGKTQKT

-2136 YEYHVAIAQEKGI
+2136 YEYHVAIAQKKGI

-2173 LNNLIDNNSC
+2173 LNDLIDNNSC

-2373 TRKQVKDEIKAVYHT
+2373 TREQVKGEIKAVYHT

-2576 PKLDKDRDLRSTVI
+2576 PKLDKDRDLRSTMI
-2590 TLHTGERPTAVVTRN
+2590 TLHTGDRPTAVVTRN
-2605 GGSTKLADDKF
+2605 GGSTKLADDNF
-2616 YTETYEN
+2616 YTEAYEN
-2623 GIYTLTITHNG
+2623 GVYTLTITHNG

-2677 NLPDGTKFYWGT
+2677 NLPDGTKFHWGT
-2689 NQAMLTS
+2689 DQAMLTP
-2696 VDAEGSDAFRSAEVK
+2696 VDAEGSDASRSAEVK

-2776 LAGTNLQNG
+2776 LTGTNLQNG
-2785 IQIKVGT
+2785 IQIKAGT
-2792 ITAKTSGDAAEQT
+2792 ITAKTSGDAAKQT

-2842 HYTPPVGP
+2842 RYTPPVGP

-2945 DNGIIE
+2945 NNGIIE